1 MLIFSFPLNK
11 KELAIM
17 SPKKNTH
24 EATFPETVIPEELQS
39 NILVDFNSISF
50 PFPNHNVREKLKGS
64 AITSRNIDNLGI
76 GSVNLYGG
84 NTVSYRE
91 VKKDVDLSDFYEATS
106 VEFTKLSSD
115 KSVFSF
121 WEGLKSDKDLKWHHS
136 PLSNSE
142 YLVNHHTGDIY
153 RFSDHWG
160 KVASCEW
167 SLNDDS
173 TEGWSVGVANIQSFK
188 SLPFSRSLVLK
199 GSFVNQL
206 NQVIANL
213 HDIIDSTDIKK
224 TDSALRTLNK
234 RLDDLKS
241 HKASLK
247 DWKVY
252 IENANLIKS
261 KDIPDM
267 AYKKTNASSSASSSY
282 SDAVIQQFAD
292 MMIKRMEDMK
302 ESNWKK
308 GWMDGRGDAGFPRNA
323 LTGRQY
329 NGINPFMLMYDT
341 IKHEYTTSMYL
352 TARQLFSMNESLKD
366 PSTGKIASENLDK
379 VMKINKGEKAFPV
392 YYMIHKYKDM
402 QGKEYSDQEYNDLS
416 EEQRKDIKAYF
427 YPKVHHLFNIDQ
439 TNMKEVNPSLY
450 NSFVDKYTKR
460 PSLPDSEGMYI
471 NEDID
476 SLLAHSKPSVWKS
489 GKDNLSWYC
498 PIEQTD
504 NISSPHYN
512 LSKDFIKVPLKNQY
526 KTSNS
531 KEGIFADGQA
541 FYATLLHEMAH
552 STGPK
557 GRLNR
562 DMNGSFGDK
571 KYAKEELVAELS
583 AALISSTMGFDK
595 RINDNNAKYVSSWL
609 KVLKEEPSF
618 IKTVLSDVGKA
629 SDMIIEKIDEQ
640 RVDLNQ
646 TLLRGSN
653 LKGQDNELSNSS
665 RPERTENEMSLNE
678 LIDYQVETDT
688 DNRTKADTNH
698 YDDKRLYLP
707 LLVDGK
713 TSHLAVETVVPDA
726 ITAPSYQRTVYN
738 FGDEVETKVDNVWQ
752 KWEDISSEYNLSAED
767 ADRSVVD
774 SDAPS
779 LKFRSVDSAVK
790 FADWITA
797 KYAKTEQKSEST
809 ELIYSNG
816 KQRWTSFD
824 SLLKAA
830 KEHQITRSEFMALST
845 FNTVKGS
852 HPHNL
857 TQAAIEYLQQ
867 QRKGFTPEEPIV
879 PGSPLYDAIKMLK
892 EGKVFAEY
900 RGNREVDLISSIKD
914 DEMLSAEEIEKLK
927 AMASDASDGKSK
939 SSNIDNKP
947 LIEKVPYGEFYLP
960 DWSIPYFKDGKEEGL
975 SAEQLKTI
983 KDFEKDFPSKLS
995 IEITESS
1002 IEGNH
1007 NTELGPA
1014 TTVVKAKIYYFEQ
1027 HISDLFPTDEST
1039 RDRLDKDLSEDNKNR
1054 KTLSDLQAQYSN
1066 INVQYPAAVND
1077 ERTRQIAKR
1086 IRQAEQIIT
1095 AYNANVE
1102 AVYDHDFMF
1111 SEEATKVMIPQS
1123 IYSGQL
1129 KPLSVVQDQ
1138 EANQEKKVSV
1148 PESLQVPVWE
1158 AYEKE
1163 KSQTGDFTY
1172 QDTAEEY
1179 GNMLLKGVEN
1189 ILPRIKGTLT
1199 INQWG
1204 SDVLSAEIE
1213 NDPRIFET
1221 YIIPEPLKAWLEV
1234 SPKEESH
1241 SNMQGSSTVKNVD
1254 IVAAYVFSTILLQK
1268 ENQEIDLSFT
1278 IDGKQWDNYNEVMQG
1293 NSDHSISDEAFVA
1306 AWALQSSMGI
1316 SKHDLSKNAVAVLN
1330 DPIAT
1335 TEHYG
1340 TLTLNGSKGGIEL
1353 LQSGKVSADYSVKG
1367 QQITVEASPKS
1378 EEELHTEQEKK
1389 VSIPESLKGITKGD
1403 MPKADLQSQWGN
1415 IKKQINTIA
1424 KEERQSVNYDLTKD
1438 TSLARDYIANNFQV
1452 SRETF
1457 DKFSDSDKER
1467 LVSLY
1472 SNYSSSL
1479 LTTFTEQQKVEKE
1492 ISNFILLG
1500 GLLDPENAQKV
1511 LEKGYEKMN
1520 LLRETPNVNLAVLKS
1535 SVLSLAN
1542 NQHRESNSIAYG
1554 QYDIPIWAVK
1564 HLSEGK
1570 DSSLSEAKLSEI
1582 ESFKSQLP
1590 NNSFFEFKESNVFY
1604 SEKPAFGPATNVIKA
1619 HIYVSRDQHQEE
1631 SVSINKSVNDI
1642 EEYTMAR
1649 RLPQQDSKKNEEIF
1663 YSSVASITSG
1673 EDFHLFDSMRE
1684 KGHLNKMLKVA
1695 AEYDSG
1701 DAISLDTTHKSPLQ
1715 NSGDEVL
1722 RENKNYAVVYNNSV
1736 GGAYEIFRKSPQSEI
1751 LNSIERYG
1759 LSDTASEDV
1768 KSLSGRKDYSSDH
1781 DLYEATQHEDHDAL
1795 KFAAASRGMTPKQME
1810 ESLAA
1815 GTEERLPASSE
1826 LDKKRGLDDREKEI
1840 ELKNE
1845 ELSGE
1850 VSSKQELQD
1859 KNAEARRKEESQ
1871 REAEK
1876 KEKEKQESQK
1886 KDDSSA
1892 KIITAAF
1899 LRSSLLSTALLSAKD
1914 NNRVWLNAGGKKSP
1928 TFHQASWDVSP
1939 YNQIFMSLNSDKNGY
1954 ATNVYTTFKH
1964 EDSLAV
1970 KKGSE
1975 SLPYSWTDWSMYKS
1989 KGPEPKSI
1997 TSNQYEN
2004 LSPDEK
2010 EHFMKAPVK
2019 YDRKIFNIDQTV
2031 LKGANPEQYNAV
2043 LKEHDT
2049 HYKEMQT
2056 IASTDSVDLVSDRV
2070 SKIKKQH
2077 PNHLVLFAHNG
2088 VYNAFGKDAKT
2099 IHQLAKDSVTLDS
2112 FNNSKSNRKTS
2123 IAYLKPS
2130 DLDKVLKAVVSSG
2143 QRVAVAD
2150 NFEVLNAPKEATKI
2164 LSKAESVLDNYSK
2177 STGINV
2183 QKSLTQPTIYD
2194 KETDTIILNNKKPVN
2209 PGSELRTAVE
2219 NSNAIYFAISQ
2230 SVANNKRLDISN
2242 QFSMPEKD
2250 IESVKQLI
2258 ATVSA
2263 GVLSLKQAHPATLS
2277 DQVSNESVESWV
2289 QDIKNNPHLLSSLER
2304 NVNNTVN
2311 TIEKLV
2317 KGEQVDY
2324 AVINGKSSY
2333 NKAESFN
2340 LVSEL
2345 NEVVNTSTMSAA
2357 VIRNNDGKS
2366 ASVILSK
2373 GIESISENGVLNNEA
2388 FRQALLKQGIKEV
2401 KFFNPGGTLGLNKGD
2416 SYFEDKSIQIVNFDG
2431 KEVVPQQE
2439 LHLNEQSQNVEYNF
2453 EDVSAVKDDN
2463 NRWHLYIKEKDQPYF
2478 IIQPKMRD
2486 MSRLFEAFKSQ
2497 DQQAIYDTKT
2507 SLGEKYTKLVQQR
2520 PELKVDFL
2528 MPKVPA
2534 EDITRIERANIAR
2547 DAQDKNKYLIFATI
2561 DGKGYHHEISREDF
2575 RRMWKVDNMQSYKS
2589 ALAAKVFSNIL
2600 HEGQTVSEAPSVEE
2614 NQQIKETNSE
2624 KVDSP
2629 KQSTESEESL
2639 SPRVG
2644 RSH

>member
-1 MLIFSFPLNK
+1 
-11 KELAIM
+11 M

-24 EATFPETVIPEELQS
+24 EATFSEAVIPEELQS
-39 NILVDFNSISF
+39 TSLVDINSFSL
-50 PFPNHNVREKLKGS
+50 PSPNHNVREKLKGS

-106 VEFTKLSSD
+106 AEFTKISSD

-167 SLNDDS
+167 SLNDEP
-173 TEGWSVGVANIQSFK
+173 TEGWSIGVANIQSFK

-213 HDIIDSTDIKK
+213 YDIIDSTDIKK

-241 HKASLK
+241 HKASLN

-252 IENANLIKS
+252 VENANLIKS
-261 KDIPDM
+261 KDISDM
-267 AYKKTNASSSASSSY
+267 AYKKTNASSSVSSSY

-329 NGINPFMLMYDT
+329 NGINPFMLMYNT
-341 IKHEYTTSMYL
+341 IEHEYTTSMYL

-366 PSTGKIASENLDK
+366 PSTGKIALENLDK

-460 PSLPDSEGMYI
+460 PSLPDSDGMYF

-498 PIEQTD
+498 PIDQTAD
-504 NISSPHYN
+504 ISSPHYN

-526 KTSNS
+526 KSSDS
-531 KEGIFADGQA
+531 KEGVFADGQE

-562 DMNGSFGDK
+562 DLSGSFGDK

-640 RVDLNQ
+640 RIDLNQ
-646 TLLRGSN
+646 TLLRDSN
-653 LKGQDNELSNSS
+653 LKGQDNELSNPS
-665 RPERTENEMSLNE
+665 RPERTENDMSLNE

-688 DNRTKADTNH
+688 GNRTKADTNH

-726 ITAPSYQRTVYN
+726 ITDPSYQQSVYD
-738 FGDEVETKVDNVWQ
+738 FGDEVEAKVDNVWQ
-752 KWEDISSEYNLSAED
+752 KWEDISNEYNLSVED

-797 KYAKTEQKSEST
+797 KYVKTEQKSDSLST
-809 ELIYSNG
+809 EERRETNG
-816 KQRWTSFD
+816 K
-824 SLLKAA
+824 
-830 KEHQITRSEFMALST
+830 
-845 FNTVKGS
+845 
-852 HPHNL
+852 
-857 TQAAIEYLQQ
+857 Y
-867 QRKGFTPEEPIV
+867 
-879 PGSPLYDAIKMLK
+879 
-892 EGKVFAEY
+892 
-900 RGNREVDLISSIKD
+900 
-914 DEMLSAEEIEKLK
+914 
-927 AMASDASDGKSK
+927 
-939 SSNIDNKP
+939 
-947 LIEKVPYGEFYLP
+947 
-960 DWSIPYFKDGKEEGL
+960 
-975 SAEQLKTI
+975 
-983 KDFEKDFPSKLS
+983 
-995 IEITESS
+995 
-1002 IEGNH
+1002 
-1007 NTELGPA
+1007 
-1014 TTVVKAKIYYFEQ
+1014 
-1027 HISDLFPTDEST
+1027 
-1039 RDRLDKDLSEDNKNR
+1039 
-1054 KTLSDLQAQYSN
+1054 KTLYDLQAQYSN
-1066 INVQYPAAVND
+1066 INALYPAAVND
-1077 ERTRQIAKR
+1077 ERTHQIAKR

-1102 AVYDHDFMF
+1102 AVYGESFMF
-1111 SEEATKVMIPQS
+1111 SPEAQTMLIPQT
-1123 IYSGQL
+1123 IYSGRERSAL
-1129 KPLSVVQDQ
+1129 DKTNATPID
-1138 EANQEKKVSV
+1138 
-1148 PESLQVPVWE
+1148 ESLST
-1158 AYEKE
+1158 
-1163 KSQTGDFTY
+1163 KS
-1172 QDTAEEY
+1172 
-1179 GNMLLKGVEN
+1179 
-1189 ILPRIKGTLT
+1189 
-1199 INQWG
+1199 
-1204 SDVLSAEIE
+1204 
-1213 NDPRIFET
+1213 ET
-1221 YIIPEPLKAWLEV
+1221 FV
-1234 SPKEESH
+1234 SPE
-1241 SNMQGSSTVKNVD
+1241 G
-1254 IVAAYVFSTILLQK
+1254 
-1268 ENQEIDLSFT
+1268 
-1278 IDGKQWDNYNEVMQG
+1278 
-1293 NSDHSISDEAFVA
+1293 
-1306 AWALQSSMGI
+1306 
-1316 SKHDLSKNAVAVLN
+1316 
-1330 DPIAT
+1330 
-1335 TEHYG
+1335 
-1340 TLTLNGSKGGIEL
+1340 
-1353 LQSGKVSADYSVKG
+1353 
-1367 QQITVEASPKS
+1367 
-1378 EEELHTEQEKK
+1378 
-1389 VSIPESLKGITKGD
+1389 
-1403 MPKADLQSQWGN
+1403 MPKVDLQSQWEN
-1415 IKKQINTIA
+1415 IKKQLNTVA
-1424 KEERQSVNYDLTKD
+1424 KDERQSSNYDLTKD

-1457 DKFSDSDKER
+1457 DKFSDSNKER

-1511 LEKGYEKMN
+1511 LEKGYEKMT

-1535 SVLSLAN
+1535 SVLSLAD
-1542 NQHRESNSIAYG
+1542 NQHRQSTPIAYG

-1590 NNSFFEFKESNVFY
+1590 NNSFFEFKDSNVSY

-1631 SVSINKSVNDI
+1631 SVSINNNVNDS

-1649 RLPQQDSKKNEEIF
+1649 KLPQQDSKKNEEIF
-1663 YSSVASITSG
+1663 YSSVVSIKSG
-1673 EDFHLFDSMRE
+1673 EDLQLFDSMRE

-1695 AEYDSG
+1695 AEYDYG
-1701 DAISLDTTHKSPLQ
+1701 EDISLDATHKSPLQ

-1722 RENKNYAVVYNNSV
+1722 RENKNYAVVYNNSA

-1751 LNSIERYG
+1751 LNSINRYG
-1759 LSDTASEDV
+1759 LPDTASEDV
-1768 KSLSGRKDYSSDH
+1768 KRLSGRKDYSSDH

-1795 KFAAASRGMTPKQME
+1795 NFAAASRGMTPKQME
-1810 ESLAA
+1810 ESLSE
-1815 GTEERLPASSE
+1815 GTEEKLPDFSE
-1826 LDKKRGLDDREKEI
+1826 QDKKRGLEDRDNEVEI
-1840 ELKNE
+1840 KNE
-1845 ELSGE
+1845 ELSGGL
-1850 VSSKQELQD
+1850 SSKGNLQD
-1859 KNAEARRKEESQ
+1859 NNAENRRKEESR
-1871 REAEK
+1871 REAER

-1886 KDDSSA
+1886 KDDSST

-1899 LRSSLLSTALLSAKD
+1899 LRASLLSTALLSAKD
-1914 NNRVWLNAGGKKSP
+1914 NNRVWLNADAKTAPSFYK
-1928 TFHQASWDVSP
+1928 TNWEISP
-1939 YNQIFMSLNSDKNGY
+1939 YNQLFMSLNSDKNGY

-1964 EDSLAV
+1964 EDSIAI
-1970 KKGSE
+1970 KKGSQ

-1989 KGPEPKSI
+1989 KGSDPKLI
-1997 TSNQYEN
+1997 TANQYEN
-2004 LSPDEK
+2004 LPPSEK
-2010 EHFMKAPVK
+2010 ELYRKEPVK
-2019 YDRKIFNIDQTV
+2019 FDRKVFNIDQSL
-2031 LKGANPEQYNAV
+2031 LKETDRKSYNALLGDNIMHLNDKQILASSDGV
-2043 LKEHDT
+2043 SFIHDD
-2049 HYKEMQT
+2049 YAKFRN
-2056 IASTDSVDLVSDRV
+2056 S
-2070 SKIKKQH
+2070 H
-2077 PNHLVLFAHNG
+2077 PNHIAITQLMGNYAVIGRDSKYIQKLNIDNVELSHIIR
-2088 VYNAFGKDAKT
+2088 GKDRMPYADIKS
-2099 IHQLAKDSVTLDS
+2099 KDLDAAIKAIVSSGKKVAIWNPSQSLNLPNAIQEIVSNAETTLDS
-2112 FNNSKSNRKTS
+2112 FSKN
-2123 IAYLKPS
+2123 
-2130 DLDKVLKAVVSSG
+2130 
-2143 QRVAVAD
+2143 
-2150 NFEVLNAPKEATKI
+2150 
-2164 LSKAESVLDNYSK
+2164 
-2177 STGINV
+2177 TGIKV
-2183 QKSLTQPTIYD
+2183 QKSLTQPTSYD
-2194 KETDTIILNNKKPVN
+2194 KETDTIILNNKKSVN
-2209 PGSELRTAVE
+2209 PGNELRAAVE

-2263 GVLSLKQAHPATLS
+2263 GVLSLKQAHPAVLS
-2277 DQVSNESVESWV
+2277 DQVSHESVESWA
-2289 QDIKNNPHLLSSLER
+2289 QDIKNDPHLLSSLER

-2324 AVINGKSSY
+2324 AAINGKSLHD
-2333 NKAESFN
+2333 KTKSFN
-2340 LVSEL
+2340 YVSEL
-2345 NEVVNTSTMSAA
+2345 NEIAKTDPMSA
-2357 VIRNNDGKS
+2357 VIIRDKNNAS
-2366 ASVILSK
+2366 TSVILST
-2373 GIESISENGVLNNEA
+2373 GIETVSENGVLNNNK
-2388 FRQALLKQGIKEV
+2388 FRQALLQQGDKDIK
-2401 KFFNPGGTLGLNKGD
+2401 FYQSGGTLGLNKDD
-2416 SYFEDKSIQIVNFDG
+2416 SFFKDKIMQIVSFNG
-2431 KEVVPQQE
+2431 KDVLPQQD
-2439 LHLNEQSQNVEYNF
+2439 LHINDHSQNVSHSF

-2463 NRWHLYIKEKDQPYF
+2463 NRWHLYIKEKGQPYF
-2478 IIQPKMRD
+2478 IIQPDKRD
-2486 MSRLFEAFKSQ
+2486 LSRLFEAFKSH
-2497 DQQAIYDTKT
+2497 DQQSIYDAKT
-2507 SLGEKYTKLVQQR
+2507 SLGEKYIHLAQSH

-2528 MPKVPA
+2528 MPKVPSQ
-2534 EDITRIERANIAR
+2534 DIARIQRAGITR
-2547 DAQDKNKYLIFATI
+2547 DAQDRNKYLIFATI
-2561 DGKGYHHEISREDF
+2561 DGKNYHQEISREDF
-2575 RRMWKVDNMQSYKS
+2575 RRMWKVDNMQSYKN
-2589 ALAAKVFSNIL
+2589 ALAAKIFSNVL
-2600 HEGQTVSEAPSVEE
+2600 HEGQSISDTPLKEE
-2614 NQQIKETNSE
+2614 KEQIKLSTVE
-2624 KVDSP
+2624 KIDT
-2629 KQSTESEESL
+2629 KQSFENDEDVNSSKGM
-2639 SPRVG
+2639 SRK
-2644 RSH
+2644 

>member
-39 NILVDFNSISF
+39 NILVDFNSIYF

-629 SDMIIEKIDEQ
+629 SDMINEKIDEQ

-688 DNRTKADTNH
+688 GNRTKADTNH

-738 FGDEVETKVDNVWQ
+738 FGDEVEAKVDNVWQ
-752 KWEDISSEYNLSAED
+752 KWEDISNEYNLSVED

-797 KYAKTEQKSEST
+797 KYVKTEQKSDSLST
-809 ELIYSNG
+809 EGLRETNRKDKTNATPIDES
-816 KQRWTSFD
+816 
-824 SLLKAA
+824 
-830 KEHQITRSEFMALST
+830 LST
-845 FNTVKGS
+845 
-852 HPHNL
+852 
-857 TQAAIEYLQQ
+857 
-867 QRKGFTPEEPIV
+867 
-879 PGSPLYDAIKMLK
+879 
-892 EGKVFAEY
+892 
-900 RGNREVDLISSIKD
+900 
-914 DEMLSAEEIEKLK
+914 
-927 AMASDASDGKSK
+927 
-939 SSNIDNKP
+939 
-947 LIEKVPYGEFYLP
+947 
-960 DWSIPYFKDGKEEGL
+960 
-975 SAEQLKTI
+975 
-983 KDFEKDFPSKLS
+983 
-995 IEITESS
+995 
-1002 IEGNH
+1002 
-1007 NTELGPA
+1007 
-1014 TTVVKAKIYYFEQ
+1014 
-1027 HISDLFPTDEST
+1027 
-1039 RDRLDKDLSEDNKNR
+1039 
-1054 KTLSDLQAQYSN
+1054 
-1066 INVQYPAAVND
+1066 
-1077 ERTRQIAKR
+1077 
-1086 IRQAEQIIT
+1086 
-1095 AYNANVE
+1095 
-1102 AVYDHDFMF
+1102 
-1111 SEEATKVMIPQS
+1111 
-1123 IYSGQL
+1123 
-1129 KPLSVVQDQ
+1129 
-1138 EANQEKKVSV
+1138 
-1148 PESLQVPVWE
+1148 
-1158 AYEKE
+1158 
-1163 KSQTGDFTY
+1163 
-1172 QDTAEEY
+1172 
-1179 GNMLLKGVEN
+1179 
-1189 ILPRIKGTLT
+1189 
-1199 INQWG
+1199 
-1204 SDVLSAEIE
+1204 
-1213 NDPRIFET
+1213 
-1221 YIIPEPLKAWLEV
+1221 
-1234 SPKEESH
+1234 
-1241 SNMQGSSTVKNVD
+1241 
-1254 IVAAYVFSTILLQK
+1254 
-1268 ENQEIDLSFT
+1268 
-1278 IDGKQWDNYNEVMQG
+1278 
-1293 NSDHSISDEAFVA
+1293 
-1306 AWALQSSMGI
+1306 
-1316 SKHDLSKNAVAVLN
+1316 
-1330 DPIAT
+1330 
-1335 TEHYG
+1335 
-1340 TLTLNGSKGGIEL
+1340 
-1353 LQSGKVSADYSVKG
+1353 
-1367 QQITVEASPKS
+1367 KS
-1378 EEELHTEQEKK
+1378 ET
-1389 VSIPESLKGITKGD
+1389 GILSSEG
-1403 MPKADLQSQWGN
+1403 MPKVDLQSQWGN
-1415 IKKQINTIA
+1415 IKKQINSIVQ
-1424 KEERQSVNYDLTKD
+1424 KERQGVNFDFTKD
-1438 TSLARDYIANNFQV
+1438 ISLARDYIANNFQV
-1452 SRETF
+1452 SGEIF
-1457 DKFSDSDKER
+1457 DSFSDSDKER

-1479 LTTFTEQQKVEKE
+1479 LSSFTEERKVEKE
-1492 ISNFILLG
+1492 ISDFILLG
-1500 GLLDPENAQKV
+1500 GLLDPENSQKV
-1511 LEKGYEKMN
+1511 LAKGHEKMN

-1535 SVLSLAN
+1535 SVLSLAD

-1590 NNSFFEFKESNVFY
+1590 NNSFFEFKESNVSY
-1604 SEKPAFGPATNVIKA
+1604 SEKPAFGSATNVIKA

-1631 SVSINKSVNDI
+1631 SVSINKSVNDS

-1663 YSSVASITSG
+1663 YSSVVSIKSG
-1673 EDFHLFDSMRE
+1673 EDLQLFDSMRE
-1684 KGHLNKMLKVA
+1684 KGHLNKLLKVA

-1722 RENKNYAVVYNNSV
+1722 RENKNYAVVYNNSA

-1751 LNSIERYG
+1751 LNSVERYG
-1759 LSDTASEDV
+1759 LPSTASEDV

-1815 GTEERLPASSE
+1815 GTEEKLPDSSE

-1850 VSSKQELQD
+1850 VSSKLELQD
-1859 KNAEARRKEESQ
+1859 KNVEARRKEESQ

-2043 LKEHDT
+2043 LKGHDT

-2077 PNHLVLFAHNG
+2077 PDHLVLFAHNG

-2112 FNNSKSNRKTS
+2112 INNSKSNRKTS

-2183 QKSLTQPTIYD
+2183 QKSLTQPTSYD

-2263 GVLSLKQAHPATLS
+2263 GVLSLKQAHPAVLS

-2289 QDIKNNPHLLSSLER
+2289 QDIKNDPHLLSSLER

-2324 AVINGKSSY
+2324 AAINGKSSY
-2333 NKAESFN
+2333 NRAESFN

-2373 GIESISENGVLNNEA
+2373 GIESISKNGVLNNEA

-2439 LHLNEQSQNVEYNF
+2439 LHLNEQSQNVEHNF

-2478 IIQPKMRD
+2478 IIQPEMRD

-2589 ALAAKVFSNIL
+2589 ALAAKVFSNVL

-2639 SPRVG
+2639 SPRLG

>member
-24 EATFPETVIPEELQS
+24 KATFPETVIPEELQS

-64 AITSRNIDNLGI
+64 AVTSRNIDNLGI

-629 SDMIIEKIDEQ
+629 SDMINEKIDEQ

-688 DNRTKADTNH
+688 GNRTKADTNH

-738 FGDEVETKVDNVWQ
+738 FGDEVEAKVDNVWQ
-752 KWEDISSEYNLSAED
+752 KWEDISNEYNLSVED

-779 LKFRSVDSAVK
+779 LIFRSVDSAVK

-816 KQRWTSFD
+816 KQQWTSFD

-857 TQAAIEYLQQ
+857 TQSAIEYLQQ
-867 QRKGFTPEEPIV
+867 QHKHFSPEAPIV

-900 RGNREVDLISSIKD
+900 RGNREVDLNSSIKD
-914 DEMLSAEEIEKLK
+914 DEMLSAVEIEKLK

-939 SSNIDNKP
+939 STNIDNKP

-1066 INVQYPAAVND
+1066 INAQYPAAVND

-1102 AVYDHDFMF
+1102 AVYGESFMF
-1111 SEEATKVMIPQS
+1111 SPESQTVLIPQT
-1123 IYSGQL
+1123 IYSGRERPVL
-1129 KPLSVVQDQ
+1129 DKTNATPID
-1138 EANQEKKVSV
+1138 
-1148 PESLQVPVWE
+1148 ESL
-1158 AYEKE
+1158 
-1163 KSQTGDFTY
+1163 
-1172 QDTAEEY
+1172 
-1179 GNMLLKGVEN
+1179 
-1189 ILPRIKGTLT
+1189 
-1199 INQWG
+1199 
-1204 SDVLSAEIE
+1204 
-1213 NDPRIFET
+1213 
-1221 YIIPEPLKAWLEV
+1221 
-1234 SPKEESH
+1234 
-1241 SNMQGSSTVKNVD
+1241 ST
-1254 IVAAYVFSTILLQK
+1254 
-1268 ENQEIDLSFT
+1268 
-1278 IDGKQWDNYNEVMQG
+1278 
-1293 NSDHSISDEAFVA
+1293 
-1306 AWALQSSMGI
+1306 
-1316 SKHDLSKNAVAVLN
+1316 
-1330 DPIAT
+1330 
-1335 TEHYG
+1335 
-1340 TLTLNGSKGGIEL
+1340 
-1353 LQSGKVSADYSVKG
+1353 
-1367 QQITVEASPKS
+1367 KS
-1378 EEELHTEQEKK
+1378 ET
-1389 VSIPESLKGITKGD
+1389 GILSSEG
-1403 MPKADLQSQWGN
+1403 MPKVDLQSQWGN
-1415 IKKQINTIA
+1415 IKKQINSIVQ
-1424 KEERQSVNYDLTKD
+1424 KERQGVNFDFTKD
-1438 TSLARDYIANNFQV
+1438 ISLARDYIANNFQV
-1452 SRETF
+1452 SGEIF
-1457 DKFSDSDKER
+1457 DSFSDSDKER

-1479 LTTFTEQQKVEKE
+1479 LSSFTEERKVERE
-1492 ISNFILLG
+1492 ISDFILLG
-1500 GLLDPENAQKV
+1500 GLLDPENSQKV
-1511 LEKGYEKMN
+1511 LAKGHEKMN

-1535 SVLSLAN
+1535 SVLSLTD

-1590 NNSFFEFKESNVFY
+1590 NNSFFEFKESNVSY

-1631 SVSINKSVNDI
+1631 SVSINKSVNDS

-1649 RLPQQDSKKNEEIF
+1649 RLPQQDSKNNEEIF
-1663 YSSVASITSG
+1663 YSSVVSIKSG
-1673 EDFHLFDSMRE
+1673 EDLQLFDSMRE
-1684 KGHLNKMLKVA
+1684 KGHLNKLLKVA
-1695 AEYDSG
+1695 AEYDSS

-1722 RENKNYAVVYNNSV
+1722 RENKNYAVVYNNSA

-1751 LNSIERYG
+1751 LNSVERYG
-1759 LSDTASEDV
+1759 LPSTASEDV

-1815 GTEERLPASSE
+1815 GTEERLPDSSE

-1850 VSSKQELQD
+1850 VSSKLELQD
-1859 KNAEARRKEESQ
+1859 KNVEARRKEESQ

-2077 PNHLVLFAHNG
+2077 PDHLVLFAHNG

-2112 FNNSKSNRKTS
+2112 INNSKSNRKMS

-2183 QKSLTQPTIYD
+2183 QKSLTQPTSYD

-2263 GVLSLKQAHPATLS
+2263 GVLSLKQAHPAVLS

-2289 QDIKNNPHLLSSLER
+2289 QDIKNDPHLLSSLER

-2324 AVINGKSSY
+2324 ASINGKSSY

-2388 FRQALLKQGIKEV
+2388 FRQALLKQGVKEV

-2439 LHLNEQSQNVEYNF
+2439 LHLNKQSQNVEHNF

-2478 IIQPKMRD
+2478 IIQPEMRD

-2589 ALAAKVFSNIL
+2589 ALAAKVFSNVL

-2614 NQQIKETNSE
+2614 NQQVKETNSE

-2644 RSH
+2644 RFH

>member
-1 MLIFSFPLNK
+1 
-11 KELAIM
+11 M

-24 EATFPETVIPEELQS
+24 EATFSDAVIPEELQS
-39 NILVDFNSISF
+39 TSLVDINSFSL
-50 PFPNHNVREKLKGS
+50 PSPNHNVREKLKGS
-64 AITSRNIDNLGI
+64 AITFRNIDNLGI
-76 GSVNLYGG
+76 GSVNLYEG

-106 VEFTKLSSD
+106 AEFTKISSD
-115 KSVFSF
+115 KSVISF

-167 SLNDDS
+167 SLNDDP
-173 TEGWSVGVANIQSFK
+173 TEGWSIGVANIKSFK
-188 SLPFSRSLVLK
+188 SLPFSRGLVLK
-199 GSFVNQL
+199 SSFVNQL

-261 KDIPDM
+261 KDISDM
-267 AYKKTNASSSASSSY
+267 AYKKTNAPSSASSSY

-352 TARQLFSMNESLKD
+352 TARQLFSMNDSLKD
-366 PSTGKIASENLDK
+366 PSTGKIALENLDK

-471 NEDID
+471 NEEID

-526 KTSNS
+526 KTSDSN
-531 KEGIFADGQA
+531 EGIFADGQE

-562 DMNGSFGDK
+562 DLNGSFGDK

-688 DNRTKADTNH
+688 GKRTKADTNH

-726 ITAPSYQRTVYN
+726 ITDPSYQQSVYD
-738 FGDEVETKVDNVWQ
+738 FGDEVEAKVDNVWQ
-752 KWEDISSEYNLSAED
+752 KWEDISNEYNLSVED

-797 KYAKTEQKSEST
+797 KYVKTEQKSDSLST
-809 ELIYSNG
+809 EEQRETNG
-816 KQRWTSFD
+816 K
-824 SLLKAA
+824 
-830 KEHQITRSEFMALST
+830 
-845 FNTVKGS
+845 
-852 HPHNL
+852 
-857 TQAAIEYLQQ
+857 Y
-867 QRKGFTPEEPIV
+867 
-879 PGSPLYDAIKMLK
+879 
-892 EGKVFAEY
+892 
-900 RGNREVDLISSIKD
+900 
-914 DEMLSAEEIEKLK
+914 
-927 AMASDASDGKSK
+927 
-939 SSNIDNKP
+939 
-947 LIEKVPYGEFYLP
+947 
-960 DWSIPYFKDGKEEGL
+960 
-975 SAEQLKTI
+975 
-983 KDFEKDFPSKLS
+983 
-995 IEITESS
+995 
-1002 IEGNH
+1002 
-1007 NTELGPA
+1007 
-1014 TTVVKAKIYYFEQ
+1014 
-1027 HISDLFPTDEST
+1027 
-1039 RDRLDKDLSEDNKNR
+1039 
-1054 KTLSDLQAQYSN
+1054 KTLYDLQAQYSN
-1066 INVQYPAAVND
+1066 INAQYPAAVND
-1077 ERTRQIAKR
+1077 ERTHQIAKR

-1102 AVYDHDFMF
+1102 AVYGESFMF
-1111 SEEATKVMIPQS
+1111 SPEAQTMLIPQT
-1123 IYSGQL
+1123 IYSGRERSAL
-1129 KPLSVVQDQ
+1129 DKTNATPID
-1138 EANQEKKVSV
+1138 
-1148 PESLQVPVWE
+1148 ESLST
-1158 AYEKE
+1158 
-1163 KSQTGDFTY
+1163 KS
-1172 QDTAEEY
+1172 
-1179 GNMLLKGVEN
+1179 
-1189 ILPRIKGTLT
+1189 
-1199 INQWG
+1199 
-1204 SDVLSAEIE
+1204 
-1213 NDPRIFET
+1213 ET
-1221 YIIPEPLKAWLEV
+1221 FV
-1234 SPKEESH
+1234 SPE
-1241 SNMQGSSTVKNVD
+1241 G
-1254 IVAAYVFSTILLQK
+1254 
-1268 ENQEIDLSFT
+1268 
-1278 IDGKQWDNYNEVMQG
+1278 
-1293 NSDHSISDEAFVA
+1293 
-1306 AWALQSSMGI
+1306 
-1316 SKHDLSKNAVAVLN
+1316 
-1330 DPIAT
+1330 
-1335 TEHYG
+1335 
-1340 TLTLNGSKGGIEL
+1340 
-1353 LQSGKVSADYSVKG
+1353 
-1367 QQITVEASPKS
+1367 
-1378 EEELHTEQEKK
+1378 
-1389 VSIPESLKGITKGD
+1389 
-1403 MPKADLQSQWGN
+1403 MPKVDLQSQWEN
-1415 IKKQINTIA
+1415 IKKQLNTVD
-1424 KEERQSVNYDLTKD
+1424 KDERQSANYDLTKD

-1535 SVLSLAN
+1535 SVLSLAD
-1542 NQHRESNSIAYG
+1542 NQHRESNPIAYG

-1590 NNSFFEFKESNVFY
+1590 NNSFFEFKESNVSY

-1631 SVSINKSVNDI
+1631 SVSINKSVNNS

-1649 RLPQQDSKKNEEIF
+1649 KEPQQDSKKNEEIF
-1663 YSSVASITSG
+1663 YSSVVSIKSG
-1673 EDFHLFDSMRE
+1673 EDLQLFNSMRE

-1701 DAISLDTTHKSPLQ
+1701 KDISLDATHKSPLQ

-1722 RENKNYAVVYNNSV
+1722 RENKNYAVVYNNSA
-1736 GGAYEIFRKSPQSEI
+1736 GGAYEIFRKSSQSEI
-1751 LNSIERYG
+1751 LNSINRYG
-1759 LSDTASEDV
+1759 LPDTASEDV

-1795 KFAAASRGMTPKQME
+1795 NYAAASRGMTPKQME

-1815 GTEERLPASSE
+1815 GTEERLPDSSE

-1871 REAEK
+1871 REAET

-1914 NNRVWLNAGGKKSP
+1914 NNRVWLNADGKKSP

-1989 KGPEPKSI
+1989 KGPELKSI

-2010 EHFMKAPVK
+2010 EHFKKSPVK

-2031 LKGANPEQYNAV
+2031 LKGANPEQYNAI

-2077 PNHLVLFAHNG
+2077 PDHLVLFAHNG

-2123 IAYLKPS
+2123 IAYFKPS
-2130 DLDKVLKAVVSSG
+2130 DIDKVLKAVVSSG

-2183 QKSLTQPTIYD
+2183 QKSLTQPTSYD
-2194 KETDTIILNNKKPVN
+2194 KETDTIILNNKKSVN

-2230 SVANNKRLDISN
+2230 SVANNKRLDTSN

-2289 QDIKNNPHLLSSLER
+2289 QDIKNDPHLLSSLER

-2324 AVINGKSSY
+2324 AAINGKSSY

-2373 GIESISENGVLNNEA
+2373 GIESNSENGVLNNEA
-2388 FRQALLKQGIKEV
+2388 FRQALLKQGVKEV

-2416 SYFEDKSIQIVNFDG
+2416 SYFEDKSIQIVSFDG

-2439 LHLNEQSQNVEYNF
+2439 LHLNEQSQNVEHNF

-2478 IIQPKMRD
+2478 IIQPEMRD

-2507 SLGEKYTKLVQQR
+2507 SLGEKYTKIVQQR

-2534 EDITRIERANIAR
+2534 EDITRIEKANIAR

-2600 HEGQTVSEAPSVEE
+2600 HEGQTVSAAPSVEE

-2629 KQSTESEESL
+2629 KQSTESEENL

>member
-1 MLIFSFPLNK
+1 
-11 KELAIM
+11 M

-24 EATFPETVIPEELQS
+24 EAMFSEAVIPEELQS
-39 NILVDFNSISF
+39 TSLVDINSFSL
-50 PFPNHNVREKLKGS
+50 PSPNHNVREKLKGS

-106 VEFTKLSSD
+106 AEFTKISSD

-167 SLNDDS
+167 SLNDEP
-173 TEGWSVGVANIQSFK
+173 TEGWSIGVANIQSFK

-213 HDIIDSTDIKK
+213 YDIIDSTDIKK

-261 KDIPDM
+261 KDISDM
-267 AYKKTNASSSASSSY
+267 AYKKTNAPSSASSSY

-352 TARQLFSMNESLKD
+352 TARQLFSMNDSLKD
-366 PSTGKIASENLDK
+366 PSTGKIALENLDK

-392 YYMIHKYKDM
+392 YYMIHKYKDT
-402 QGKEYSDQEYNDLS
+402 QGKEFSDQEYNDLS

-460 PSLPDSEGMYI
+460 PSFPDSDGMYF

-498 PIEQTD
+498 PIDQTAD
-504 NISSPHYN
+504 ISSPHYN

-526 KTSNS
+526 KTSDSN
-531 KEGIFADGQA
+531 EGIFADGQE

-562 DMNGSFGDK
+562 DLNGSFGDK

-665 RPERTENEMSLNE
+665 RPGRTENEMSLNE

-688 DNRTKADTNH
+688 GNRTEADTNH

-774 SDAPS
+774 SDAPL

-790 FADWITA
+790 FVDWITA

-816 KQRWTSFD
+816 KQRWDSFD
-824 SLLKAA
+824 SFLKAA
-830 KEHQITRSEFMALST
+830 KEHQITRSEFMAMSAL
-845 FNTVKGS
+845 NTVKDL
-852 HPHNL
+852 HPHNF
-857 TQAAIEYLQQ
+857 TQSAIEYLQQ
-867 QRKGFTPEEPIV
+867 QHKGFTPEEPIA
-879 PGSPLYDAIKMLK
+879 PGSPLYDAIRLLK

-900 RGNREVDLISSIKD
+900 RENREVDLSSSIKD
-914 DEMLSAEEIEKLK
+914 GEMLSAEEIEKLK
-927 AMASDASDGKSK
+927 AMALDASYGKSK

-960 DWSIPYFKDGKEEGL
+960 DWSISYFKDNIEDGL
-975 SAEQLKTI
+975 SAEQLKTV

-1002 IEGNH
+1002 IEGKH

-1014 TTVVKAKIYYFEQ
+1014 TTVDKAKIYYFEQ

-1039 RDRLDKDLSEDNKNR
+1039 RDRLDKDFSEDNKSR
-1054 KTLSDLQAQYSN
+1054 KTLSDLQAQYSI
-1066 INVQYPAAVND
+1066 INTQYPAAVND
-1077 ERTRQIAKR
+1077 ERTHQLAKR

-1102 AVYDHDFMF
+1102 AVYGHDFMF

-1123 IYSGQL
+1123 IYSGQV
-1129 KPLSVVQDQ
+1129 KPLSVIREEQATPI
-1138 EANQEKKVSV
+1138 E
-1148 PESLQVPVWE
+1148 ESLST
-1158 AYEKE
+1158 K
-1163 KSQTGDFTY
+1163 T
-1172 QDTAEEY
+1172 
-1179 GNMLLKGVEN
+1179 
-1189 ILPRIKGTLT
+1189 
-1199 INQWG
+1199 
-1204 SDVLSAEIE
+1204 
-1213 NDPRIFET
+1213 ET
-1221 YIIPEPLKAWLEV
+1221 
-1234 SPKEESH
+1234 
-1241 SNMQGSSTVKNVD
+1241 
-1254 IVAAYVFSTILLQK
+1254 
-1268 ENQEIDLSFT
+1268 
-1278 IDGKQWDNYNEVMQG
+1278 
-1293 NSDHSISDEAFVA
+1293 
-1306 AWALQSSMGI
+1306 GI
-1316 SKHDLSKNAVAVLN
+1316 SSS
-1330 DPIAT
+1330 
-1335 TEHYG
+1335 E
-1340 TLTLNGSKGGIEL
+1340 GI
-1353 LQSGKVSADYSVKG
+1353 S
-1367 QQITVEASPKS
+1367 
-1378 EEELHTEQEKK
+1378 
-1389 VSIPESLKGITKGD
+1389 
-1403 MPKADLQSQWGN
+1403 KADLQSQWGN
-1415 IKKQINTIA
+1415 IRNQIAIIA
-1424 KEERQSVNYDLTKD
+1424 KKERQNVNYDDVTKD
-1438 TSLARDYIANNFQV
+1438 ISLARDYIANNFQV

-1472 SNYSSSL
+1472 SNYSSSIL
-1479 LTTFTEQQKVEKE
+1479 SSFTEERKVEKE

-1511 LEKGYEKMN
+1511 LEKGYEKMT

-1535 SVLSLAN
+1535 SVLSLAD
-1542 NQHRESNSIAYG
+1542 NQHRESTPITYG

-1570 DSSLSEAKLSEI
+1570 DSSLSETKLSQI

-1590 NNSFFEFKESNVFY
+1590 NNSFFEFKDSNVSY
-1604 SEKPAFGPATNVIKA
+1604 SEKPAFGAATNVIKA
-1619 HIYVSRDQHQEE
+1619 HVYVSRDQHQEE
-1631 SVSINKSVNDI
+1631 SVSINKSVNNS

-1649 RLPQQDSKKNEEIF
+1649 KEPQQDSKKNEEIF
-1663 YSSVASITSG
+1663 YSSVVSIKSG
-1673 EDFHLFDSMRE
+1673 EDLQLFDSMRE

-1701 DAISLDTTHKSPLQ
+1701 KGISLDATHKSPLQ

-1722 RENKNYAVVYNNSV
+1722 RENKNYAVVYNNSA

-1751 LNSIERYG
+1751 LNSINRYG
-1759 LSDTASEDV
+1759 LPDTASEDV

-1795 KFAAASRGMTPKQME
+1795 NYAAASRGMTPKQME

-1815 GTEERLPASSE
+1815 GTEEKLPDSSE

-1840 ELKNE
+1840 SLKNE

-1850 VSSKQELQD
+1850 VSSKLELQD
-1859 KNAEARRKEESQ
+1859 KNVEARRKEESQ

-1914 NNRVWLNAGGKKSP
+1914 NNRVWLNADGKKSP

-1989 KGPEPKSI
+1989 TGPEPKSI

-2010 EHFMKAPVK
+2010 EHFKKAPVK

-2077 PNHLVLFAHNG
+2077 PDHLVLFAHNG
-2088 VYNAFGKDAKT
+2088 VYKAFGKDAKT

-2123 IAYLKPS
+2123 IAYFKPS

-2143 QRVAVAD
+2143 QRVAVAE
-2150 NFEVLNAPKEATKI
+2150 NSEGLNAPKEATKI

-2183 QKSLTQPTIYD
+2183 QKSLTQPTSYD
-2194 KETDTIILNNKKPVN
+2194 KETDTIILNNKKSVN

-2219 NSNAIYFAISQ
+2219 KSNAIYFAISQ

-2289 QDIKNNPHLLSSLER
+2289 QDIKNDPHLLSSLER

-2324 AVINGKSSY
+2324 ATINGKSSY

-2388 FRQALLKQGIKEV
+2388 FRQALLKQGVKEV

-2416 SYFEDKSIQIVNFDG
+2416 SYFEDKSIQIVSFDG

-2439 LHLNEQSQNVEYNF
+2439 LHLNEQSQNVEHDF

-2478 IIQPKMRD
+2478 IIQPEMRD

-2534 EDITRIERANIAR
+2534 EDITRIEKANIAR

-2589 ALAAKVFSNIL
+2589 ALAAKVFSNVL

-2629 KQSTESEESL
+2629 KQSTESEENL

>member
-1 MLIFSFPLNK
+1 
-11 KELAIM
+11 M

-24 EATFPETVIPEELQS
+24 EATFPKTVIPEELQS

-76 GSVNLYGG
+76 GSVNLYEGK
-84 NTVSYRE
+84 TVSYRE
-91 VKKDVDLSDFYEATS
+91 VKKEVDLSDFYEATS
-106 VEFTKLSSD
+106 AEFTKLSSD

-167 SLNDDS
+167 SLNDEP
-173 TEGWSVGVANIQSFK
+173 TEGWSVGVANIRSFK

-199 GSFVNQL
+199 SSFVNQL

-629 SDMIIEKIDEQ
+629 SDMINEKIDEQ

-688 DNRTKADTNH
+688 GNRTKADTNH

-738 FGDEVETKVDNVWQ
+738 FGDEVEAKVDNVWQ
-752 KWEDISSEYNLSAED
+752 KWEDISNEYNLSVED

-779 LKFRSVDSAVK
+779 LRFRSVDSAVK

-797 KYAKTEQKSEST
+797 KYVKTEQKSEST

-900 RGNREVDLISSIKD
+900 RGNREVDLSSSIKD

-1066 INVQYPAAVND
+1066 INAQYPAAVND

-1102 AVYDHDFMF
+1102 AVYGESFMF
-1111 SEEATKVMIPQS
+1111 SPESQTILIPQT
-1123 IYSGQL
+1123 IYSGRERPVL
-1129 KPLSVVQDQ
+1129 DKTNATPID
-1138 EANQEKKVSV
+1138 
-1148 PESLQVPVWE
+1148 ESL
-1158 AYEKE
+1158 
-1163 KSQTGDFTY
+1163 
-1172 QDTAEEY
+1172 
-1179 GNMLLKGVEN
+1179 
-1189 ILPRIKGTLT
+1189 
-1199 INQWG
+1199 
-1204 SDVLSAEIE
+1204 
-1213 NDPRIFET
+1213 
-1221 YIIPEPLKAWLEV
+1221 
-1234 SPKEESH
+1234 
-1241 SNMQGSSTVKNVD
+1241 ST
-1254 IVAAYVFSTILLQK
+1254 
-1268 ENQEIDLSFT
+1268 
-1278 IDGKQWDNYNEVMQG
+1278 
-1293 NSDHSISDEAFVA
+1293 
-1306 AWALQSSMGI
+1306 
-1316 SKHDLSKNAVAVLN
+1316 
-1330 DPIAT
+1330 
-1335 TEHYG
+1335 
-1340 TLTLNGSKGGIEL
+1340 
-1353 LQSGKVSADYSVKG
+1353 
-1367 QQITVEASPKS
+1367 KS
-1378 EEELHTEQEKK
+1378 ET
-1389 VSIPESLKGITKGD
+1389 GILSSEG
-1403 MPKADLQSQWGN
+1403 MPKVDLQSQWGN
-1415 IKKQINTIA
+1415 IKKQINSIVQ
-1424 KEERQSVNYDLTKD
+1424 KERQGVNFDFTKD
-1438 TSLARDYIANNFQV
+1438 ISLARDYIANNFQV
-1452 SRETF
+1452 SGEIF
-1457 DKFSDSDKER
+1457 DSFSDSDKER

-1479 LTTFTEQQKVEKE
+1479 LSSFTEERKVEKE
-1492 ISNFILLG
+1492 ISDFILLG
-1500 GLLDPENAQKV
+1500 GLLDPENSQKV
-1511 LEKGYEKMN
+1511 LAKGHEKMN

-1535 SVLSLAN
+1535 SVLSLTD

-1590 NNSFFEFKESNVFY
+1590 NNSFFEFKESNVSY

-1631 SVSINKSVNDI
+1631 SVSINKSVNDS

-1663 YSSVASITSG
+1663 YSSVVSIKSG
-1673 EDFHLFDSMRE
+1673 EDLQLFDSMRE
-1684 KGHLNKMLKVA
+1684 KGHLNKLLKVA

-1722 RENKNYAVVYNNSV
+1722 RENKNYAVVYNNSA

-1751 LNSIERYG
+1751 LNSVERYG
-1759 LSDTASEDV
+1759 LPSTASEDV

-1815 GTEERLPASSE
+1815 GTEEKLPDSSE

-1850 VSSKQELQD
+1850 VSSKLELQD
-1859 KNAEARRKEESQ
+1859 KNVEARRKEESQ

-2004 LSPDEK
+2004 LSSDEK

-2019 YDRKIFNIDQTV
+2019 YDRKIFNLDQTV

-2077 PNHLVLFAHNG
+2077 PDHLVLFAHNG

-2112 FNNSKSNRKTS
+2112 INNSKSNRKTS
-2123 IAYLKPS
+2123 IAYIKPS

-2183 QKSLTQPTIYD
+2183 QKSLTQPTSYD
-2194 KETDTIILNNKKPVN
+2194 KETDTIILYNKKPVN

-2263 GVLSLKQAHPATLS
+2263 GVLSLKQAHPAVLS

-2289 QDIKNNPHLLSSLER
+2289 QDIKNDPHLLSSLER

-2324 AVINGKSSY
+2324 AAINGKSSY

-2373 GIESISENGVLNNEA
+2373 GIESISENGVLNNED
-2388 FRQALLKQGIKEV
+2388 FRQALLKQGVKEV

-2416 SYFEDKSIQIVNFDG
+2416 SYFEDKSIHIVNFDG

-2439 LHLNEQSQNVEYNF
+2439 LHLNKQSQNVEHNF

-2478 IIQPKMRD
+2478 IIQPEMRD

-2507 SLGEKYTKLVQQR
+2507 LLGEKYTKLLQQR

-2589 ALAAKVFSNIL
+2589 ALAAKVFSNVL

-2614 NQQIKETNSE
+2614 NQQVKETNSE

-2644 RSH
+2644 RFH

>member
-24 EATFPETVIPEELQS
+24 EATFSEAVIPEELQS
-39 NILVDFNSISF
+39 TSLVDINSFSL
-50 PFPNHNVREKLKGS
+50 PSPNHNVREKLKGS

-106 VEFTKLSSD
+106 VEFTKISSD

-167 SLNDDS
+167 SLNDEP
-173 TEGWSVGVANIQSFK
+173 TEGWSIGVANIQSFK

-213 HDIIDSTDIKK
+213 YDIIDSTDIKK

-241 HKASLK
+241 HKASLN

-261 KDIPDM
+261 KDISDM

-282 SDAVIQQFAD
+282 PDAVIQQFAD

-329 NGINPFMLMYDT
+329 NGINPFMLMYNT
-341 IKHEYTTSMYL
+341 IEHEYTTSMYL
-352 TARQLFSMNESLKD
+352 TAHQLFSMNESLKD
-366 PSTGKIASENLDK
+366 PSTGKIALENLDK

-460 PSLPDSEGMYI
+460 PSLPDSDGMYF

-498 PIEQTD
+498 PIDQTAD
-504 NISSPHYN
+504 ISFPHYN

-526 KTSNS
+526 KTSDS
-531 KEGIFADGQA
+531 KEGVFADGQE

-562 DMNGSFGDK
+562 DLNGSFGDK

-646 TLLRGSN
+646 TLLRDSN

-688 DNRTKADTNH
+688 GNRTKADTNH

-726 ITAPSYQRTVYN
+726 ITDPSYQQSVYD
-738 FGDEVETKVDNVWQ
+738 FGDEVEAKVDNVWQ
-752 KWEDISSEYNLSAED
+752 KWEDISNEYNLSVED

-797 KYAKTEQKSEST
+797 KYVKTEQKSDSLST
-809 ELIYSNG
+809 EERRETNG
-816 KQRWTSFD
+816 K
-824 SLLKAA
+824 
-830 KEHQITRSEFMALST
+830 
-845 FNTVKGS
+845 
-852 HPHNL
+852 
-857 TQAAIEYLQQ
+857 Y
-867 QRKGFTPEEPIV
+867 
-879 PGSPLYDAIKMLK
+879 
-892 EGKVFAEY
+892 
-900 RGNREVDLISSIKD
+900 
-914 DEMLSAEEIEKLK
+914 
-927 AMASDASDGKSK
+927 
-939 SSNIDNKP
+939 
-947 LIEKVPYGEFYLP
+947 
-960 DWSIPYFKDGKEEGL
+960 
-975 SAEQLKTI
+975 
-983 KDFEKDFPSKLS
+983 
-995 IEITESS
+995 
-1002 IEGNH
+1002 
-1007 NTELGPA
+1007 
-1014 TTVVKAKIYYFEQ
+1014 
-1027 HISDLFPTDEST
+1027 
-1039 RDRLDKDLSEDNKNR
+1039 
-1054 KTLSDLQAQYSN
+1054 KTLYDLQAQYSN
-1066 INVQYPAAVND
+1066 INAQYPAAVND
-1077 ERTRQIAKR
+1077 ERTHQIAKR

-1102 AVYDHDFMF
+1102 AVYGESFMF
-1111 SEEATKVMIPQS
+1111 SPEAQTMLIPQT
-1123 IYSGQL
+1123 IYSGRERSAL
-1129 KPLSVVQDQ
+1129 DKTNATPID
-1138 EANQEKKVSV
+1138 
-1148 PESLQVPVWE
+1148 ESLST
-1158 AYEKE
+1158 
-1163 KSQTGDFTY
+1163 KS
-1172 QDTAEEY
+1172 
-1179 GNMLLKGVEN
+1179 
-1189 ILPRIKGTLT
+1189 
-1199 INQWG
+1199 
-1204 SDVLSAEIE
+1204 
-1213 NDPRIFET
+1213 ET
-1221 YIIPEPLKAWLEV
+1221 FV
-1234 SPKEESH
+1234 SPE
-1241 SNMQGSSTVKNVD
+1241 G
-1254 IVAAYVFSTILLQK
+1254 
-1268 ENQEIDLSFT
+1268 
-1278 IDGKQWDNYNEVMQG
+1278 
-1293 NSDHSISDEAFVA
+1293 
-1306 AWALQSSMGI
+1306 
-1316 SKHDLSKNAVAVLN
+1316 
-1330 DPIAT
+1330 
-1335 TEHYG
+1335 
-1340 TLTLNGSKGGIEL
+1340 
-1353 LQSGKVSADYSVKG
+1353 
-1367 QQITVEASPKS
+1367 
-1378 EEELHTEQEKK
+1378 
-1389 VSIPESLKGITKGD
+1389 
-1403 MPKADLQSQWGN
+1403 MPKVDLQSQWEN
-1415 IKKQINTIA
+1415 IKKQLNTVA
-1424 KEERQSVNYDLTKD
+1424 KDEWQSANYDLTKD

-1467 LVSLY
+1467 LVSQY

-1511 LEKGYEKMN
+1511 LEKGYEKMT

-1535 SVLSLAN
+1535 SVLSLAD
-1542 NQHRESNSIAYG
+1542 NQHRQSNPIAYG

-1590 NNSFFEFKESNVFY
+1590 NNSFFEFKDSNVSY
-1604 SEKPAFGPATNVIKA
+1604 SEKPAFGPATNVIKV

-1631 SVSINKSVNDI
+1631 SVSINNNVNDS

-1649 RLPQQDSKKNEEIF
+1649 KLPQQDSKKNEEIF
-1663 YSSVASITSG
+1663 YSSVVSIKSG
-1673 EDFHLFDSMRE
+1673 EDLQLFNSMRE

-1701 DAISLDTTHKSPLQ
+1701 KDISLDATHKSPLQ

-1722 RENKNYAVVYNNSV
+1722 RENKNYAVVYNNSA

-1751 LNSIERYG
+1751 LNSINRYG
-1759 LSDTASEDV
+1759 LPDTASEDV
-1768 KSLSGRKDYSSDH
+1768 KRLSGRKDYSSDH
-1781 DLYEATQHEDHDAL
+1781 DLYEATQHEDHNAL
-1795 KFAAASRGMTPKQME
+1795 NFAAASRGMTPKQME
-1810 ESLAA
+1810 ESLSE
-1815 GTEERLPASSE
+1815 GTEEKLPDLPE
-1826 LDKKRGLDDREKEI
+1826 QDKKRGLEDRDNEVEK
-1840 ELKNE
+1840 KNE
-1845 ELSGE
+1845 ELSGGL
-1850 VSSKQELQD
+1850 SSRGNLQD
-1859 KNAEARRKEESQ
+1859 NNAEDRRKEESR
-1871 REAEK
+1871 REAER

-1886 KDDSSA
+1886 KDDSST

-1899 LRSSLLSTALLSAKD
+1899 LRASLLSTALLSAKD
-1914 NNRVWLNAGGKKSP
+1914 NNRVWLNADAKTAPSFYK
-1928 TFHQASWDVSP
+1928 TNWEISP
-1939 YNQIFMSLNSDKNGY
+1939 YNQLFMSLNSDKNDY

-1964 EDSLAV
+1964 EDSIAI
-1970 KKGSE
+1970 KKGSQ

-1989 KGPEPKSI
+1989 KGSDPKLI
-1997 TSNQYEN
+1997 TANQYEN
-2004 LSPDEK
+2004 LPPSEK
-2010 EHFMKAPVK
+2010 ELYRKEPVK
-2019 YDRKIFNIDQTV
+2019 FDRKVFNIDQSL
-2031 LKGANPEQYNAV
+2031 LKETDRKSYNALLGDNITHLNDKQTLASSDGV
-2043 LKEHDT
+2043 SFIHDD
-2049 HYKEMQT
+2049 YAKFRN
-2056 IASTDSVDLVSDRV
+2056 S
-2070 SKIKKQH
+2070 H
-2077 PNHLVLFAHNG
+2077 PNHIVITQLMGNYAVIGRDSKYIQKLNIDNVELSHIIK
-2088 VYNAFGKDAKT
+2088 GKDRMPYADIKS
-2099 IHQLAKDSVTLDS
+2099 KDLDAAIKAIVSSGKKVAIWNPSQSLNLPNAIQEIVSNAETTLDS
-2112 FNNSKSNRKTS
+2112 FSKN
-2123 IAYLKPS
+2123 
-2130 DLDKVLKAVVSSG
+2130 
-2143 QRVAVAD
+2143 
-2150 NFEVLNAPKEATKI
+2150 
-2164 LSKAESVLDNYSK
+2164 
-2177 STGINV
+2177 TGIKV
-2183 QKSLTQPTIYD
+2183 QKSLTQPTSYD
-2194 KETDTIILNNKKPVN
+2194 KETDTIILNNKKSVN
-2209 PGSELRTAVE
+2209 PGNELRAAVE

-2263 GVLSLKQAHPATLS
+2263 GVLSLKQAHPAVLS
-2277 DQVSNESVESWV
+2277 DQVSYESVESWA
-2289 QDIKNNPHLLSSLER
+2289 QDIKNDPHLLSSLER

-2324 AVINGKSSY
+2324 AAINGKSLHD
-2333 NKAESFN
+2333 KTKSFN
-2340 LVSEL
+2340 YVSEL
-2345 NEVVNTSTMSAA
+2345 NEIAKTDPMSA
-2357 VIRNNDGKS
+2357 VIIRDKNNAS
-2366 ASVILSK
+2366 TSVILST
-2373 GIESISENGVLNNEA
+2373 GIETVSENGVLNNNK
-2388 FRQALLKQGIKEV
+2388 FRQALLQQGDKDIK
-2401 KFFNPGGTLGLNKGD
+2401 FYQSGGTLGLNKDD
-2416 SYFEDKSIQIVNFDG
+2416 SFFKDKIMQIVSFNG
-2431 KEVVPQQE
+2431 KDILPQQD
-2439 LHLNEQSQNVEYNF
+2439 LHINDHSQNVSHSF

-2463 NRWHLYIKEKDQPYF
+2463 NRWHLYIKEKGQPYF
-2478 IIQPKMRD
+2478 IIQPDKSD
-2486 MSRLFEAFKSQ
+2486 LSRLFEAFKSH
-2497 DQQAIYDTKT
+2497 DQQSIYDAKT
-2507 SLGEKYTKLVQQR
+2507 SLGEKYIHLAQSH

-2528 MPKVPA
+2528 MPKVPSQ
-2534 EDITRIERANIAR
+2534 DIARIQRAGITR
-2547 DAQDKNKYLIFATI
+2547 DAQDRNKYLIFATI
-2561 DGKGYHHEISREDF
+2561 DGKNYHQEISREDF
-2575 RRMWKVDNMQSYKS
+2575 RRMWKVDNMQSYKN
-2589 ALAAKVFSNIL
+2589 ALAAKIFSNVL
-2600 HEGQTVSEAPSVEE
+2600 HEGQSISDTPLKEEKEQTKLSTV
-2614 NQQIKETNSE
+2614 E
-2624 KVDSP
+2624 KIDT
-2629 KQSTESEESL
+2629 KQSFENDEDVNTSKGMS
-2639 SPRVG
+2639 RK
-2644 RSH
+2644 

>member
-1 MLIFSFPLNK
+1 
-11 KELAIM
+11 M

-24 EATFPETVIPEELQS
+24 KATFPETVIPEELQS

-64 AITSRNIDNLGI
+64 AVTSRNIDNLGI

-629 SDMIIEKIDEQ
+629 SDMINEKIDEQ

-688 DNRTKADTNH
+688 GNRTKADTNH

-738 FGDEVETKVDNVWQ
+738 FGDEVEAKVDNVWQ
-752 KWEDISSEYNLSAED
+752 KWEDISNEYNLSVED

-779 LKFRSVDSAVK
+779 LIFRSVDSAVK

-816 KQRWTSFD
+816 KQQWTSFD

-857 TQAAIEYLQQ
+857 TQSAIEYLQQ
-867 QRKGFTPEEPIV
+867 QHKHFSPEAPIV

-900 RGNREVDLISSIKD
+900 RGNREVDISSSIKD

-939 SSNIDNKP
+939 STNIDNKP

-1066 INVQYPAAVND
+1066 INAQYPAAVND

-1102 AVYDHDFMF
+1102 AVYGESFMF
-1111 SEEATKVMIPQS
+1111 SPESQTVLIPQT
-1123 IYSGQL
+1123 IYSGRERPVL
-1129 KPLSVVQDQ
+1129 DKTNATPID
-1138 EANQEKKVSV
+1138 
-1148 PESLQVPVWE
+1148 ESL
-1158 AYEKE
+1158 
-1163 KSQTGDFTY
+1163 
-1172 QDTAEEY
+1172 
-1179 GNMLLKGVEN
+1179 
-1189 ILPRIKGTLT
+1189 
-1199 INQWG
+1199 
-1204 SDVLSAEIE
+1204 
-1213 NDPRIFET
+1213 
-1221 YIIPEPLKAWLEV
+1221 
-1234 SPKEESH
+1234 
-1241 SNMQGSSTVKNVD
+1241 ST
-1254 IVAAYVFSTILLQK
+1254 
-1268 ENQEIDLSFT
+1268 
-1278 IDGKQWDNYNEVMQG
+1278 
-1293 NSDHSISDEAFVA
+1293 
-1306 AWALQSSMGI
+1306 
-1316 SKHDLSKNAVAVLN
+1316 
-1330 DPIAT
+1330 
-1335 TEHYG
+1335 
-1340 TLTLNGSKGGIEL
+1340 
-1353 LQSGKVSADYSVKG
+1353 
-1367 QQITVEASPKS
+1367 KS
-1378 EEELHTEQEKK
+1378 ET
-1389 VSIPESLKGITKGD
+1389 GILSSEG
-1403 MPKADLQSQWGN
+1403 MPKVDLQSQWGN
-1415 IKKQINTIA
+1415 IKKQINSIVQ
-1424 KEERQSVNYDLTKD
+1424 KERQGVNFDFTKD
-1438 TSLARDYIANNFQV
+1438 ISLARDYIANNFQV
-1452 SRETF
+1452 SGEIF
-1457 DKFSDSDKER
+1457 DSFSDSDKER

-1479 LTTFTEQQKVEKE
+1479 LSSFTEERKVERE
-1492 ISNFILLG
+1492 ISDFILLG
-1500 GLLDPENAQKV
+1500 GLLDPENSQKV
-1511 LEKGYEKMN
+1511 LAKGHEKMN

-1535 SVLSLAN
+1535 SVLSLTD

-1590 NNSFFEFKESNVFY
+1590 NNSFFEFKESNVSY

-1631 SVSINKSVNDI
+1631 SVSINKSVNDS

-1663 YSSVASITSG
+1663 YSSVVSIKSG
-1673 EDFHLFDSMRE
+1673 EDLQLFDSMRE
-1684 KGHLNKMLKVA
+1684 KGHLNKLLKVA
-1695 AEYDSG
+1695 AEYDSS

-1722 RENKNYAVVYNNSV
+1722 RENKNYAVVYNNSA

-1751 LNSIERYG
+1751 LNSVERYG
-1759 LSDTASEDV
+1759 LPSTASEDV

-1815 GTEERLPASSE
+1815 GTEERLPDSSE

-1850 VSSKQELQD
+1850 VSSKLELQD
-1859 KNAEARRKEESQ
+1859 KNVEARRKEESQ

-2077 PNHLVLFAHNG
+2077 PDHLVLFAHNG

-2112 FNNSKSNRKTS
+2112 INNSKSNRKTS

-2183 QKSLTQPTIYD
+2183 QKSLTQPTSYD

-2263 GVLSLKQAHPATLS
+2263 GVLSLKQAHPAVLS

-2289 QDIKNNPHLLSSLER
+2289 QDIKNDPHLLSSLER

-2324 AVINGKSSY
+2324 ASINGKSSY

-2388 FRQALLKQGIKEV
+2388 FRQALLKQGVKEV

-2439 LHLNEQSQNVEYNF
+2439 LHLNKQSQNVEHNF

-2478 IIQPKMRD
+2478 IIQPEMRD

-2589 ALAAKVFSNIL
+2589 ALAAKVFSNVL

-2614 NQQIKETNSE
+2614 NQQVKETNSE

-2644 RSH
+2644 RFH

>member
-1 MLIFSFPLNK
+1 MLIFSFPLNE

-24 EATFPETVIPEELQS
+24 EATFSETVIPEELQS

-557 GRLNR
+557 DRLNR

-629 SDMIIEKIDEQ
+629 SDMINEKIDEQ

-688 DNRTKADTNH
+688 GNRTKADTNH

-738 FGDEVETKVDNVWQ
+738 FGDEVEAKVDNVWQ
-752 KWEDISSEYNLSAED
+752 KWEDISNEYNLSVED

-774 SDAPS
+774 SDTPS

-797 KYAKTEQKSEST
+797 KYVKTEQKSDSLST
-809 ELIYSNG
+809 EGLRETNRKDKTNATPIDES
-816 KQRWTSFD
+816 
-824 SLLKAA
+824 
-830 KEHQITRSEFMALST
+830 LST
-845 FNTVKGS
+845 
-852 HPHNL
+852 
-857 TQAAIEYLQQ
+857 
-867 QRKGFTPEEPIV
+867 
-879 PGSPLYDAIKMLK
+879 
-892 EGKVFAEY
+892 
-900 RGNREVDLISSIKD
+900 
-914 DEMLSAEEIEKLK
+914 
-927 AMASDASDGKSK
+927 
-939 SSNIDNKP
+939 
-947 LIEKVPYGEFYLP
+947 
-960 DWSIPYFKDGKEEGL
+960 
-975 SAEQLKTI
+975 
-983 KDFEKDFPSKLS
+983 
-995 IEITESS
+995 
-1002 IEGNH
+1002 
-1007 NTELGPA
+1007 
-1014 TTVVKAKIYYFEQ
+1014 
-1027 HISDLFPTDEST
+1027 
-1039 RDRLDKDLSEDNKNR
+1039 
-1054 KTLSDLQAQYSN
+1054 
-1066 INVQYPAAVND
+1066 
-1077 ERTRQIAKR
+1077 
-1086 IRQAEQIIT
+1086 
-1095 AYNANVE
+1095 
-1102 AVYDHDFMF
+1102 
-1111 SEEATKVMIPQS
+1111 
-1123 IYSGQL
+1123 
-1129 KPLSVVQDQ
+1129 
-1138 EANQEKKVSV
+1138 
-1148 PESLQVPVWE
+1148 
-1158 AYEKE
+1158 
-1163 KSQTGDFTY
+1163 
-1172 QDTAEEY
+1172 
-1179 GNMLLKGVEN
+1179 
-1189 ILPRIKGTLT
+1189 
-1199 INQWG
+1199 
-1204 SDVLSAEIE
+1204 
-1213 NDPRIFET
+1213 
-1221 YIIPEPLKAWLEV
+1221 
-1234 SPKEESH
+1234 
-1241 SNMQGSSTVKNVD
+1241 
-1254 IVAAYVFSTILLQK
+1254 
-1268 ENQEIDLSFT
+1268 
-1278 IDGKQWDNYNEVMQG
+1278 
-1293 NSDHSISDEAFVA
+1293 
-1306 AWALQSSMGI
+1306 
-1316 SKHDLSKNAVAVLN
+1316 
-1330 DPIAT
+1330 
-1335 TEHYG
+1335 
-1340 TLTLNGSKGGIEL
+1340 
-1353 LQSGKVSADYSVKG
+1353 
-1367 QQITVEASPKS
+1367 KS
-1378 EEELHTEQEKK
+1378 ET
-1389 VSIPESLKGITKGD
+1389 GILSSEG
-1403 MPKADLQSQWGN
+1403 MPKVDLQSQWGN
-1415 IKKQINTIA
+1415 IKKQINSIVQ
-1424 KEERQSVNYDLTKD
+1424 KERQGVNFDFTKD
-1438 TSLARDYIANNFQV
+1438 ISLARDYIANNFQV
-1452 SRETF
+1452 SGEIF
-1457 DKFSDSDKER
+1457 DSFSDSDKER

-1479 LTTFTEQQKVEKE
+1479 LSSFTEERKVEKE
-1492 ISNFILLG
+1492 ISDFILLG
-1500 GLLDPENAQKV
+1500 GLLDPENSQKV
-1511 LEKGYEKMN
+1511 LAKGHEKMN

-1535 SVLSLAN
+1535 SVLSLAD

-1590 NNSFFEFKESNVFY
+1590 NNSFFEFKESNVSY

-1631 SVSINKSVNDI
+1631 NVSINKSVNDS

-1663 YSSVASITSG
+1663 YSSVVSIKSG
-1673 EDFHLFDSMRE
+1673 EDLQLFDSMRE
-1684 KGHLNKMLKVA
+1684 KGHLNKLLKVA

-1722 RENKNYAVVYNNSV
+1722 RENKNYAVVYNNSA

-1751 LNSIERYG
+1751 LNSVERYG
-1759 LSDTASEDV
+1759 LPSTASEDV

-1795 KFAAASRGMTPKQME
+1795 KSAAASRGMTPKQME

-1815 GTEERLPASSE
+1815 GTEEKLPDSSE
-1826 LDKKRGLDDREKEI
+1826 LDKKRGLEDRQKEI

-1850 VSSKQELQD
+1850 VSSKLELQD
-1859 KNAEARRKEESQ
+1859 KNVEARRKEESQ

-2010 EHFMKAPVK
+2010 EHFVKAPVK

-2077 PNHLVLFAHNG
+2077 PDHLVLFAHNG

-2112 FNNSKSNRKTS
+2112 INNSKSNRKTS

-2183 QKSLTQPTIYD
+2183 QKSLTQPTSYD
-2194 KETDTIILNNKKPVN
+2194 KETDTITLNNKKPVN

-2263 GVLSLKQAHPATLS
+2263 GVLSLKQAHPAILS

-2289 QDIKNNPHLLSSLER
+2289 QDIKNDPHLLSSLER

-2311 TIEKLV
+2311 TIEKLI

-2324 AVINGKSSY
+2324 SVINGKSSY

-2388 FRQALLKQGIKEV
+2388 FRQALLKQGVKEV

-2431 KEVVPQQE
+2431 KEVIPQQE
-2439 LHLNEQSQNVEYNF
+2439 LHLNEQSQNVEHNF

-2478 IIQPKMRD
+2478 IIQPEMRD

-2497 DQQAIYDTKT
+2497 NQQAIYDTKT

-2589 ALAAKVFSNIL
+2589 ALAAKVFSNVL

-2614 NQQIKETNSE
+2614 NQQVKETNSE

-2629 KQSTESEESL
+2629 KQSTESEENL

>member
-1 MLIFSFPLNK
+1 
-11 KELAIM
+11 M
-17 SPKKNTH
+17 SPTNNSIKKKNT
-24 EATFPETVIPEELQS
+24 ETVIPEELQLHS
-39 NILVDFNSISF
+39 LVGINSFSL
-50 PFPNHNVREKLKGS
+50 PSPNHNVREKLKGG

-76 GSVNLYGG
+76 GSVDLYGG

-106 VEFTKLSSD
+106 VEFTKISSD

-167 SLNDDS
+167 SLNDEP
-173 TEGWSVGVANIQSFK
+173 TEGWSIGVANIRSFK

-199 GSFVNQL
+199 SSFVNQL

-366 PSTGKIASENLDK
+366 PSTGKIALENLDK

-498 PIEQTD
+498 PIDQTD

-526 KTSNS
+526 KTSTS
-531 KEGIFADGQA
+531 KEGIFADGQE

-562 DMNGSFGDK
+562 DLNGSFGDK

-665 RPERTENEMSLNE
+665 RPGRTENEISLNE

-688 DNRTKADTNH
+688 GNRTEADMNH

-713 TSHLAVETVVPDA
+713 TSQLAVETVVPDA

-774 SDAPS
+774 SDAPL

-790 FADWITA
+790 FVDWITA

-857 TQAAIEYLQQ
+857 TQSAIEYLQQ
-867 QRKGFTPEEPIV
+867 QHKHFSPEAPIV
-879 PGSPLYDAIKMLK
+879 PGSTLYEAIKLLK
-892 EGKVFAEY
+892 EDKVFAEY
-900 RGNREVDLISSIKD
+900 RGNREVNLSSSIKE

-1014 TTVVKAKIYYFEQ
+1014 TTVDKAKIYYFEQ

-1066 INVQYPAAVND
+1066 INAQYSNINAQYPAAVND

-1102 AVYDHDFMF
+1102 AVYGHDFMF

-1129 KPLSVVQDQ
+1129 KPLSVIREEQA
-1138 EANQEKKVSV
+1138 EREKKLIAS
-1148 PESLQVPVWE
+1148 
-1158 AYEKE
+1158 
-1163 KSQTGDFTY
+1163 GHF
-1172 QDTAEEY
+1172 
-1179 GNMLLKGVEN
+1179 
-1189 ILPRIKGTLT
+1189 
-1199 INQWG
+1199 
-1204 SDVLSAEIE
+1204 
-1213 NDPRIFET
+1213 
-1221 YIIPEPLKAWLEV
+1221 IIP
-1234 SPKEESH
+1234 
-1241 SNMQGSSTVKNVD
+1241 
-1254 IVAAYVFSTILLQK
+1254 
-1268 ENQEIDLSFT
+1268 
-1278 IDGKQWDNYNEVMQG
+1278 
-1293 NSDHSISDEAFVA
+1293 
-1306 AWALQSSMGI
+1306 
-1316 SKHDLSKNAVAVLN
+1316 
-1330 DPIAT
+1330 
-1335 TEHYG
+1335 
-1340 TLTLNGSKGGIEL
+1340 
-1353 LQSGKVSADYSVKG
+1353 VSADYEGKRGKDRDNIWHVPVDEYEDKLSIAFEDILPRVKG
-1367 QQITVEASPKS
+1367 TLHRNLVGELTLTAKIEGYDKEFKS
-1378 EEELHTEQEKK
+1378 
-1389 VSIPESLKGITKGD
+1389 SFIPEHLRAFIDVSLNKEEYRSMQGTIKGKFVDLVAADVFSPILMEKENQSLPVSFTSEGNTHQDFDEVKKTRQDDHLSVGEYAVLSALQSLKGITKGD
-1403 MPKADLQSQWGN
+1403 MPKADLQSLWGN
-1415 IKKQINTIA
+1415 IQKQINSIVQ
-1424 KEERQSVNYDLTKD
+1424 KERQGVNFDFTKD
-1438 TSLARDYIANNFQV
+1438 ISLARDYIANNFQV
-1452 SRETF
+1452 SGEIF
-1457 DKFSDSDKER
+1457 DSFSDSDKER

-1479 LTTFTEQQKVEKE
+1479 LSSFTEERKVEKE
-1492 ISNFILLG
+1492 ISDFILLG

-1535 SVLSLAN
+1535 SVLSLAD

-1570 DSSLSEAKLSEI
+1570 DSSLSETKLSEI

-1590 NNSFFEFKESNVFY
+1590 NNSFFEFKESNVSY

-1631 SVSINKSVNDI
+1631 SVSINKSVNDS

-1663 YSSVASITSG
+1663 YSSVVSIKSG
-1673 EDFHLFDSMRE
+1673 EDLQLFDSMRE
-1684 KGHLNKMLKVA
+1684 KGHLNKLLKVA

-1722 RENKNYAVVYNNSV
+1722 RENKNYAVVYNNSA

-1759 LSDTASEDV
+1759 LPETVSEDV
-1768 KSLSGRKDYSSDH
+1768 KSLSVRKDYSSDH

-1795 KFAAASRGMTPKQME
+1795 RSAAASRGMTPKQME

-1815 GTEERLPASSE
+1815 GTEEKLSDSSE
-1826 LDKKRGLDDREKEI
+1826 LDKKRGLDDRENEI
-1840 ELKNE
+1840 SLKNE

-1850 VSSKQELQD
+1850 VSSKLELQD
-1859 KNAEARRKEESQ
+1859 KNVEARRKEENQ

-1939 YNQIFMSLNSDKNGY
+1939 YNQIFMSLNSDKKGY

-1997 TSNQYEN
+1997 TSNQYEK

-2010 EHFMKAPVK
+2010 VHFQKAPVK

-2031 LKGANPEQYNAV
+2031 LKGANPEQYNAI

-2056 IASTDSVDLVSDRV
+2056 IASTESVDLISDRV

-2077 PNHLVLFAHNG
+2077 PDHLVLFAHNG

-2112 FNNSKSNRKTS
+2112 INNSKSNRKTS

-2130 DLDKVLKAVVSSG
+2130 DLDKVLKAVLSSG

-2177 STGINV
+2177 STGIKV
-2183 QKSLTQPTIYD
+2183 QKSLTQPTSYD
-2194 KETDTIILNNKKPVN
+2194 KETDTITLNNKKPVN

-2263 GVLSLKQAHPATLS
+2263 GVLSLKQAHPAILS

-2289 QDIKNNPHLLSSLER
+2289 QDIKNDPHLLSSLER

-2324 AVINGKSSY
+2324 AAINGKSSY

-2388 FRQALLKQGIKEV
+2388 FRQALLKQGVKEV

-2416 SYFEDKSIQIVNFDG
+2416 SYFEDKSIQIFNFDG

-2439 LHLNEQSQNVEYNF
+2439 LHLNEQSQNVEHYF

-2478 IIQPKMRD
+2478 IIQPEMRD
-2486 MSRLFEAFKSQ
+2486 MSRLFEAFKSH

-2507 SLGEKYTKLVQQR
+2507 SLGEKYTNLVQQR

-2589 ALAAKVFSNIL
+2589 ALAAKVFSNVL

-2614 NQQIKETNSE
+2614 NQQVKETNSE

-2629 KQSTESEESL
+2629 KQSTESEENL

>member
-50 PFPNHNVREKLKGS
+50 PLPNHNVREKLKGS

-460 PSLPDSEGMYI
+460 PSLPDSESMYI

-629 SDMIIEKIDEQ
+629 SDMINEKIDEQ

-688 DNRTKADTNH
+688 GNRTKADTNH

-738 FGDEVETKVDNVWQ
+738 FGDEVEAKVDNVWQ
-752 KWEDISSEYNLSAED
+752 KWEDISNEYNLSVED

-797 KYAKTEQKSEST
+797 KYVKTEQKSDSLST
-809 ELIYSNG
+809 EGLRETNRKDKTNATPIDES
-816 KQRWTSFD
+816 
-824 SLLKAA
+824 
-830 KEHQITRSEFMALST
+830 LST
-845 FNTVKGS
+845 
-852 HPHNL
+852 
-857 TQAAIEYLQQ
+857 
-867 QRKGFTPEEPIV
+867 
-879 PGSPLYDAIKMLK
+879 
-892 EGKVFAEY
+892 
-900 RGNREVDLISSIKD
+900 
-914 DEMLSAEEIEKLK
+914 
-927 AMASDASDGKSK
+927 
-939 SSNIDNKP
+939 
-947 LIEKVPYGEFYLP
+947 
-960 DWSIPYFKDGKEEGL
+960 
-975 SAEQLKTI
+975 
-983 KDFEKDFPSKLS
+983 
-995 IEITESS
+995 
-1002 IEGNH
+1002 
-1007 NTELGPA
+1007 
-1014 TTVVKAKIYYFEQ
+1014 
-1027 HISDLFPTDEST
+1027 
-1039 RDRLDKDLSEDNKNR
+1039 
-1054 KTLSDLQAQYSN
+1054 
-1066 INVQYPAAVND
+1066 
-1077 ERTRQIAKR
+1077 
-1086 IRQAEQIIT
+1086 
-1095 AYNANVE
+1095 
-1102 AVYDHDFMF
+1102 
-1111 SEEATKVMIPQS
+1111 
-1123 IYSGQL
+1123 
-1129 KPLSVVQDQ
+1129 
-1138 EANQEKKVSV
+1138 
-1148 PESLQVPVWE
+1148 
-1158 AYEKE
+1158 
-1163 KSQTGDFTY
+1163 
-1172 QDTAEEY
+1172 
-1179 GNMLLKGVEN
+1179 
-1189 ILPRIKGTLT
+1189 
-1199 INQWG
+1199 
-1204 SDVLSAEIE
+1204 
-1213 NDPRIFET
+1213 
-1221 YIIPEPLKAWLEV
+1221 
-1234 SPKEESH
+1234 
-1241 SNMQGSSTVKNVD
+1241 
-1254 IVAAYVFSTILLQK
+1254 
-1268 ENQEIDLSFT
+1268 
-1278 IDGKQWDNYNEVMQG
+1278 
-1293 NSDHSISDEAFVA
+1293 
-1306 AWALQSSMGI
+1306 
-1316 SKHDLSKNAVAVLN
+1316 
-1330 DPIAT
+1330 
-1335 TEHYG
+1335 
-1340 TLTLNGSKGGIEL
+1340 
-1353 LQSGKVSADYSVKG
+1353 
-1367 QQITVEASPKS
+1367 KS
-1378 EEELHTEQEKK
+1378 ET
-1389 VSIPESLKGITKGD
+1389 GILSSEG
-1403 MPKADLQSQWGN
+1403 MPKVDLQSQWGN
-1415 IKKQINTIA
+1415 IKKQINSIVQ
-1424 KEERQSVNYDLTKD
+1424 KERQGVNFDFTKD
-1438 TSLARDYIANNFQV
+1438 ISLARDYIANNFQV
-1452 SRETF
+1452 SGEIF
-1457 DKFSDSDKER
+1457 DSFSDSDKER

-1479 LTTFTEQQKVEKE
+1479 LSSFTEERKVEKE
-1492 ISNFILLG
+1492 ISDFILLG
-1500 GLLDPENAQKV
+1500 GLLDPENSQKV
-1511 LEKGYEKMN
+1511 LAKGHEKMN

-1535 SVLSLAN
+1535 SVLSLAD

-1590 NNSFFEFKESNVFY
+1590 NNSFFEFKESNVSY
-1604 SEKPAFGPATNVIKA
+1604 SEKPAFGSATNVIKA

-1631 SVSINKSVNDI
+1631 SVSINKSVNDS

-1663 YSSVASITSG
+1663 YSSVVSIKSG
-1673 EDFHLFDSMRE
+1673 EDLQLFDSMRE
-1684 KGHLNKMLKVA
+1684 KGHLNKLLKVA

-1722 RENKNYAVVYNNSV
+1722 RENKNYAVVYNNSA

-1751 LNSIERYG
+1751 LNSVERYG
-1759 LSDTASEDV
+1759 LPSTASEDV

-1815 GTEERLPASSE
+1815 GTEEKLPDSSE

-1850 VSSKQELQD
+1850 VSSKLELQD
-1859 KNAEARRKEESQ
+1859 KNVEARRKEESQ

-2077 PNHLVLFAHNG
+2077 PDHLVLFAHNG

-2112 FNNSKSNRKTS
+2112 INNSKSNRKTS

-2183 QKSLTQPTIYD
+2183 QKSLTQPTSYD

-2263 GVLSLKQAHPATLS
+2263 GVLSLKQAHPAVLS

-2289 QDIKNNPHLLSSLER
+2289 QDIKNDPHLLSSLER

-2324 AVINGKSSY
+2324 AAINGKSSY
-2333 NKAESFN
+2333 NRAESFN

-2373 GIESISENGVLNNEA
+2373 GIESISKNGVLNNEA

-2439 LHLNEQSQNVEYNF
+2439 LHLNELSQNVEHNF

-2478 IIQPKMRD
+2478 IIQPEMRD

-2589 ALAAKVFSNIL
+2589 ALAAKVFSNVL

-2639 SPRVG
+2639 SPRLG

>member
-1 MLIFSFPLNK
+1 
-11 KELAIM
+11 M

-24 EATFPETVIPEELQS
+24 EATFSETVIPEELQS
-39 NILVDFNSISF
+39 TSLVDINSFSF

-91 VKKDVDLSDFYEATS
+91 VKKEVDLSDFYEATAA
-106 VEFTKLSSD
+106 EFTKISSD

-121 WEGLKSDKDLKWHHS
+121 WEGLKTDKDLKWHHS

-167 SLNDDS
+167 SLNDDP
-173 TEGWSVGVANIQSFK
+173 TEGWSIGVANIKSFK
-188 SLPFSRSLVLK
+188 SLPFSRGLVLK
-199 GSFVNQL
+199 SSFVNQL

-261 KDIPDM
+261 KDISDM
-267 AYKKTNASSSASSSY
+267 AYKKTNAPSSASSSY

-352 TARQLFSMNESLKD
+352 TARQLFSMNDSLKD
-366 PSTGKIASENLDK
+366 PSTGKIALENLDK

-392 YYMIHKYKDM
+392 YYMIHKYKDT
-402 QGKEYSDQEYNDLS
+402 QGKEFSDQEYNDLS

-471 NEDID
+471 NEEID

-526 KTSNS
+526 KTSDSN
-531 KEGIFADGQA
+531 EGIFADGQE

-562 DMNGSFGDK
+562 DLNGSFGDK

-665 RPERTENEMSLNE
+665 RPGRTENEMSLNE

-688 DNRTKADTNH
+688 GNRTEADTNH

-774 SDAPS
+774 SDAPL

-816 KQRWTSFD
+816 KQRWDSFD
-824 SLLKAA
+824 SFLKAA
-830 KEHQITRSEFMALST
+830 KEHQITRSEFMAMSAL
-845 FNTVKGS
+845 NTVKDL
-852 HPHNL
+852 HPHNF
-857 TQAAIEYLQQ
+857 TQSAIEYLQQ
-867 QRKGFTPEEPIV
+867 QHKGFTPEEPIA
-879 PGSPLYDAIKMLK
+879 PGSPLYDAIRLLK

-900 RGNREVDLISSIKD
+900 RENREVDLSSSIKD
-914 DEMLSAEEIEKLK
+914 GEMLSAEEIEKLK
-927 AMASDASDGKSK
+927 AMALDASYGKSK

-960 DWSIPYFKDGKEEGL
+960 DWSIPYFKDNIEDGL
-975 SAEQLKTI
+975 SAEQLKTV

-1002 IEGNH
+1002 IEGKH

-1014 TTVVKAKIYYFEQ
+1014 TTVDKAKIYYFEQ
-1027 HISDLFPTDEST
+1027 HISDLFSTDEST
-1039 RDRLDKDLSEDNKNR
+1039 RDRLDKDFSEDNKSR

-1066 INVQYPAAVND
+1066 INAQYPAAVND
-1077 ERTRQIAKR
+1077 ERTHQLAKR
-1086 IRQAEQIIT
+1086 IRQAEQFIT

-1102 AVYDHDFMF
+1102 AVYGHDFMF

-1129 KPLSVVQDQ
+1129 KPLSVIREEQATPI
-1138 EANQEKKVSV
+1138 E
-1148 PESLQVPVWE
+1148 ESLST
-1158 AYEKE
+1158 K
-1163 KSQTGDFTY
+1163 T
-1172 QDTAEEY
+1172 
-1179 GNMLLKGVEN
+1179 
-1189 ILPRIKGTLT
+1189 
-1199 INQWG
+1199 
-1204 SDVLSAEIE
+1204 
-1213 NDPRIFET
+1213 ET
-1221 YIIPEPLKAWLEV
+1221 
-1234 SPKEESH
+1234 
-1241 SNMQGSSTVKNVD
+1241 
-1254 IVAAYVFSTILLQK
+1254 
-1268 ENQEIDLSFT
+1268 
-1278 IDGKQWDNYNEVMQG
+1278 
-1293 NSDHSISDEAFVA
+1293 
-1306 AWALQSSMGI
+1306 GI
-1316 SKHDLSKNAVAVLN
+1316 SSS
-1330 DPIAT
+1330 
-1335 TEHYG
+1335 E
-1340 TLTLNGSKGGIEL
+1340 GI
-1353 LQSGKVSADYSVKG
+1353 S
-1367 QQITVEASPKS
+1367 
-1378 EEELHTEQEKK
+1378 
-1389 VSIPESLKGITKGD
+1389 
-1403 MPKADLQSQWGN
+1403 KADLQSQWGN
-1415 IKKQINTIA
+1415 IRNQIAIIA
-1424 KEERQSVNYDLTKD
+1424 KKERQNVNYDDVTKD
-1438 TSLARDYIANNFQV
+1438 ISLARDYIANNFQV
-1452 SRETF
+1452 SREAF

-1472 SNYSSSL
+1472 SNYSSSIL
-1479 LTTFTEQQKVEKE
+1479 SSFTEERKVEKE

-1511 LEKGYEKMN
+1511 LEKGYEKMT

-1535 SVLSLAN
+1535 SVLSLAD
-1542 NQHRESNSIAYG
+1542 NQHRESNPITYG

-1570 DSSLSEAKLSEI
+1570 DSSLSETKLSEI

-1590 NNSFFEFKESNVFY
+1590 NNSFFEFKDSNVSY

-1619 HIYVSRDQHQEE
+1619 HVYVSRDQHQEE
-1631 SVSINKSVNDI
+1631 SVSINKSVNNS

-1649 RLPQQDSKKNEEIF
+1649 KEPQQDSKKNEEIF
-1663 YSSVASITSG
+1663 YSSVVSIKSG
-1673 EDFHLFDSMRE
+1673 EDLQLFNSMRE

-1701 DAISLDTTHKSPLQ
+1701 KDISLDATHKSPLQ

-1722 RENKNYAVVYNNSV
+1722 RENKNYAVVYNNSA

-1751 LNSIERYG
+1751 LNSINRYG
-1759 LSDTASEDV
+1759 LPDTASEDV

-1795 KFAAASRGMTPKQME
+1795 NYAAASRGMTPKQME

-1815 GTEERLPASSE
+1815 GTEERLPDSSE

-1914 NNRVWLNAGGKKSP
+1914 NNRVWLNADGKKSP

-1989 KGPEPKSI
+1989 TGPEPKSI

-2010 EHFMKAPVK
+2010 EHFKKAPVK
-2019 YDRKIFNIDQTV
+2019 FDRKIFNIDQTV

-2077 PNHLVLFAHNG
+2077 PDHLVLFAHNG

-2123 IAYLKPS
+2123 IAYFKPS

-2183 QKSLTQPTIYD
+2183 QKSLTQPTSYD
-2194 KETDTIILNNKKPVN
+2194 KETDTIILNNKKSVN

-2289 QDIKNNPHLLSSLER
+2289 QDIKNDPHLLSSLER

-2324 AVINGKSSY
+2324 ATINGKSSY

-2373 GIESISENGVLNNEA
+2373 GIESISENGVLYNEA
-2388 FRQALLKQGIKEV
+2388 FRQALLKQGVKEV

-2416 SYFEDKSIQIVNFDG
+2416 SYFEDKSIQIVSFDG

-2439 LHLNEQSQNVEYNF
+2439 LHLNEQSQNVEHDF

-2478 IIQPKMRD
+2478 IIQPEMRD

-2534 EDITRIERANIAR
+2534 EDITRIEKANIAR

-2600 HEGQTVSEAPSVEE
+2600 HEGQTIPEAPSVEE

-2629 KQSTESEESL
+2629 KQSTESEENL

>member
-526 KTSNS
+526 KTSTS

-629 SDMIIEKIDEQ
+629 SDMINEKIDEQ

-688 DNRTKADTNH
+688 GNRTKADTNH

-738 FGDEVETKVDNVWQ
+738 FGDEVEAKVDNVWQ
-752 KWEDISSEYNLSAED
+752 KWEDISNEYNLSVED

-797 KYAKTEQKSEST
+797 KYVKTEQKSDSLST
-809 ELIYSNG
+809 EERRETNG
-816 KQRWTSFD
+816 K
-824 SLLKAA
+824 
-830 KEHQITRSEFMALST
+830 
-845 FNTVKGS
+845 
-852 HPHNL
+852 
-857 TQAAIEYLQQ
+857 Y
-867 QRKGFTPEEPIV
+867 
-879 PGSPLYDAIKMLK
+879 
-892 EGKVFAEY
+892 
-900 RGNREVDLISSIKD
+900 
-914 DEMLSAEEIEKLK
+914 
-927 AMASDASDGKSK
+927 
-939 SSNIDNKP
+939 
-947 LIEKVPYGEFYLP
+947 
-960 DWSIPYFKDGKEEGL
+960 
-975 SAEQLKTI
+975 
-983 KDFEKDFPSKLS
+983 
-995 IEITESS
+995 
-1002 IEGNH
+1002 
-1007 NTELGPA
+1007 
-1014 TTVVKAKIYYFEQ
+1014 
-1027 HISDLFPTDEST
+1027 
-1039 RDRLDKDLSEDNKNR
+1039 
-1054 KTLSDLQAQYSN
+1054 KTLYDLQAQYSN
-1066 INVQYPAAVND
+1066 INAQYPAAVND
-1077 ERTRQIAKR
+1077 ERTHQIAKR

-1102 AVYDHDFMF
+1102 AVYGESFMF
-1111 SEEATKVMIPQS
+1111 SPEAQTMLIPQT
-1123 IYSGQL
+1123 IYSGRERSAL
-1129 KPLSVVQDQ
+1129 DKTNATPI
-1138 EANQEKKVSV
+1138 E
-1148 PESLQVPVWE
+1148 ESLST
-1158 AYEKE
+1158 K
-1163 KSQTGDFTY
+1163 T
-1172 QDTAEEY
+1172 
-1179 GNMLLKGVEN
+1179 
-1189 ILPRIKGTLT
+1189 
-1199 INQWG
+1199 
-1204 SDVLSAEIE
+1204 
-1213 NDPRIFET
+1213 ET
-1221 YIIPEPLKAWLEV
+1221 
-1234 SPKEESH
+1234 
-1241 SNMQGSSTVKNVD
+1241 
-1254 IVAAYVFSTILLQK
+1254 
-1268 ENQEIDLSFT
+1268 
-1278 IDGKQWDNYNEVMQG
+1278 
-1293 NSDHSISDEAFVA
+1293 
-1306 AWALQSSMGI
+1306 GI
-1316 SKHDLSKNAVAVLN
+1316 SSS
-1330 DPIAT
+1330 
-1335 TEHYG
+1335 E
-1340 TLTLNGSKGGIEL
+1340 GI
-1353 LQSGKVSADYSVKG
+1353 S
-1367 QQITVEASPKS
+1367 
-1378 EEELHTEQEKK
+1378 
-1389 VSIPESLKGITKGD
+1389 
-1403 MPKADLQSQWGN
+1403 KADLQSQWGN
-1415 IKKQINTIA
+1415 IRNQIAIIA
-1424 KEERQSVNYDLTKD
+1424 KKERQNVNYDDVTKD
-1438 TSLARDYIANNFQV
+1438 ISLARDYIANNFQV

-1472 SNYSSSL
+1472 SNYSSSIL
-1479 LTTFTEQQKVEKE
+1479 SSFTEERKVEKE

-1511 LEKGYEKMN
+1511 LEKGYEKMT

-1535 SVLSLAN
+1535 SVLSLAD
-1542 NQHRESNSIAYG
+1542 NQHRESSSIAYG

-1570 DSSLSEAKLSEI
+1570 DTSLSEAKLSEI

-1590 NNSFFEFKESNVFY
+1590 NNSFFEFKESNVSY

-1631 SVSINKSVNDI
+1631 SVSINNNVNDS

-1649 RLPQQDSKKNEEIF
+1649 KEPQQDSKKNEEIF
-1663 YSSVASITSG
+1663 YSSVVSIKSG
-1673 EDFHLFDSMRE
+1673 EDLQLFNSMRE

-1701 DAISLDTTHKSPLQ
+1701 KDISLDATHKSPVQ

-1722 RENKNYAVVYNNSV
+1722 RENKNYAVVYNNSA

-1751 LNSIERYG
+1751 LNSINRYG
-1759 LSDTASEDV
+1759 LPDTASEDV

-1795 KFAAASRGMTPKQME
+1795 NYAAASRGMTPKQME

-1815 GTEERLPASSE
+1815 GTEERLPDSSE

-1845 ELSGE
+1845 EISGE

-1914 NNRVWLNAGGKKSP
+1914 NNRVWLNADGKKSP

-1964 EDSLAV
+1964 EDSLAI

-1989 KGPEPKSI
+1989 TGSEPKSI

-2010 EHFMKAPVK
+2010 EHFKKAPVK
-2019 YDRKIFNIDQTV
+2019 FDRKIFNIDQTV

-2056 IASTDSVDLVSDRV
+2056 IDSTDSVDLVSDRV

-2077 PNHLVLFAHNG
+2077 PDHLVLFAHNG

-2123 IAYLKPS
+2123 IAYFKPS

-2183 QKSLTQPTIYD
+2183 QKSLTQPTSYD
-2194 KETDTIILNNKKPVN
+2194 KETDTIILNNKKSVN

-2289 QDIKNNPHLLSSLER
+2289 QDIKNDPHLLSSLER

-2324 AVINGKSSY
+2324 AAINGKSSY
-2333 NKAESFN
+2333 IKAESFN

-2373 GIESISENGVLNNEA
+2373 GIESNSENGVLNNEA
-2388 FRQALLKQGIKEV
+2388 FRQALLKQGVKEV

-2439 LHLNEQSQNVEYNF
+2439 LHLNEQSQNVEHNF

-2478 IIQPKMRD
+2478 IIQPEMRD
-2486 MSRLFEAFKSQ
+2486 MSRLFEAFKSH

-2507 SLGEKYTKLVQQR
+2507 SLGEKYTKIVQQR

-2534 EDITRIERANIAR
+2534 EDITRIEKANIAR

-2589 ALAAKVFSNIL
+2589 SLAAKVFSNVL

-2629 KQSTESEESL
+2629 KQSTESEENL

>member
-1 MLIFSFPLNK
+1 MLIFSFPLKK

-17 SPKKNTH
+17 SPTKNSIKKNNT
-24 EATFPETVIPEELQS
+24 ETVIPEELQPHS
-39 NILVDFNSISF
+39 LIGVNSFSL
-50 PFPNHNVREKLKGS
+50 PFPNHNVREKLKGG

-76 GSVNLYGG
+76 GSVDLYGG

-106 VEFTKLSSD
+106 VEFTNLSSD
-115 KSVFSF
+115 KSIFSF
-121 WEGLKSDKDLKWHHS
+121 WESLKSNKDLKWHQS

-167 SLNDDS
+167 SLKDKPA
-173 TEGWSVGVANIQSFK
+173 EGWSVGVANIQSFK

-199 GSFVNQL
+199 SSFVKQL
-206 NQVIANL
+206 NQTIANL
-213 HDIIDSTDIKK
+213 QDIIDSTDIKK
-224 TDSALRTLNK
+224 TDSALRTLNY

-261 KDIPDM
+261 KDISDM

-282 SDAVIQQFAD
+282 PDAVIQQFAD

-329 NGINPFMLMYDT
+329 NGINPFMLMYNT
-341 IKHEYTTSMYL
+341 IEREYTTSMYL

-366 PSTGKIASENLDK
+366 LSTGKIALENLDK

-450 NSFVDKYTKR
+450 NSFVDKYTKH
-460 PSLPDSEGMYI
+460 PSLPDSDGMYF

-498 PIEQTD
+498 PIDQTAD
-504 NISSPHYN
+504 ISFPHYN

-526 KTSNS
+526 KTSDS
-531 KEGIFADGQA
+531 KEGVFADGQE

-562 DMNGSFGDK
+562 DLNGSFGDK

-646 TLLRGSN
+646 TLLRDSS

-688 DNRTKADTNH
+688 GNRTKADTNH

-726 ITAPSYQRTVYN
+726 ITDPSYQQSVYD
-738 FGDEVETKVDNVWQ
+738 FGDEVEAKVDNVWQ
-752 KWEDISSEYNLSAED
+752 KWEDISNEYNLSVED

-797 KYAKTEQKSEST
+797 KYVKTEQKSDSLST
-809 ELIYSNG
+809 EERRETNG
-816 KQRWTSFD
+816 K
-824 SLLKAA
+824 
-830 KEHQITRSEFMALST
+830 
-845 FNTVKGS
+845 
-852 HPHNL
+852 
-857 TQAAIEYLQQ
+857 Y
-867 QRKGFTPEEPIV
+867 
-879 PGSPLYDAIKMLK
+879 
-892 EGKVFAEY
+892 
-900 RGNREVDLISSIKD
+900 
-914 DEMLSAEEIEKLK
+914 
-927 AMASDASDGKSK
+927 
-939 SSNIDNKP
+939 
-947 LIEKVPYGEFYLP
+947 
-960 DWSIPYFKDGKEEGL
+960 
-975 SAEQLKTI
+975 
-983 KDFEKDFPSKLS
+983 
-995 IEITESS
+995 
-1002 IEGNH
+1002 
-1007 NTELGPA
+1007 
-1014 TTVVKAKIYYFEQ
+1014 
-1027 HISDLFPTDEST
+1027 
-1039 RDRLDKDLSEDNKNR
+1039 
-1054 KTLSDLQAQYSN
+1054 KTLYDLQAQYSN
-1066 INVQYPAAVND
+1066 INAQYPAAVND
-1077 ERTRQIAKR
+1077 ERTHQIAKR

-1102 AVYDHDFMF
+1102 AVYGESFMF
-1111 SEEATKVMIPQS
+1111 SPEAQTMLIPQT
-1123 IYSGQL
+1123 IYSGRERSAL
-1129 KPLSVVQDQ
+1129 DKTNATPID
-1138 EANQEKKVSV
+1138 
-1148 PESLQVPVWE
+1148 ESLST
-1158 AYEKE
+1158 
-1163 KSQTGDFTY
+1163 KS
-1172 QDTAEEY
+1172 
-1179 GNMLLKGVEN
+1179 
-1189 ILPRIKGTLT
+1189 
-1199 INQWG
+1199 
-1204 SDVLSAEIE
+1204 
-1213 NDPRIFET
+1213 ET
-1221 YIIPEPLKAWLEV
+1221 FV
-1234 SPKEESH
+1234 SPE
-1241 SNMQGSSTVKNVD
+1241 G
-1254 IVAAYVFSTILLQK
+1254 
-1268 ENQEIDLSFT
+1268 
-1278 IDGKQWDNYNEVMQG
+1278 
-1293 NSDHSISDEAFVA
+1293 
-1306 AWALQSSMGI
+1306 
-1316 SKHDLSKNAVAVLN
+1316 
-1330 DPIAT
+1330 
-1335 TEHYG
+1335 
-1340 TLTLNGSKGGIEL
+1340 
-1353 LQSGKVSADYSVKG
+1353 
-1367 QQITVEASPKS
+1367 
-1378 EEELHTEQEKK
+1378 
-1389 VSIPESLKGITKGD
+1389 
-1403 MPKADLQSQWGN
+1403 MPKVDLQSQCEN
-1415 IKKQINTIA
+1415 IKKQLNTVA
-1424 KEERQSVNYDLTKD
+1424 KDERQSANYDLTKD

-1511 LEKGYEKMN
+1511 LEKGYEKMT

-1535 SVLSLAN
+1535 SVLSLAD
-1542 NQHRESNSIAYG
+1542 NQHRQSNPIAYG

-1590 NNSFFEFKESNVFY
+1590 NNSFFEFKDSNVSY

-1631 SVSINKSVNDI
+1631 SVSINNNVNDS

-1649 RLPQQDSKKNEEIF
+1649 KLPQQDSKKNEEIF
-1663 YSSVASITSG
+1663 YSSVVSIKSG
-1673 EDFHLFDSMRE
+1673 EDLQLFDSMRE

-1695 AEYDSG
+1695 AEYDYG
-1701 DAISLDTTHKSPLQ
+1701 EDISLDATHKSPLQ

-1722 RENKNYAVVYNNSV
+1722 RENKNYAVVYNNSA

-1751 LNSIERYG
+1751 LNSINRYG
-1759 LSDTASEDV
+1759 LPDTASEDV
-1768 KSLSGRKDYSSDH
+1768 KRLSGRKDYSSDH

-1795 KFAAASRGMTPKQME
+1795 NFAAASRGMTPKQME
-1810 ESLAA
+1810 ESLSE
-1815 GTEERLPASSE
+1815 GTEEKLPDFSE
-1826 LDKKRGLDDREKEI
+1826 QDKKRGLEDRDNEVEK
-1840 ELKNE
+1840 KNE
-1845 ELSGE
+1845 ELSGG
-1850 VSSKQELQD
+1850 VSSKGNLQD
-1859 KNAEARRKEESQ
+1859 NNAEDRRKEESR
-1871 REAEK
+1871 REAER
-1876 KEKEKQESQK
+1876 KEKEKQDSQK
-1886 KDDSSA
+1886 KDDSST

-1899 LRSSLLSTALLSAKD
+1899 LRASLLSTALLSAKD
-1914 NNRVWLNAGGKKSP
+1914 NNRVWLNADAKTAPSFYK
-1928 TFHQASWDVSP
+1928 TNWEISP
-1939 YNQIFMSLNSDKNGY
+1939 YNQLFMSLNSDKNGY

-1964 EDSLAV
+1964 EDSIAI
-1970 KKGSE
+1970 KKGSQ

-1989 KGPEPKSI
+1989 KGSDPKLI
-1997 TSNQYEN
+1997 TANQYEN
-2004 LSPDEK
+2004 LPPSEK
-2010 EHFMKAPVK
+2010 ELYRKEPVK
-2019 YDRKIFNIDQTV
+2019 FDRKVFNIDQSL
-2031 LKGANPEQYNAV
+2031 LKETDRKSYNALLGDNITHLNDKQTLASSDGV
-2043 LKEHDT
+2043 SFIHDD
-2049 HYKEMQT
+2049 YAKFRN
-2056 IASTDSVDLVSDRV
+2056 S
-2070 SKIKKQH
+2070 H
-2077 PNHLVLFAHNG
+2077 PNHIVITQLMGNYAVIGRDSKYIQKLNIDNVELSHIIKDKDRMPYADIKSKDLDAAIKAIVSSGKKVAIWNPSQSLNLP
-2088 VYNAFGKDAKT
+2088 NAIQEIVSNAET
-2099 IHQLAKDSVTLDS
+2099 TLDS
-2112 FNNSKSNRKTS
+2112 FSKN
-2123 IAYLKPS
+2123 
-2130 DLDKVLKAVVSSG
+2130 
-2143 QRVAVAD
+2143 
-2150 NFEVLNAPKEATKI
+2150 
-2164 LSKAESVLDNYSK
+2164 
-2177 STGINV
+2177 TGIKV
-2183 QKSLTQPTIYD
+2183 QKSLTQPTSYD
-2194 KETDTIILNNKKPVN
+2194 KETDTIILNNKKSVN
-2209 PGSELRTAVE
+2209 PGNELRAAVE

-2263 GVLSLKQAHPATLS
+2263 GVLSLKQAHPAVLS
-2277 DQVSNESVESWV
+2277 DQVSHESVESWA
-2289 QDIKNNPHLLSSLER
+2289 QDIKNDPHLLSSLER

-2324 AVINGKSSY
+2324 AAINGKSLHD
-2333 NKAESFN
+2333 KTKSFN
-2340 LVSEL
+2340 YVSEL
-2345 NEVVNTSTMSAA
+2345 NEIAKTDPMSA
-2357 VIRNNDGKS
+2357 VIIRDKNNAS
-2366 ASVILSK
+2366 TSVILST
-2373 GIESISENGVLNNEA
+2373 GIETVSENGVLNNNK
-2388 FRQALLKQGIKEV
+2388 FRQALLQQGDKDIK
-2401 KFFNPGGTLGLNKGD
+2401 FYQSGGTLGLNKDD
-2416 SYFEDKSIQIVNFDG
+2416 SFFKDKIMQIVSFNG
-2431 KEVVPQQE
+2431 KDVLPQQD
-2439 LHLNEQSQNVEYNF
+2439 LHINDHSQNVSHSF

-2463 NRWHLYIKEKDQPYF
+2463 NRWHLYIKEKGQPYF
-2478 IIQPKMRD
+2478 IIQPDKSD
-2486 MSRLFEAFKSQ
+2486 LSRLFEAFKSH
-2497 DQQAIYDTKT
+2497 DQQSIYDAKT
-2507 SLGEKYTKLVQQR
+2507 SLGEKYIHLAQSH

-2528 MPKVPA
+2528 MPKVPSQ
-2534 EDITRIERANIAR
+2534 DIARIQRAGITR
-2547 DAQDKNKYLIFATI
+2547 DAQDRNKYLIFATI
-2561 DGKGYHHEISREDF
+2561 DGKNYHQEISREDF
-2575 RRMWKVDNMQSYKS
+2575 RRMWKVDNMQSYKN
-2589 ALAAKVFSNIL
+2589 ALAAKIFSNVL
-2600 HEGQTVSEAPSVEE
+2600 HEGQSISDTPLKEE
-2614 NQQIKETNSE
+2614 KEQIKLSTVE
-2624 KVDSP
+2624 KIDT
-2629 KQSTESEESL
+2629 KQSFENDEDVNSSKGM
-2639 SPRVG
+2639 SRK
-2644 RSH
+2644 

>member
-1 MLIFSFPLNK
+1 
-11 KELAIM
+11 M

-24 EATFPETVIPEELQS
+24 EATFSEAVIPEELQS
-39 NILVDFNSISF
+39 TSLVDINSFSL
-50 PFPNHNVREKLKGS
+50 PSPNHNVREKLKGS

-106 VEFTKLSSD
+106 AEFTKISSD

-167 SLNDDS
+167 SLNDEP
-173 TEGWSVGVANIQSFK
+173 TEGWSIGVANIQSFK

-213 HDIIDSTDIKK
+213 YDIIDSTDIKK

-241 HKASLK
+241 HKASLN

-252 IENANLIKS
+252 VENANLIKS
-261 KDIPDM
+261 KDISDM
-267 AYKKTNASSSASSSY
+267 AYKKTNASSSVSSSY

-329 NGINPFMLMYDT
+329 NGINPFMLMYNT
-341 IKHEYTTSMYL
+341 IEHEYTTSMYL

-366 PSTGKIASENLDK
+366 PSTGKIALENLDK

-460 PSLPDSEGMYI
+460 PSLPDSDGMYF

-498 PIEQTD
+498 PIDQTAD
-504 NISSPHYN
+504 ISSPHYN

-526 KTSNS
+526 KSSDS
-531 KEGIFADGQA
+531 KEGVFADGQE

-562 DMNGSFGDK
+562 DLSGSFGDK

-640 RVDLNQ
+640 RIDLNQ
-646 TLLRGSN
+646 TLLRDSN
-653 LKGQDNELSNSS
+653 LKGQDNELSNPS
-665 RPERTENEMSLNE
+665 RPERTENDMSLNE

-688 DNRTKADTNH
+688 GNRTKADTNH

-726 ITAPSYQRTVYN
+726 ITDPSYQQSVYD
-738 FGDEVETKVDNVWQ
+738 FGDEVEAKVDNVWQ
-752 KWEDISSEYNLSAED
+752 KWEDISNEYNLSVED

-797 KYAKTEQKSEST
+797 KYVKTEQKSDSLST
-809 ELIYSNG
+809 EERRETNG
-816 KQRWTSFD
+816 K
-824 SLLKAA
+824 
-830 KEHQITRSEFMALST
+830 
-845 FNTVKGS
+845 
-852 HPHNL
+852 
-857 TQAAIEYLQQ
+857 Y
-867 QRKGFTPEEPIV
+867 
-879 PGSPLYDAIKMLK
+879 
-892 EGKVFAEY
+892 
-900 RGNREVDLISSIKD
+900 
-914 DEMLSAEEIEKLK
+914 
-927 AMASDASDGKSK
+927 
-939 SSNIDNKP
+939 
-947 LIEKVPYGEFYLP
+947 
-960 DWSIPYFKDGKEEGL
+960 
-975 SAEQLKTI
+975 
-983 KDFEKDFPSKLS
+983 
-995 IEITESS
+995 
-1002 IEGNH
+1002 
-1007 NTELGPA
+1007 
-1014 TTVVKAKIYYFEQ
+1014 
-1027 HISDLFPTDEST
+1027 
-1039 RDRLDKDLSEDNKNR
+1039 
-1054 KTLSDLQAQYSN
+1054 KTLYDLQAQYSN
-1066 INVQYPAAVND
+1066 INALYPAAVND
-1077 ERTRQIAKR
+1077 ERTHQIAKR

-1102 AVYDHDFMF
+1102 AVYGESFMF
-1111 SEEATKVMIPQS
+1111 SPEAQTMLIPQT
-1123 IYSGQL
+1123 IYSGRERSAL
-1129 KPLSVVQDQ
+1129 DKTNATPID
-1138 EANQEKKVSV
+1138 
-1148 PESLQVPVWE
+1148 ESLST
-1158 AYEKE
+1158 
-1163 KSQTGDFTY
+1163 KS
-1172 QDTAEEY
+1172 
-1179 GNMLLKGVEN
+1179 
-1189 ILPRIKGTLT
+1189 
-1199 INQWG
+1199 
-1204 SDVLSAEIE
+1204 
-1213 NDPRIFET
+1213 ET
-1221 YIIPEPLKAWLEV
+1221 FV
-1234 SPKEESH
+1234 SPE
-1241 SNMQGSSTVKNVD
+1241 G
-1254 IVAAYVFSTILLQK
+1254 
-1268 ENQEIDLSFT
+1268 
-1278 IDGKQWDNYNEVMQG
+1278 
-1293 NSDHSISDEAFVA
+1293 
-1306 AWALQSSMGI
+1306 
-1316 SKHDLSKNAVAVLN
+1316 
-1330 DPIAT
+1330 
-1335 TEHYG
+1335 
-1340 TLTLNGSKGGIEL
+1340 
-1353 LQSGKVSADYSVKG
+1353 
-1367 QQITVEASPKS
+1367 
-1378 EEELHTEQEKK
+1378 
-1389 VSIPESLKGITKGD
+1389 
-1403 MPKADLQSQWGN
+1403 MPKVDLQSQWEN
-1415 IKKQINTIA
+1415 IKKQLNTVA
-1424 KEERQSVNYDLTKD
+1424 KDERQSSNYDLTKD

-1457 DKFSDSDKER
+1457 DKFSDSNKER

-1511 LEKGYEKMN
+1511 LEKGYEKMT

-1535 SVLSLAN
+1535 SVLSLAD
-1542 NQHRESNSIAYG
+1542 NQHRQSTPIAYG

-1590 NNSFFEFKESNVFY
+1590 NNSFFEFKDSNVSY

-1631 SVSINKSVNDI
+1631 SVSINNNVNDS

-1649 RLPQQDSKKNEEIF
+1649 KLPQQDSKKNEEIF
-1663 YSSVASITSG
+1663 YSSVVSIKSG
-1673 EDFHLFDSMRE
+1673 EDLQLFDSMRE

-1695 AEYDSG
+1695 AEYDYG
-1701 DAISLDTTHKSPLQ
+1701 EDISLDATHKSPLQ

-1722 RENKNYAVVYNNSV
+1722 RENKNYAVVYNNSA

-1751 LNSIERYG
+1751 LNSINRYG
-1759 LSDTASEDV
+1759 LPDTASEDV
-1768 KSLSGRKDYSSDH
+1768 KRLSGRKDYSSDH

-1795 KFAAASRGMTPKQME
+1795 NFAAASRGMTPKQME
-1810 ESLAA
+1810 ESLSE
-1815 GTEERLPASSE
+1815 GTEEKLPDFSE
-1826 LDKKRGLDDREKEI
+1826 QDKKRGLEDRDNEVEI
-1840 ELKNE
+1840 KNE
-1845 ELSGE
+1845 ELSGGL
-1850 VSSKQELQD
+1850 SSKGNLQD
-1859 KNAEARRKEESQ
+1859 NNAENRRKEESR
-1871 REAEK
+1871 REAER

-1886 KDDSSA
+1886 KDDSST

-1899 LRSSLLSTALLSAKD
+1899 LRASLLSTALLSAKD
-1914 NNRVWLNAGGKKSP
+1914 NNRVWLNADAKTAPSFYK
-1928 TFHQASWDVSP
+1928 TNWEISP
-1939 YNQIFMSLNSDKNGY
+1939 YNQLFMSLNSDKNGY

-1964 EDSLAV
+1964 EDSIAI
-1970 KKGSE
+1970 KKGSQ

-1989 KGPEPKSI
+1989 KGSDPKLI
-1997 TSNQYEN
+1997 TANQYEN
-2004 LSPDEK
+2004 LPPLEK
-2010 EHFMKAPVK
+2010 ELYRKEPVK
-2019 YDRKIFNIDQTV
+2019 FDRKVFNIDQSL
-2031 LKGANPEQYNAV
+2031 LKETDRKSYNALLGDNITHLNDKQILASSDGV
-2043 LKEHDT
+2043 SFIHDD
-2049 HYKEMQT
+2049 YAKFRN
-2056 IASTDSVDLVSDRV
+2056 S
-2070 SKIKKQH
+2070 H
-2077 PNHLVLFAHNG
+2077 PNHIAITQLMGNYAVIGRDSKYIQKLNIDNVELSHIIR
-2088 VYNAFGKDAKT
+2088 GKDRMPYADIKS
-2099 IHQLAKDSVTLDS
+2099 KDLDAAIKAIVSSGKKVAIWNPSQSLNLPNAIQEIVSNAETTLDS
-2112 FNNSKSNRKTS
+2112 FSKN
-2123 IAYLKPS
+2123 
-2130 DLDKVLKAVVSSG
+2130 
-2143 QRVAVAD
+2143 
-2150 NFEVLNAPKEATKI
+2150 
-2164 LSKAESVLDNYSK
+2164 
-2177 STGINV
+2177 TGIKV
-2183 QKSLTQPTIYD
+2183 QKSLTQPTSYD
-2194 KETDTIILNNKKPVN
+2194 KETDTIILNNKKSVN
-2209 PGSELRTAVE
+2209 PGNELRAAVE

-2263 GVLSLKQAHPATLS
+2263 GVLSLKQAHPAVLS
-2277 DQVSNESVESWV
+2277 DQVSHESVESWA
-2289 QDIKNNPHLLSSLER
+2289 QDIKNDPHLLSSLER

-2324 AVINGKSSY
+2324 AAINGKSLHD
-2333 NKAESFN
+2333 KTKSFN
-2340 LVSEL
+2340 YVSEL
-2345 NEVVNTSTMSAA
+2345 NEIAKTDPMSA
-2357 VIRNNDGKS
+2357 VIIRDKNNAS
-2366 ASVILSK
+2366 TSVILST
-2373 GIESISENGVLNNEA
+2373 GIETVSENGVLNNNK
-2388 FRQALLKQGIKEV
+2388 FRQALLQQGDKDIK
-2401 KFFNPGGTLGLNKGD
+2401 FYQSGGTLGLNKDD
-2416 SYFEDKSIQIVNFDG
+2416 SFFKDKIMQIVSFNG
-2431 KEVVPQQE
+2431 KDVLPQQN
-2439 LHLNEQSQNVEYNF
+2439 LHINDHSQNVSHSF

-2463 NRWHLYIKEKDQPYF
+2463 NRWHLYIKEKGQPYF
-2478 IIQPKMRD
+2478 IIQPDKRD
-2486 MSRLFEAFKSQ
+2486 LSRLFEAFKSH
-2497 DQQAIYDTKT
+2497 DQQSIYDAKT
-2507 SLGEKYTKLVQQR
+2507 SLGEKYIHLAQSH

-2528 MPKVPA
+2528 MPKVPSQ
-2534 EDITRIERANIAR
+2534 DIARIQRAGITR
-2547 DAQDKNKYLIFATI
+2547 DAQDRNKYLIFATI
-2561 DGKGYHHEISREDF
+2561 DGKNYHQEISREDF
-2575 RRMWKVDNMQSYKS
+2575 RRMWKVDNMQSYKN
-2589 ALAAKVFSNIL
+2589 ALAAKIFSNVL
-2600 HEGQTVSEAPSVEE
+2600 HEGQSISDTPLKEE
-2614 NQQIKETNSE
+2614 KEQIKLSTVE
-2624 KVDSP
+2624 KIDT
-2629 KQSTESEESL
+2629 KQSFENDEDVNSSKGM
-2639 SPRVG
+2639 SRK
-2644 RSH
+2644 

>member
-1 MLIFSFPLNK
+1 
-11 KELAIM
+11 M

-24 EATFPETVIPEELQS
+24 EATFSEAVIPEELQS
-39 NILVDFNSISF
+39 TSLVDINSFSL
-50 PFPNHNVREKLKGS
+50 PSPNHNVREKLKGS
-64 AITSRNIDNLGI
+64 AITFRNIDNLGI
-76 GSVNLYGG
+76 GSVNLYEG

-106 VEFTKLSSD
+106 AEFTKISSD
-115 KSVFSF
+115 KSVISF

-167 SLNDDS
+167 SLNDDP
-173 TEGWSVGVANIQSFK
+173 TEGWSIGVANIKSFK
-188 SLPFSRSLVLK
+188 SLPFSRGLVLK
-199 GSFVNQL
+199 SSFVNQL

-261 KDIPDM
+261 KDISDM
-267 AYKKTNASSSASSSY
+267 AYKKTNAPSSASSSY

-352 TARQLFSMNESLKD
+352 TARQLFSMNDSLKD
-366 PSTGKIASENLDK
+366 PSTGKIALENLDK

-392 YYMIHKYKDM
+392 YYMIHKYKDT
-402 QGKEYSDQEYNDLS
+402 QGKEFSDQEYNDLS

-471 NEDID
+471 NEEID

-526 KTSNS
+526 KTSDSN
-531 KEGIFADGQA
+531 EGIFADGQE

-562 DMNGSFGDK
+562 DLNGSFGDK

-665 RPERTENEMSLNE
+665 RPGKTENEMSLNE

-688 DNRTKADTNH
+688 GNRTEADTNH

-738 FGDEVETKVDNVWQ
+738 FGDEVETNVDNVWQ

-774 SDAPS
+774 SDAPL

-845 FNTVKGS
+845 FNTVKES

-857 TQAAIEYLQQ
+857 TQSAIEYLQQ
-867 QRKGFTPEEPIV
+867 QHKHFSPEAPIV

-900 RGNREVDLISSIKD
+900 RGNREVDLSSSIKD

-927 AMASDASDGKSK
+927 AMASDTSDGKNK
-939 SSNIDNKP
+939 STNIDNKP

-1054 KTLSDLQAQYSN
+1054 KTLSDLQTQYSN
-1066 INVQYPAAVND
+1066 INAQYPAAVND
-1077 ERTRQIAKR
+1077 ERTHQLAKR

-1102 AVYDHDFMF
+1102 AVYGHDFMF

-1129 KPLSVVQDQ
+1129 KPLSVIREEQ
-1138 EANQEKKVSV
+1138 AT
-1148 PESLQVPVWE
+1148 PI
-1158 AYEKE
+1158 E
-1163 KSQTGDFTY
+1163 KS
-1172 QDTAEEY
+1172 
-1179 GNMLLKGVEN
+1179 
-1189 ILPRIKGTLT
+1189 
-1199 INQWG
+1199 
-1204 SDVLSAEIE
+1204 LSTKT
-1213 NDPRIFET
+1213 ET
-1221 YIIPEPLKAWLEV
+1221 
-1234 SPKEESH
+1234 
-1241 SNMQGSSTVKNVD
+1241 
-1254 IVAAYVFSTILLQK
+1254 
-1268 ENQEIDLSFT
+1268 
-1278 IDGKQWDNYNEVMQG
+1278 
-1293 NSDHSISDEAFVA
+1293 
-1306 AWALQSSMGI
+1306 GI
-1316 SKHDLSKNAVAVLN
+1316 SSS
-1330 DPIAT
+1330 
-1335 TEHYG
+1335 E
-1340 TLTLNGSKGGIEL
+1340 GI
-1353 LQSGKVSADYSVKG
+1353 S
-1367 QQITVEASPKS
+1367 
-1378 EEELHTEQEKK
+1378 
-1389 VSIPESLKGITKGD
+1389 
-1403 MPKADLQSQWGN
+1403 KADLQSQWGN
-1415 IKKQINTIA
+1415 IRNQIAIIA
-1424 KEERQSVNYDLTKD
+1424 KKERQNVNYDDVTKD
-1438 TSLARDYIANNFQV
+1438 ISLARDYIANNFQV
-1452 SRETF
+1452 SREAF

-1472 SNYSSSL
+1472 SNYSSSIL
-1479 LTTFTEQQKVEKE
+1479 SSFTEERKVEKE

-1511 LEKGYEKMN
+1511 LEKGYEKMT

-1535 SVLSLAN
+1535 SVLSLAD

-1570 DSSLSEAKLSEI
+1570 DSSLSETKLSEI

-1590 NNSFFEFKESNVFY
+1590 NNSFFEFKNSNVSY

-1631 SVSINKSVNDI
+1631 SVSINKSVSDS

-1663 YSSVASITSG
+1663 YSSVVSIKAG
-1673 EDFHLFDSMRE
+1673 EDLQLFDSMRE
-1684 KGHLNKMLKVA
+1684 KGHLNKLLKVA

-1722 RENKNYAVVYNNSV
+1722 RENKNYAVVYNNSA

-1751 LNSIERYG
+1751 LNSVERYG
-1759 LSDTASEDV
+1759 LPSTASEDV

-1795 KFAAASRGMTPKQME
+1795 NYAAASRGMTPKQME

-1815 GTEERLPASSE
+1815 GTEEKLPDSSE

-1914 NNRVWLNAGGKKSP
+1914 NNRVWLNADGKKSP
-1928 TFHQASWDVSP
+1928 TFHQASWDISP

-1964 EDSLAV
+1964 ENSLAV

-2056 IASTDSVDLVSDRV
+2056 IASTESVDLVSDRV

-2077 PNHLVLFAHNG
+2077 PDHLVLFAHNG

-2123 IAYLKPS
+2123 IAYFKPS

-2150 NFEVLNAPKEATKI
+2150 NFEVLNAPKETTKI

-2183 QKSLTQPTIYD
+2183 QKSLTQPTSYD
-2194 KETDTIILNNKKPVN
+2194 KETDTIILNKKKSVN

-2289 QDIKNNPHLLSSLER
+2289 QDIKNDPHLLSSLER

-2311 TIEKLV
+2311 TIERLV

-2324 AVINGKSSY
+2324 ATINGKSSY

-2388 FRQALLKQGIKEV
+2388 FRQALLKQGVKEV
-2401 KFFNPGGTLGLNKGD
+2401 NFFNPGGTLGLNKGD

-2431 KEVVPQQE
+2431 KEVIPQQE
-2439 LHLNEQSQNVEYNF
+2439 LHLNEQSQNVEHNF

-2478 IIQPKMRD
+2478 IIQPEMRD

-2507 SLGEKYTKLVQQR
+2507 SLGEKYTKIVQQR

-2534 EDITRIERANIAR
+2534 EDITRIEKANIAR

-2589 ALAAKVFSNIL
+2589 ALAAKVFSNVL

-2629 KQSTESEESL
+2629 KQSTESEENL

>member
-76 GSVNLYGG
+76 GSVNLYGD

-261 KDIPDM
+261 KDISDM

-341 IKHEYTTSMYL
+341 IEHEYTTSMYL

-366 PSTGKIASENLDK
+366 PSTGKIALENLDK

-629 SDMIIEKIDEQ
+629 SDMINEKIDEQ

-688 DNRTKADTNH
+688 GNRTKADTNH

-726 ITAPSYQRTVYN
+726 ITVPSYQRTVYN
-738 FGDEVETKVDNVWQ
+738 FGDEVEAKVDNVWQ
-752 KWEDISSEYNLSAED
+752 KWEDISNEYNLSVED

-797 KYAKTEQKSEST
+797 KYVKTEQKSDSLST
-809 ELIYSNG
+809 EERRETNG
-816 KQRWTSFD
+816 K
-824 SLLKAA
+824 
-830 KEHQITRSEFMALST
+830 
-845 FNTVKGS
+845 
-852 HPHNL
+852 
-857 TQAAIEYLQQ
+857 Y
-867 QRKGFTPEEPIV
+867 
-879 PGSPLYDAIKMLK
+879 
-892 EGKVFAEY
+892 
-900 RGNREVDLISSIKD
+900 
-914 DEMLSAEEIEKLK
+914 
-927 AMASDASDGKSK
+927 
-939 SSNIDNKP
+939 
-947 LIEKVPYGEFYLP
+947 
-960 DWSIPYFKDGKEEGL
+960 
-975 SAEQLKTI
+975 
-983 KDFEKDFPSKLS
+983 
-995 IEITESS
+995 
-1002 IEGNH
+1002 
-1007 NTELGPA
+1007 
-1014 TTVVKAKIYYFEQ
+1014 
-1027 HISDLFPTDEST
+1027 
-1039 RDRLDKDLSEDNKNR
+1039 
-1054 KTLSDLQAQYSN
+1054 KTLYDLQAQYSN
-1066 INVQYPAAVND
+1066 INAQYPAAVND
-1077 ERTRQIAKR
+1077 ERTHQIAKR

-1102 AVYDHDFMF
+1102 AVYGESFMF
-1111 SEEATKVMIPQS
+1111 SPEAQTILIPQT
-1123 IYSGQL
+1123 IYSGRERPVL
-1129 KPLSVVQDQ
+1129 DKTNATPID
-1138 EANQEKKVSV
+1138 
-1148 PESLQVPVWE
+1148 ESL
-1158 AYEKE
+1158 
-1163 KSQTGDFTY
+1163 
-1172 QDTAEEY
+1172 
-1179 GNMLLKGVEN
+1179 
-1189 ILPRIKGTLT
+1189 
-1199 INQWG
+1199 
-1204 SDVLSAEIE
+1204 
-1213 NDPRIFET
+1213 
-1221 YIIPEPLKAWLEV
+1221 
-1234 SPKEESH
+1234 
-1241 SNMQGSSTVKNVD
+1241 ST
-1254 IVAAYVFSTILLQK
+1254 
-1268 ENQEIDLSFT
+1268 
-1278 IDGKQWDNYNEVMQG
+1278 
-1293 NSDHSISDEAFVA
+1293 
-1306 AWALQSSMGI
+1306 
-1316 SKHDLSKNAVAVLN
+1316 
-1330 DPIAT
+1330 
-1335 TEHYG
+1335 
-1340 TLTLNGSKGGIEL
+1340 
-1353 LQSGKVSADYSVKG
+1353 
-1367 QQITVEASPKS
+1367 KS
-1378 EEELHTEQEKK
+1378 ET
-1389 VSIPESLKGITKGD
+1389 GILSSEG
-1403 MPKADLQSQWGN
+1403 MPKVDLQSQWGN
-1415 IKKQINTIA
+1415 IKKQINSIVQ
-1424 KEERQSVNYDLTKD
+1424 KERQGVNFDFTKD
-1438 TSLARDYIANNFQV
+1438 ISLARDYIANNFQV
-1452 SRETF
+1452 SGEIF
-1457 DKFSDSDKER
+1457 DSFSDSDKER

-1479 LTTFTEQQKVEKE
+1479 LSSFTEERKVEKE
-1492 ISNFILLG
+1492 ISDFILLG
-1500 GLLDPENAQKV
+1500 GLLDPENSQKV
-1511 LEKGYEKMN
+1511 LAKGHEKMN

-1535 SVLSLAN
+1535 SVLSLAD

-1590 NNSFFEFKESNVFY
+1590 NNSFFEFKESNVSY

-1619 HIYVSRDQHQEE
+1619 HVYVSRDQHQEE
-1631 SVSINKSVNDI
+1631 SVSINKSVNNS

-1649 RLPQQDSKKNEEIF
+1649 KEPQQDSKKNEEIF
-1663 YSSVASITSG
+1663 YSSVVSIKSG
-1673 EDFHLFDSMRE
+1673 EDLQLFNSMRE

-1701 DAISLDTTHKSPLQ
+1701 KDISLDATHKSPLQ

-1722 RENKNYAVVYNNSV
+1722 RENKNYAVVYNNSA

-1751 LNSIERYG
+1751 LNSINRYG
-1759 LSDTASEDV
+1759 LPNTASEDV

-1795 KFAAASRGMTPKQME
+1795 KSAAASRGMTPKQME

-1815 GTEERLPASSE
+1815 GTEEKLPDSSE

-2010 EHFMKAPVK
+2010 EHFKKAPVK
-2019 YDRKIFNIDQTV
+2019 FDRKIFNIDQTV

-2077 PNHLVLFAHNG
+2077 PDHLVLFAHNG

-2099 IHQLAKDSVTLDS
+2099 IHQLAKDSITLDS

-2123 IAYLKPS
+2123 IAYFKPS

-2183 QKSLTQPTIYD
+2183 QKSLTQPTSYD

-2289 QDIKNNPHLLSSLER
+2289 QDIKNDPYLLSSLER

-2324 AVINGKSSY
+2324 AAINGKSSY

-2373 GIESISENGVLNNEA
+2373 GIESNSENGVLNNEA
-2388 FRQALLKQGIKEV
+2388 FRQALLKQGVKEV

-2439 LHLNEQSQNVEYNF
+2439 LHLNEQSQNVEHNF

-2478 IIQPKMRD
+2478 IIQPEMRD

-2589 ALAAKVFSNIL
+2589 ALAAKVFSNVL

-2614 NQQIKETNSE
+2614 NQQVKETNSE

-2629 KQSTESEESL
+2629 KQSTESEENL

-2644 RSH
+2644 RFH

>member
-24 EATFPETVIPEELQS
+24 ETTFPETVIPEELQS

-76 GSVNLYGG
+76 GSVNLYEGK
-84 NTVSYRE
+84 TVSYRE
-91 VKKDVDLSDFYEATS
+91 VKKEVDLSDFYEATS
-106 VEFTKLSSD
+106 AEFTKLSSD

-167 SLNDDS
+167 SLNDEP
-173 TEGWSVGVANIQSFK
+173 TEGWSIGVANIQSFK

-199 GSFVNQL
+199 SSFVNQL

-352 TARQLFSMNESLKD
+352 TARQLFSMNDSLKD
-366 PSTGKIASENLDK
+366 PSTGKIALENLDK

-498 PIEQTD
+498 PIDQTD

-526 KTSNS
+526 KTSTS
-531 KEGIFADGQA
+531 KEGIFADGQE

-629 SDMIIEKIDEQ
+629 SDMINEKIDEQ

-665 RPERTENEMSLNE
+665 RPGKTENEMSLNE

-688 DNRTKADTNH
+688 GNRTEADTNH

-774 SDAPS
+774 SDAPL

-816 KQRWTSFD
+816 KQQWTSFD

-857 TQAAIEYLQQ
+857 TQSAIEYLQQ
-867 QRKGFTPEEPIV
+867 QHKHFSPEAPIV

-900 RGNREVDLISSIKD
+900 RGNREVDLSSSIKD

-939 SSNIDNKP
+939 STNIDNKP

-1066 INVQYPAAVND
+1066 INAQYPAAVND

-1095 AYNANVE
+1095 AYNSNVE
-1102 AVYDHDFMF
+1102 AVYGESFMF
-1111 SEEATKVMIPQS
+1111 SPESQTVLIPQT
-1123 IYSGQL
+1123 IYSGRERPVL
-1129 KPLSVVQDQ
+1129 DKTNATPID
-1138 EANQEKKVSV
+1138 
-1148 PESLQVPVWE
+1148 ESL
-1158 AYEKE
+1158 
-1163 KSQTGDFTY
+1163 
-1172 QDTAEEY
+1172 
-1179 GNMLLKGVEN
+1179 
-1189 ILPRIKGTLT
+1189 
-1199 INQWG
+1199 
-1204 SDVLSAEIE
+1204 
-1213 NDPRIFET
+1213 
-1221 YIIPEPLKAWLEV
+1221 
-1234 SPKEESH
+1234 
-1241 SNMQGSSTVKNVD
+1241 ST
-1254 IVAAYVFSTILLQK
+1254 
-1268 ENQEIDLSFT
+1268 
-1278 IDGKQWDNYNEVMQG
+1278 
-1293 NSDHSISDEAFVA
+1293 
-1306 AWALQSSMGI
+1306 
-1316 SKHDLSKNAVAVLN
+1316 
-1330 DPIAT
+1330 
-1335 TEHYG
+1335 
-1340 TLTLNGSKGGIEL
+1340 
-1353 LQSGKVSADYSVKG
+1353 
-1367 QQITVEASPKS
+1367 KS
-1378 EEELHTEQEKK
+1378 ET
-1389 VSIPESLKGITKGD
+1389 GILSSEG
-1403 MPKADLQSQWGN
+1403 MPKVDLQSQWGN
-1415 IKKQINTIA
+1415 IKKQINSIVQ
-1424 KEERQSVNYDLTKD
+1424 KERQGVNFDFTKD
-1438 TSLARDYIANNFQV
+1438 ISLARDYIANNFQV
-1452 SRETF
+1452 SGEIF
-1457 DKFSDSDKER
+1457 DSFSDSDKER

-1479 LTTFTEQQKVEKE
+1479 LSSFTEERKVERE
-1492 ISNFILLG
+1492 ISDFILLG
-1500 GLLDPENAQKV
+1500 GLLDPENSQKV
-1511 LEKGYEKMN
+1511 LAKGHEKMN

-1535 SVLSLAN
+1535 SVLSLTD
-1542 NQHRESNSIAYG
+1542 NQHRESNSIVYG

-1590 NNSFFEFKESNVFY
+1590 NNSFFEFKESNVSY

-1631 SVSINKSVNDI
+1631 SVSINKSVNDS

-1663 YSSVASITSG
+1663 YSSVVSIKSG
-1673 EDFHLFDSMRE
+1673 EDLQLFDSMRE
-1684 KGHLNKMLKVA
+1684 KGHLNKLLKVA

-1722 RENKNYAVVYNNSV
+1722 RENKNYAVVYNNSA

-1751 LNSIERYG
+1751 LNSVERYG
-1759 LSDTASEDV
+1759 LPSTASEDV

-1815 GTEERLPASSE
+1815 GTEERLPDSSE

-1850 VSSKQELQD
+1850 VSSKLELQD
-1859 KNAEARRKEESQ
+1859 KNVEARRKEESQ

-1964 EDSLAV
+1964 EDSLSV

-2077 PNHLVLFAHNG
+2077 PDHLVLFAHNG

-2112 FNNSKSNRKTS
+2112 INNSKSNRKTS

-2183 QKSLTQPTIYD
+2183 QKSLTQPTSYD

-2263 GVLSLKQAHPATLS
+2263 GVLSLKQAHPAFLS

-2289 QDIKNNPHLLSSLER
+2289 QDIKNDPHLLSSLER

-2324 AVINGKSSY
+2324 ASINGKSSY

-2388 FRQALLKQGIKEV
+2388 FRQALLKQGVKEV

-2439 LHLNEQSQNVEYNF
+2439 LHLNKQSQNVEHNF

-2478 IIQPKMRD
+2478 IIQPEMRD

-2589 ALAAKVFSNIL
+2589 ALAAKVFSNVL

-2614 NQQIKETNSE
+2614 NQQVKETNSE

-2644 RSH
+2644 RFH

>member
-1 MLIFSFPLNK
+1 LLIFSFPLNK

-24 EATFPETVIPEELQS
+24 EATFSETVIPEELQS

-167 SLNDDS
+167 SLNDES

-282 SDAVIQQFAD
+282 SDAVIEQFAD

-629 SDMIIEKIDEQ
+629 SDMINEKIDEQ

-688 DNRTKADTNH
+688 GNRTKADTNH

-738 FGDEVETKVDNVWQ
+738 FGDEVEAKVDNVWQ
-752 KWEDISSEYNLSAED
+752 KWEDISNEYNLSVED

-774 SDAPS
+774 SDAP
-779 LKFRSVDSAVK
+779 LVKFRSVDSAVK

-797 KYAKTEQKSEST
+797 KYVKTEQKSDSLST
-809 ELIYSNG
+809 EGLRETNRKDKTNATPIDES
-816 KQRWTSFD
+816 
-824 SLLKAA
+824 
-830 KEHQITRSEFMALST
+830 LST
-845 FNTVKGS
+845 
-852 HPHNL
+852 
-857 TQAAIEYLQQ
+857 
-867 QRKGFTPEEPIV
+867 
-879 PGSPLYDAIKMLK
+879 
-892 EGKVFAEY
+892 
-900 RGNREVDLISSIKD
+900 
-914 DEMLSAEEIEKLK
+914 
-927 AMASDASDGKSK
+927 
-939 SSNIDNKP
+939 
-947 LIEKVPYGEFYLP
+947 
-960 DWSIPYFKDGKEEGL
+960 
-975 SAEQLKTI
+975 
-983 KDFEKDFPSKLS
+983 
-995 IEITESS
+995 
-1002 IEGNH
+1002 
-1007 NTELGPA
+1007 
-1014 TTVVKAKIYYFEQ
+1014 
-1027 HISDLFPTDEST
+1027 
-1039 RDRLDKDLSEDNKNR
+1039 
-1054 KTLSDLQAQYSN
+1054 
-1066 INVQYPAAVND
+1066 
-1077 ERTRQIAKR
+1077 
-1086 IRQAEQIIT
+1086 
-1095 AYNANVE
+1095 
-1102 AVYDHDFMF
+1102 
-1111 SEEATKVMIPQS
+1111 
-1123 IYSGQL
+1123 
-1129 KPLSVVQDQ
+1129 
-1138 EANQEKKVSV
+1138 
-1148 PESLQVPVWE
+1148 
-1158 AYEKE
+1158 
-1163 KSQTGDFTY
+1163 
-1172 QDTAEEY
+1172 
-1179 GNMLLKGVEN
+1179 
-1189 ILPRIKGTLT
+1189 
-1199 INQWG
+1199 
-1204 SDVLSAEIE
+1204 
-1213 NDPRIFET
+1213 
-1221 YIIPEPLKAWLEV
+1221 
-1234 SPKEESH
+1234 
-1241 SNMQGSSTVKNVD
+1241 
-1254 IVAAYVFSTILLQK
+1254 
-1268 ENQEIDLSFT
+1268 
-1278 IDGKQWDNYNEVMQG
+1278 
-1293 NSDHSISDEAFVA
+1293 
-1306 AWALQSSMGI
+1306 
-1316 SKHDLSKNAVAVLN
+1316 
-1330 DPIAT
+1330 
-1335 TEHYG
+1335 
-1340 TLTLNGSKGGIEL
+1340 
-1353 LQSGKVSADYSVKG
+1353 
-1367 QQITVEASPKS
+1367 KS
-1378 EEELHTEQEKK
+1378 ET
-1389 VSIPESLKGITKGD
+1389 GILSSEG
-1403 MPKADLQSQWGN
+1403 MPKVDLQSQWGN
-1415 IKKQINTIA
+1415 IKKQINSIVQ
-1424 KEERQSVNYDLTKD
+1424 KERQGVNFDFTKD
-1438 TSLARDYIANNFQV
+1438 ISLARDYIANNFQV
-1452 SRETF
+1452 SGEIF
-1457 DKFSDSDKER
+1457 DSFSDSDKER

-1479 LTTFTEQQKVEKE
+1479 LSSFTEERKVEKE
-1492 ISNFILLG
+1492 ISDFILLG
-1500 GLLDPENAQKV
+1500 GLLDPENSQKV
-1511 LEKGYEKMN
+1511 LAKGHEKMN

-1535 SVLSLAN
+1535 SVLSLAD

-1570 DSSLSEAKLSEI
+1570 DSSLSETKLSEI

-1590 NNSFFEFKESNVFY
+1590 NNSFFEFKNSNVSY

-1631 SVSINKSVNDI
+1631 SVSINKSVNDS

-1663 YSSVASITSG
+1663 YSSVVSIKSG
-1673 EDFHLFDSMRE
+1673 EDLQLFDSMRE
-1684 KGHLNKMLKVA
+1684 KGHLNKLLKVA

-1722 RENKNYAVVYNNSV
+1722 RENKNYAVVYNNSA

-1751 LNSIERYG
+1751 LNSVERYG
-1759 LSDTASEDV
+1759 LPSTASEDV

-1815 GTEERLPASSE
+1815 GTEERLPDSSE

-1850 VSSKQELQD
+1850 VSSKLELQD
-1859 KNAEARRKEESQ
+1859 KNVEARRKEESQ

-1892 KIITAAF
+1892 KIITADF

-2077 PNHLVLFAHNG
+2077 PDHLVLFAHNG

-2112 FNNSKSNRKTS
+2112 INNSKSNRKTS

-2164 LSKAESVLDNYSK
+2164 LSKAESVLDNYTK

-2183 QKSLTQPTIYD
+2183 QKSLTQPTSYD

-2263 GVLSLKQAHPATLS
+2263 GVLSLKQAHPAVLS

-2289 QDIKNNPHLLSSLER
+2289 QDIKNDPHLLSSLER

-2324 AVINGKSSY
+2324 AAINGKSSY

-2388 FRQALLKQGIKEV
+2388 FRQALLKQGVKEV

-2439 LHLNEQSQNVEYNF
+2439 LHLNKQSQNAEHNF

-2478 IIQPKMRD
+2478 IIQPEMRD

-2589 ALAAKVFSNIL
+2589 ALAAKVFSNVL

-2614 NQQIKETNSE
+2614 NQQVKETNSE

-2644 RSH
+2644 RFH

>member
-1 MLIFSFPLNK
+1 
-11 KELAIM
+11 M

-24 EATFPETVIPEELQS
+24 ETTFPETVIPEELQS

-76 GSVNLYGG
+76 GSVNLYEGK
-84 NTVSYRE
+84 TVSYRE
-91 VKKDVDLSDFYEATS
+91 VKKEVDLSDFYEATS
-106 VEFTKLSSD
+106 AEFTKLSSD

-167 SLNDDS
+167 SLNDVP
-173 TEGWSVGVANIQSFK
+173 TEGWSVGVANIRSFK

-199 GSFVNQL
+199 SSFVNQL

-498 PIEQTD
+498 PIDQTD

-512 LSKDFIKVPLKNQY
+512 LSKDFIKVPFKNQY
-526 KTSNS
+526 KTSTS
-531 KEGIFADGQA
+531 KEGIFADGQE

-646 TLLRGSN
+646 TLLRDSN

-688 DNRTKADTNH
+688 GNRTKADTNH

-726 ITAPSYQRTVYN
+726 ITDPSYQQSVYD
-738 FGDEVETKVDNVWQ
+738 FGDEVEAKADNVWQ
-752 KWEDISSEYNLSAED
+752 KWEDISNEYNLSVED

-774 SDAPS
+774 SDAPL

-790 FADWITA
+790 FVDWITA

-867 QRKGFTPEEPIV
+867 QHKHFSPEAPIV

-900 RGNREVDLISSIKD
+900 RGNREVDLSSSIKD
-914 DEMLSAEEIEKLK
+914 VEMLSAEEIEKLK

-1002 IEGNH
+1002 IEGDH

-1066 INVQYPAAVND
+1066 INAQYPAAVND

-1102 AVYDHDFMF
+1102 AVYGESFMF
-1111 SEEATKVMIPQS
+1111 SPESQTVLIPQT
-1123 IYSGQL
+1123 IYSGRERPVL
-1129 KPLSVVQDQ
+1129 DKTNATPID
-1138 EANQEKKVSV
+1138 
-1148 PESLQVPVWE
+1148 ESL
-1158 AYEKE
+1158 
-1163 KSQTGDFTY
+1163 
-1172 QDTAEEY
+1172 
-1179 GNMLLKGVEN
+1179 
-1189 ILPRIKGTLT
+1189 
-1199 INQWG
+1199 
-1204 SDVLSAEIE
+1204 
-1213 NDPRIFET
+1213 
-1221 YIIPEPLKAWLEV
+1221 
-1234 SPKEESH
+1234 
-1241 SNMQGSSTVKNVD
+1241 ST
-1254 IVAAYVFSTILLQK
+1254 
-1268 ENQEIDLSFT
+1268 
-1278 IDGKQWDNYNEVMQG
+1278 
-1293 NSDHSISDEAFVA
+1293 
-1306 AWALQSSMGI
+1306 
-1316 SKHDLSKNAVAVLN
+1316 
-1330 DPIAT
+1330 
-1335 TEHYG
+1335 
-1340 TLTLNGSKGGIEL
+1340 
-1353 LQSGKVSADYSVKG
+1353 
-1367 QQITVEASPKS
+1367 KS
-1378 EEELHTEQEKK
+1378 ET
-1389 VSIPESLKGITKGD
+1389 GILSSEG
-1403 MPKADLQSQWGN
+1403 MPKVDLQSQWGN
-1415 IKKQINTIA
+1415 IKKQINSIVQ
-1424 KEERQSVNYDLTKD
+1424 KERQGVNFDFTKD
-1438 TSLARDYIANNFQV
+1438 ISLARDYIANNFQV
-1452 SRETF
+1452 SGEIF
-1457 DKFSDSDKER
+1457 DRFSDSDKER

-1479 LTTFTEQQKVEKE
+1479 LSSFTEERKVERE
-1492 ISNFILLG
+1492 ISDFILLG
-1500 GLLDPENAQKV
+1500 GLSDPEFSQKV
-1511 LEKGYEKMN
+1511 LDRGIEKMN
-1520 LLRETPNVNLAVLKS
+1520 LIRETPNLNLAVLKS
-1535 SVLSLAN
+1535 AVLSLVDK
-1542 NQHRESNSIAYG
+1542 QQTESSSISYG
-1554 QYDIPIWAVK
+1554 QYDIPTWAVK

-1590 NNSFFEFKESNVFY
+1590 HNSFFEFKDSNVSY
-1604 SEKPAFGPATNVIKA
+1604 SGKPAFGSATNVIKA
-1619 HIYVSRDQHQEE
+1619 HVYVSLDQHQGE
-1631 SVSINKSVNDI
+1631 SVSINNNVN
-1642 EEYTMAR
+1642 ESAEYIMAR
-1649 RLPQQDSKKNEEIF
+1649 KLPQQDSKKNEEIF
-1663 YSSVASITSG
+1663 YSSVVSIKSG
-1673 EDFHLFDSMRE
+1673 EDLHLFDSMRE

-1701 DAISLDTTHKSPLQ
+1701 EGISLDTTHKSPLQ

-1722 RENKNYAVVYNNSV
+1722 RENKNYAVVYNNSA

-1751 LNSIERYG
+1751 LNSVERYG
-1759 LSDTASEDV
+1759 LPSTASEDV

-1815 GTEERLPASSE
+1815 GTEEKLPDSSE

-1850 VSSKQELQD
+1850 VSSKLELQD
-1859 KNAEARRKEESQ
+1859 KNVEARRKEESQ

-2004 LSPDEK
+2004 LSPNEK

-2077 PNHLVLFAHNG
+2077 PDHLVLFAHNG

-2112 FNNSKSNRKTS
+2112 INNSKSNRKTS

-2183 QKSLTQPTIYD
+2183 QKSLTQPTSYD

-2263 GVLSLKQAHPATLS
+2263 GVLSLKQAHPAVLS

-2289 QDIKNNPHLLSSLER
+2289 QDIKNDPHLLSSLER

-2311 TIEKLV
+2311 TIEKIV

-2324 AVINGKSSY
+2324 AAINGKSSY

-2373 GIESISENGVLNNEA
+2373 GIESNSENGVLNNEA
-2388 FRQALLKQGIKEV
+2388 FRQALLKQGVKEV
-2401 KFFNPGGTLGLNKGD
+2401 KFFNPGGTLGLNKAD

-2439 LHLNEQSQNVEYNF
+2439 LHLNEQSQNVEHNF

-2478 IIQPKMRD
+2478 IIQPEMRD

-2589 ALAAKVFSNIL
+2589 ALAAKVFSNVL

-2614 NQQIKETNSE
+2614 NQQVKETNSE

-2644 RSH
+2644 RFH

>member
-1 MLIFSFPLNK
+1 
-11 KELAIM
+11 M

-24 EATFPETVIPEELQS
+24 EATFSEAVIPEELQS
-39 NILVDFNSISF
+39 TSLVDINSFSL
-50 PFPNHNVREKLKGS
+50 PSPNHNVREKLKGS

-106 VEFTKLSSD
+106 AEFTKISSD

-167 SLNDDS
+167 SLNDEP
-173 TEGWSVGVANIQSFK
+173 TEGWSIGVANIQSFK

-213 HDIIDSTDIKK
+213 YDIIDSTDIKK

-241 HKASLK
+241 HKASLN

-252 IENANLIKS
+252 VENANLIKS
-261 KDIPDM
+261 KDISDM
-267 AYKKTNASSSASSSY
+267 AYKKTNASSSVSSSY

-329 NGINPFMLMYDT
+329 NGINPFMLMYNT
-341 IKHEYTTSMYL
+341 IEHEYTTSMYL

-366 PSTGKIASENLDK
+366 PSTGKIALENLDK

-460 PSLPDSEGMYI
+460 PSLPDSDGMYF

-498 PIEQTD
+498 PIDQTAD
-504 NISSPHYN
+504 ISSPHYN

-526 KTSNS
+526 KSSDS
-531 KEGIFADGQA
+531 KEGVFADGQE

-562 DMNGSFGDK
+562 DLSGSFGDK

-640 RVDLNQ
+640 RIDLNQ
-646 TLLRGSN
+646 TLLRDSN
-653 LKGQDNELSNSS
+653 LKGQDNELSNPS
-665 RPERTENEMSLNE
+665 RPERTENDMSLNE

-688 DNRTKADTNH
+688 GNRTKADTNH

-726 ITAPSYQRTVYN
+726 ITDPSYQQSVYD
-738 FGDEVETKVDNVWQ
+738 FGDEVEAKVDNVWQ
-752 KWEDISSEYNLSAED
+752 KWEDISNEYNLSVED

-797 KYAKTEQKSEST
+797 KYVKTEQKSDSLST
-809 ELIYSNG
+809 EERRETNG
-816 KQRWTSFD
+816 K
-824 SLLKAA
+824 
-830 KEHQITRSEFMALST
+830 
-845 FNTVKGS
+845 
-852 HPHNL
+852 
-857 TQAAIEYLQQ
+857 Y
-867 QRKGFTPEEPIV
+867 
-879 PGSPLYDAIKMLK
+879 
-892 EGKVFAEY
+892 
-900 RGNREVDLISSIKD
+900 
-914 DEMLSAEEIEKLK
+914 
-927 AMASDASDGKSK
+927 
-939 SSNIDNKP
+939 
-947 LIEKVPYGEFYLP
+947 
-960 DWSIPYFKDGKEEGL
+960 
-975 SAEQLKTI
+975 
-983 KDFEKDFPSKLS
+983 
-995 IEITESS
+995 
-1002 IEGNH
+1002 
-1007 NTELGPA
+1007 
-1014 TTVVKAKIYYFEQ
+1014 
-1027 HISDLFPTDEST
+1027 
-1039 RDRLDKDLSEDNKNR
+1039 
-1054 KTLSDLQAQYSN
+1054 KTLYDLQAQYSN
-1066 INVQYPAAVND
+1066 INALYPAAVND
-1077 ERTRQIAKR
+1077 ERTHQIAKR

-1102 AVYDHDFMF
+1102 AVYGESFMF
-1111 SEEATKVMIPQS
+1111 SPEAQTMLIPQT
-1123 IYSGQL
+1123 IYSGRERSAL
-1129 KPLSVVQDQ
+1129 DKTNATPID
-1138 EANQEKKVSV
+1138 
-1148 PESLQVPVWE
+1148 ESLST
-1158 AYEKE
+1158 
-1163 KSQTGDFTY
+1163 KS
-1172 QDTAEEY
+1172 
-1179 GNMLLKGVEN
+1179 
-1189 ILPRIKGTLT
+1189 
-1199 INQWG
+1199 
-1204 SDVLSAEIE
+1204 
-1213 NDPRIFET
+1213 ET
-1221 YIIPEPLKAWLEV
+1221 FV
-1234 SPKEESH
+1234 SPE
-1241 SNMQGSSTVKNVD
+1241 G
-1254 IVAAYVFSTILLQK
+1254 
-1268 ENQEIDLSFT
+1268 
-1278 IDGKQWDNYNEVMQG
+1278 
-1293 NSDHSISDEAFVA
+1293 
-1306 AWALQSSMGI
+1306 
-1316 SKHDLSKNAVAVLN
+1316 
-1330 DPIAT
+1330 
-1335 TEHYG
+1335 
-1340 TLTLNGSKGGIEL
+1340 
-1353 LQSGKVSADYSVKG
+1353 
-1367 QQITVEASPKS
+1367 
-1378 EEELHTEQEKK
+1378 
-1389 VSIPESLKGITKGD
+1389 
-1403 MPKADLQSQWGN
+1403 MPKVDLQSQWEN
-1415 IKKQINTIA
+1415 IKKQLNTVA
-1424 KEERQSVNYDLTKD
+1424 KDERQSSNYDLTKD

-1457 DKFSDSDKER
+1457 DKFSDSNKER

-1511 LEKGYEKMN
+1511 LEKGYEKMT

-1535 SVLSLAN
+1535 SVLSLAD
-1542 NQHRESNSIAYG
+1542 NQHRQSTPIAYG

-1590 NNSFFEFKESNVFY
+1590 NNSFFEFKDSNVSY

-1631 SVSINKSVNDI
+1631 SVSINNNVNDS

-1649 RLPQQDSKKNEEIF
+1649 KLPQQDSKKNEEIF
-1663 YSSVASITSG
+1663 YSSVVSIKSG
-1673 EDFHLFDSMRE
+1673 EDLQLFDSMRE

-1695 AEYDSG
+1695 AEYDYG
-1701 DAISLDTTHKSPLQ
+1701 EDISLDATHKSPLQ

-1722 RENKNYAVVYNNSV
+1722 RENKNYAVVYNNSA

-1751 LNSIERYG
+1751 LNSINRYG
-1759 LSDTASEDV
+1759 LPDTASEDV
-1768 KSLSGRKDYSSDH
+1768 KRLSGRKDYSSDH

-1795 KFAAASRGMTPKQME
+1795 NFAAASRGMTPKQME
-1810 ESLAA
+1810 ESLSE
-1815 GTEERLPASSE
+1815 GTEEKLPDFSE
-1826 LDKKRGLDDREKEI
+1826 QDKKRGLEDRDNEVEI
-1840 ELKNE
+1840 KNE
-1845 ELSGE
+1845 ELSGGL
-1850 VSSKQELQD
+1850 SSKGNLQD
-1859 KNAEARRKEESQ
+1859 NNAENRRKEESR
-1871 REAEK
+1871 REAER

-1886 KDDSSA
+1886 KDDSST

-1899 LRSSLLSTALLSAKD
+1899 LRASLLSTALLSAKD
-1914 NNRVWLNAGGKKSP
+1914 NNRVWLNADAKTAPSFYK
-1928 TFHQASWDVSP
+1928 TNWEISP
-1939 YNQIFMSLNSDKNGY
+1939 YNQLFMSLNSDKNGY

-1964 EDSLAV
+1964 EDSIAI
-1970 KKGSE
+1970 KKGSQ

-1989 KGPEPKSI
+1989 KGSDPKLI
-1997 TSNQYEN
+1997 TANQYEN
-2004 LSPDEK
+2004 LPPSEK
-2010 EHFMKAPVK
+2010 ELYRKEPVK
-2019 YDRKIFNIDQTV
+2019 FDRKVFNIDQSL
-2031 LKGANPEQYNAV
+2031 LKETDRKSYNALLGDNITHLNDKQILASSDGV
-2043 LKEHDT
+2043 SFIHDD
-2049 HYKEMQT
+2049 YAKFRN
-2056 IASTDSVDLVSDRV
+2056 S
-2070 SKIKKQH
+2070 H
-2077 PNHLVLFAHNG
+2077 PNHIAITQLMGNYAVIGRDSKYIQKLNIDNVELSHIIR
-2088 VYNAFGKDAKT
+2088 GKDRMPYADIKS
-2099 IHQLAKDSVTLDS
+2099 KDLDAAIKAIVSSGKKVAIWNPSQSLNLPNAIQEIVSNAETTLDS
-2112 FNNSKSNRKTS
+2112 FSKN
-2123 IAYLKPS
+2123 
-2130 DLDKVLKAVVSSG
+2130 
-2143 QRVAVAD
+2143 
-2150 NFEVLNAPKEATKI
+2150 
-2164 LSKAESVLDNYSK
+2164 
-2177 STGINV
+2177 TGIKV
-2183 QKSLTQPTIYD
+2183 QKSLTQPTSYD
-2194 KETDTIILNNKKPVN
+2194 KETDTIILNNKKSVN
-2209 PGSELRTAVE
+2209 PGNELRAAVE

-2263 GVLSLKQAHPATLS
+2263 GVLSLKQAHPAVLS
-2277 DQVSNESVESWV
+2277 DQVSHESVESWA
-2289 QDIKNNPHLLSSLER
+2289 QDIKNDPHLLSSLER

-2324 AVINGKSSY
+2324 AAINGKSLHD
-2333 NKAESFN
+2333 KTKSFN
-2340 LVSEL
+2340 YVSEL
-2345 NEVVNTSTMSAA
+2345 NEIAKTDPMSA
-2357 VIRNNDGKS
+2357 VIIRDKNNAS
-2366 ASVILSK
+2366 TSVILST
-2373 GIESISENGVLNNEA
+2373 GIETVSENGVLNNNK
-2388 FRQALLKQGIKEV
+2388 FRQALLQQGDKDIK
-2401 KFFNPGGTLGLNKGD
+2401 FYQSGGTLGLNKDD
-2416 SYFEDKSIQIVNFDG
+2416 SFFKDKIMQIVSFNG
-2431 KEVVPQQE
+2431 KDVLPQQD
-2439 LHLNEQSQNVEYNF
+2439 LHINDHSQNVSHSF

-2463 NRWHLYIKEKDQPYF
+2463 NRWHLYIKEKGQPYF
-2478 IIQPKMRD
+2478 IIQPDKRD
-2486 MSRLFEAFKSQ
+2486 LSRLFEAFKSH
-2497 DQQAIYDTKT
+2497 DQQSIYDAKT
-2507 SLGEKYTKLVQQR
+2507 SLGEKYIHLAQSH

-2528 MPKVPA
+2528 MPKVPSQ
-2534 EDITRIERANIAR
+2534 DIARIQRAGITR
-2547 DAQDKNKYLIFATI
+2547 DAQDRNKYLIFATI
-2561 DGKGYHHEISREDF
+2561 DGKNYHQEISREDF
-2575 RRMWKVDNMQSYKS
+2575 RRMWKVDNMQSYKN
-2589 ALAAKVFSNIL
+2589 ALAAKIFSNVL
-2600 HEGQTVSEAPSVEE
+2600 HEGQSISDTPLKEE
-2614 NQQIKETNSE
+2614 KEQIKLSTVE
-2624 KVDSP
+2624 KIDT
-2629 KQSTESEESL
+2629 KQSFENDEDVNSSKGM
-2639 SPRVG
+2639 SRK
-2644 RSH
+2644 

>member
-1 MLIFSFPLNK
+1 
-11 KELAIM
+11 M

-24 EATFPETVIPEELQS
+24 ETMFPKTVIPEELQS
-39 NILVDFNSISF
+39 NSLVDINSLSF
-50 PFPNHNVREKLKGS
+50 PSPNHNVRKKLKGS

-76 GSVNLYGG
+76 GSVNLYEGK
-84 NTVSYRE
+84 TVSYRE
-91 VKKDVDLSDFYEATS
+91 VKKEVDLSDFYEATS
-106 VEFTKLSSD
+106 AEFTKLSSD

-142 YLVNHHTGDIY
+142 YLVNHYTGDIY

-173 TEGWSVGVANIQSFK
+173 TEGWSIGVANIQSFK

-199 GSFVNQL
+199 SSFVNQL

-224 TDSALRTLNK
+224 TNSALRTLNK

-261 KDIPDM
+261 KDISDM
-267 AYKKTNASSSASSSY
+267 AYKKTNAPSSASSSY

-352 TARQLFSMNESLKD
+352 TARQLFSMNDSLKD
-366 PSTGKIASENLDK
+366 PSTGKIALENLDK

-471 NEDID
+471 NEEID

-489 GKDNLSWYC
+489 EKDNLSWYC

-526 KTSNS
+526 KTSDS

-562 DMNGSFGDK
+562 DLNSSFGDK

-665 RPERTENEMSLNE
+665 RPGKTENEISLNE

-688 DNRTKADTNH
+688 GNRTKADTNH

-752 KWEDISSEYNLSAED
+752 KWEDISNEYNLSAED

-774 SDAPS
+774 SDAPL

-816 KQRWTSFD
+816 KQRWDSFD
-824 SLLKAA
+824 S
-830 KEHQITRSEFMALST
+830 F
-845 FNTVKGS
+845 
-852 HPHNL
+852 
-857 TQAAIEYLQQ
+857 
-867 QRKGFTPEEPIV
+867 
-879 PGSPLYDAIKMLK
+879 
-892 EGKVFAEY
+892 
-900 RGNREVDLISSIKD
+900 
-914 DEMLSAEEIEKLK
+914 
-927 AMASDASDGKSK
+927 
-939 SSNIDNKP
+939 IDNKP

-975 SAEQLKTI
+975 SAEQQKI
-983 KDFEKDFPSKLS
+983 VKDFEKDFPSKLS

-1014 TTVVKAKIYYFEQ
+1014 TTVDKAKIYYFEQ

-1039 RDRLDKDLSEDNKNR
+1039 RNRLNKDLSEDNKNR
-1054 KTLSDLQAQYSN
+1054 KTLSDLQAQYSI
-1066 INVQYPAAVND
+1066 INAQYPAAVND
-1077 ERTRQIAKR
+1077 ERTHQLAKR

-1129 KPLSVVQDQ
+1129 KPLSVIREEQA
-1138 EANQEKKVSV
+1138 EREKKLIAS
-1148 PESLQVPVWE
+1148 
-1158 AYEKE
+1158 
-1163 KSQTGDFTY
+1163 GHF
-1172 QDTAEEY
+1172 
-1179 GNMLLKGVEN
+1179 
-1189 ILPRIKGTLT
+1189 
-1199 INQWG
+1199 
-1204 SDVLSAEIE
+1204 
-1213 NDPRIFET
+1213 
-1221 YIIPEPLKAWLEV
+1221 IIP
-1234 SPKEESH
+1234 
-1241 SNMQGSSTVKNVD
+1241 
-1254 IVAAYVFSTILLQK
+1254 
-1268 ENQEIDLSFT
+1268 
-1278 IDGKQWDNYNEVMQG
+1278 
-1293 NSDHSISDEAFVA
+1293 
-1306 AWALQSSMGI
+1306 
-1316 SKHDLSKNAVAVLN
+1316 
-1330 DPIAT
+1330 
-1335 TEHYG
+1335 
-1340 TLTLNGSKGGIEL
+1340 
-1353 LQSGKVSADYSVKG
+1353 VSADYEGKRGKDRDNIWHVPVDEYEDKLSIAFEDILPRVKG
-1367 QQITVEASPKS
+1367 TLHRNLVGELTLTAKIEGYEKEFKS
-1378 EEELHTEQEKK
+1378 
-1389 VSIPESLKGITKGD
+1389 SFIPEHLRAFIDVSLNKEEYRSMQGTIKGKFVDLVAADVFSPILMEKENQSLPVSFTSEGNAHQDFDEVKKTRQDDHLSVGEYAVLSALQSHKGITKGD

-1415 IKKQINTIA
+1415 IKLQFDSIVQ
-1424 KEERQSVNYDLTKD
+1424 EERQSVDFDLKKEV
-1438 TSLARDYIANNFQV
+1438 SLDRDFIADNFHV
-1452 SRETF
+1452 SGEIF
-1457 DKFSDSDKER
+1457 DRFSDSDKER
-1467 LVSLY
+1467 LDSLY
-1472 SNYSSSL
+1472 SNYVSSFLSSL
-1479 LTTFTEQQKVEKE
+1479 TKERKLEKE
-1492 ISNFILLG
+1492 ISNYILSG
-1500 GLLDPENAQKV
+1500 GLSDPEFSQKV
-1511 LEKGYEKMN
+1511 LDRGTEKMN
-1520 LLRETPNVNLAVLKS
+1520 LIRETPSLNLAVLKS
-1535 SVLSLAN
+1535 AVLSLVDK
-1542 NQHRESNSIAYG
+1542 QQTESSLISYG
-1554 QYDIPIWAVK
+1554 QYDIPTWAVK

-1570 DSSLSEAKLSEI
+1570 DSSLSEAKLSKI

-1590 NNSFFEFKESNVFY
+1590 HNSFFEFNDSNVSY
-1604 SEKPAFGPATNVIKA
+1604 SEKPAFGSSTNVIKA
-1619 HIYVSRDQHQEE
+1619 HVYVSRDQHQGE
-1631 SVSINKSVNDI
+1631 SVSINKSVNDS
-1642 EEYTMAR
+1642 EEYIMAR
-1649 RLPQQDSKKNEEIF
+1649 KLPQQDSKKNEEVF
-1663 YSSVASITSG
+1663 YSSVVSIKSG

-1701 DAISLDTTHKSPLQ
+1701 EVISLDTTHKSPLQ

-1722 RENKNYAVVYNNSV
+1722 RENKNYAVVYNHSA

-1759 LSDTASEDV
+1759 LPETASEDV

-1815 GTEERLPASSE
+1815 GTEEKLPDSSE

-1840 ELKNE
+1840 SLKNE

-1850 VSSKQELQD
+1850 VSSKLELQD
-1859 KNAEARRKEESQ
+1859 KNVEARRKEESQ

-1886 KDDSSA
+1886 KDDTSA
-1892 KIITAAF
+1892 KIISAAF

-1914 NNRVWLNAGGKKSP
+1914 NNRVWLNADAKTAPS
-1928 TFHQASWDVSP
+1928 FHNASWEVTP
-1939 YNQIFMSLNSDKNGY
+1939 YNQLFMSLNSDKNGY

-1975 SLPYSWTDWSMYKS
+1975 SLPYSWTDWSMYTS

-2010 EHFMKAPVK
+2010 EHFKKASVK

-2077 PNHLVLFAHNG
+2077 PDHLVLFAHNG

-2099 IHQLAKDSVTLDS
+2099 IHQLAKDSVTLNS
-2112 FNNSKSNRKTS
+2112 INNSKSNRKTS
-2123 IAYLKPS
+2123 IAYFKPS

-2150 NFEVLNAPKEATKI
+2150 NFEVLNAPKEATRI

-2183 QKSLTQPTIYD
+2183 QKSLTQPTSYD
-2194 KETDTIILNNKKPVN
+2194 KETDTIILNNKKSVN

-2250 IESVKQLI
+2250 VESVKQLI

-2263 GVLSLKQAHPATLS
+2263 GVLSLKQAHPAILP

-2289 QDIKNNPHLLSSLER
+2289 QDVKNDPHLLSSLER

-2311 TIEKLV
+2311 IIEKLI

-2324 AVINGKSSY
+2324 AAINGKSSY
-2333 NKAESFN
+2333 NRAESFN

-2345 NEVVNTSTMSAA
+2345 NEIVNTSTMSAA
-2357 VIRNNDGKS
+2357 VISNNDGKS

-2373 GIESISENGVLNNEA
+2373 GIESTSENGVLNNED

-2401 KFFNPGGTLGLNKGD
+2401 KFFNPGGTLGLNKED
-2416 SYFEDKSIQIVNFDG
+2416 SYFEDKNIQIVNFDG

-2439 LHLNEQSQNVEYNF
+2439 LHLNEQSQNVKHNF

-2478 IIQPKMRD
+2478 IIQPEIRD
-2486 MSRLFEAFKSQ
+2486 MSRLFEAFKSH
-2497 DQQAIYDTKT
+2497 DQQVIYDTKT
-2507 SLGEKYTKLVQQR
+2507 SLGEKYIKLAQQR

-2528 MPKVPA
+2528 MPKVPT
-2534 EDITRIERANIAR
+2534 EDISKIEKANIAR

-2561 DGKGYHHEISREDF
+2561 NGKGYHHEISREDF
-2575 RRMWKVDNMQSYKS
+2575 RRMWKVDNMQNYKS

-2600 HEGQTVSEAPSVEE
+2600 HEGQTVSEAPSVED

-2629 KQSTESEESL
+2629 KQSSENEESL
-2639 SPRVG
+2639 SPRMG

>member
-1 MLIFSFPLNK
+1 
-11 KELAIM
+11 M

-24 EATFPETVIPEELQS
+24 EATFSEAVIPEELQS
-39 NILVDFNSISF
+39 TSLVDINSFSL
-50 PFPNHNVREKLKGS
+50 PSPNHNVREKLKGS

-106 VEFTKLSSD
+106 VEFTKISSD

-167 SLNDDS
+167 SLNDEP
-173 TEGWSVGVANIQSFK
+173 TEGWSIGVANIQSFK

-213 HDIIDSTDIKK
+213 YDIIDSTDIKK

-241 HKASLK
+241 HKASLN

-261 KDIPDM
+261 KDISDM

-282 SDAVIQQFAD
+282 PDAVIQQFAD

-329 NGINPFMLMYDT
+329 NGINPFMLMYNT
-341 IKHEYTTSMYL
+341 IEHEYTTSMYL
-352 TARQLFSMNESLKD
+352 TAHQLFSMNESLKD
-366 PSTGKIASENLDK
+366 PSTGKIALENLDK

-460 PSLPDSEGMYI
+460 PSLPDSDGMYF

-498 PIEQTD
+498 PIDQTAD
-504 NISSPHYN
+504 ISFPHYN

-526 KTSNS
+526 KTSDS
-531 KEGIFADGQA
+531 KEGVFADGQE

-562 DMNGSFGDK
+562 DLNGSFGDK

-646 TLLRGSN
+646 TLLRDSN

-688 DNRTKADTNH
+688 GNRTKADTNH

-726 ITAPSYQRTVYN
+726 ITDPSYQQSVYD
-738 FGDEVETKVDNVWQ
+738 FGDEVEAKVDNVWQ
-752 KWEDISSEYNLSAED
+752 KWEDISNEYNLSVED

-797 KYAKTEQKSEST
+797 KYVKTEQKSDSLST
-809 ELIYSNG
+809 EERRETNG
-816 KQRWTSFD
+816 K
-824 SLLKAA
+824 
-830 KEHQITRSEFMALST
+830 
-845 FNTVKGS
+845 
-852 HPHNL
+852 
-857 TQAAIEYLQQ
+857 Y
-867 QRKGFTPEEPIV
+867 
-879 PGSPLYDAIKMLK
+879 
-892 EGKVFAEY
+892 
-900 RGNREVDLISSIKD
+900 
-914 DEMLSAEEIEKLK
+914 
-927 AMASDASDGKSK
+927 
-939 SSNIDNKP
+939 
-947 LIEKVPYGEFYLP
+947 
-960 DWSIPYFKDGKEEGL
+960 
-975 SAEQLKTI
+975 
-983 KDFEKDFPSKLS
+983 
-995 IEITESS
+995 
-1002 IEGNH
+1002 
-1007 NTELGPA
+1007 
-1014 TTVVKAKIYYFEQ
+1014 
-1027 HISDLFPTDEST
+1027 
-1039 RDRLDKDLSEDNKNR
+1039 
-1054 KTLSDLQAQYSN
+1054 KTLYDLQAQYSN
-1066 INVQYPAAVND
+1066 INAQYPAAVND
-1077 ERTRQIAKR
+1077 ERTHQIAKR

-1102 AVYDHDFMF
+1102 AVYGESFMF
-1111 SEEATKVMIPQS
+1111 SPEAQTMLIPQT
-1123 IYSGQL
+1123 IYSGRERSAL
-1129 KPLSVVQDQ
+1129 DKTNATPID
-1138 EANQEKKVSV
+1138 
-1148 PESLQVPVWE
+1148 ESLST
-1158 AYEKE
+1158 
-1163 KSQTGDFTY
+1163 KS
-1172 QDTAEEY
+1172 
-1179 GNMLLKGVEN
+1179 
-1189 ILPRIKGTLT
+1189 
-1199 INQWG
+1199 
-1204 SDVLSAEIE
+1204 
-1213 NDPRIFET
+1213 ET
-1221 YIIPEPLKAWLEV
+1221 FV
-1234 SPKEESH
+1234 SPE
-1241 SNMQGSSTVKNVD
+1241 G
-1254 IVAAYVFSTILLQK
+1254 
-1268 ENQEIDLSFT
+1268 
-1278 IDGKQWDNYNEVMQG
+1278 
-1293 NSDHSISDEAFVA
+1293 
-1306 AWALQSSMGI
+1306 
-1316 SKHDLSKNAVAVLN
+1316 
-1330 DPIAT
+1330 
-1335 TEHYG
+1335 
-1340 TLTLNGSKGGIEL
+1340 
-1353 LQSGKVSADYSVKG
+1353 
-1367 QQITVEASPKS
+1367 
-1378 EEELHTEQEKK
+1378 
-1389 VSIPESLKGITKGD
+1389 
-1403 MPKADLQSQWGN
+1403 MPKVDLQSQWEN
-1415 IKKQINTIA
+1415 IKKQLNTVA
-1424 KEERQSVNYDLTKD
+1424 KDEWQSANYDLTKD

-1467 LVSLY
+1467 LVSQY

-1511 LEKGYEKMN
+1511 LEKGYEKMT

-1535 SVLSLAN
+1535 SVLSLAD
-1542 NQHRESNSIAYG
+1542 NQHRQSNPIAYG

-1590 NNSFFEFKESNVFY
+1590 NNSFFEFKDSNVSY
-1604 SEKPAFGPATNVIKA
+1604 SEKPAFGPATNVIKV

-1631 SVSINKSVNDI
+1631 SVSINNNVNDS

-1649 RLPQQDSKKNEEIF
+1649 KLPQQDSKKNEEIF
-1663 YSSVASITSG
+1663 YSSVVSIKSG
-1673 EDFHLFDSMRE
+1673 EDLQLFNSMRE

-1701 DAISLDTTHKSPLQ
+1701 KDISLDATHKSPLQ

-1722 RENKNYAVVYNNSV
+1722 RENKNYAVVYNNSA

-1751 LNSIERYG
+1751 LNSINRYG
-1759 LSDTASEDV
+1759 LPDTASEDV
-1768 KSLSGRKDYSSDH
+1768 KRLSGRKDYSSDH
-1781 DLYEATQHEDHDAL
+1781 DLYEATQHEDHNAL
-1795 KFAAASRGMTPKQME
+1795 NFAAASRGMTPKQME
-1810 ESLAA
+1810 ESLSE
-1815 GTEERLPASSE
+1815 GTEEKLPDLPE
-1826 LDKKRGLDDREKEI
+1826 QDKKRGLEDRDNEVEK
-1840 ELKNE
+1840 KNE
-1845 ELSGE
+1845 ELSGGL
-1850 VSSKQELQD
+1850 SSRGNLQD
-1859 KNAEARRKEESQ
+1859 NNAEDRRKEESR
-1871 REAEK
+1871 REAER

-1886 KDDSSA
+1886 KDDSST

-1899 LRSSLLSTALLSAKD
+1899 LRASLLSTALLSAKD
-1914 NNRVWLNAGGKKSP
+1914 NNRVWLNADAKTAPSFYK
-1928 TFHQASWDVSP
+1928 TNWEISP
-1939 YNQIFMSLNSDKNGY
+1939 YNQLFMSLNSDKNDY

-1964 EDSLAV
+1964 EDSIAI
-1970 KKGSE
+1970 KKGSQ

-1989 KGPEPKSI
+1989 KGSDPKLI
-1997 TSNQYEN
+1997 TANQYEN
-2004 LSPDEK
+2004 LPPSEK
-2010 EHFMKAPVK
+2010 ELYRKEPVK
-2019 YDRKIFNIDQTV
+2019 FDRKVFNIDQSL
-2031 LKGANPEQYNAV
+2031 LKETDRKSYNALLGDNITHLNDKQTLASSDGV
-2043 LKEHDT
+2043 SFIHDD
-2049 HYKEMQT
+2049 YAKFRN
-2056 IASTDSVDLVSDRV
+2056 S
-2070 SKIKKQH
+2070 H
-2077 PNHLVLFAHNG
+2077 PNHIVITQLMGNYAVIGRDSKYIQKLNIDNVELSHIIK
-2088 VYNAFGKDAKT
+2088 GKDRMPYADIKS
-2099 IHQLAKDSVTLDS
+2099 KDLDAAIKAIVSSGKKVAIWNPSQSLNLPNAIQEIVSNAETTLDS
-2112 FNNSKSNRKTS
+2112 FSKN
-2123 IAYLKPS
+2123 
-2130 DLDKVLKAVVSSG
+2130 
-2143 QRVAVAD
+2143 
-2150 NFEVLNAPKEATKI
+2150 
-2164 LSKAESVLDNYSK
+2164 
-2177 STGINV
+2177 TGIKV
-2183 QKSLTQPTIYD
+2183 QKSLTQPTSYD
-2194 KETDTIILNNKKPVN
+2194 KETDTIILNNKKSVN
-2209 PGSELRTAVE
+2209 PGNELRAAVE

-2263 GVLSLKQAHPATLS
+2263 GVLSLKQAHPAVLS
-2277 DQVSNESVESWV
+2277 DQVSHESVESWA
-2289 QDIKNNPHLLSSLER
+2289 QDIKNDPHLLSSLER

-2324 AVINGKSSY
+2324 AAINGKSLHD
-2333 NKAESFN
+2333 KTKSFN
-2340 LVSEL
+2340 YVSEL
-2345 NEVVNTSTMSAA
+2345 NEIAKTDPMSA
-2357 VIRNNDGKS
+2357 VIIRDKNNAS
-2366 ASVILSK
+2366 TSVILST
-2373 GIESISENGVLNNEA
+2373 GIETVSENGVLNNNK
-2388 FRQALLKQGIKEV
+2388 FRQALLQQGDKDIK
-2401 KFFNPGGTLGLNKGD
+2401 FYQSGGTLGLNKDD
-2416 SYFEDKSIQIVNFDG
+2416 SFFKDKIMQIVSFNG
-2431 KEVVPQQE
+2431 KDILPQQD
-2439 LHLNEQSQNVEYNF
+2439 LHINDHSQNVSHSF

-2463 NRWHLYIKEKDQPYF
+2463 NRWHLYIKEKGQPYF
-2478 IIQPKMRD
+2478 IIQPDKSD
-2486 MSRLFEAFKSQ
+2486 LSRLFEAFKSH
-2497 DQQAIYDTKT
+2497 DQQSIYDAKT
-2507 SLGEKYTKLVQQR
+2507 SLGEKYIHLAQSH

-2528 MPKVPA
+2528 MPKVPSQ
-2534 EDITRIERANIAR
+2534 DIARIQRAGITR
-2547 DAQDKNKYLIFATI
+2547 DAQDRNKYLIFATI
-2561 DGKGYHHEISREDF
+2561 DGKNYHQEISREDF
-2575 RRMWKVDNMQSYKS
+2575 RRMWKVDNMQSYKN
-2589 ALAAKVFSNIL
+2589 ALAAKIFSNVL
-2600 HEGQTVSEAPSVEE
+2600 HEGQSISDTPLKEEKEQTKLSTV
-2614 NQQIKETNSE
+2614 E
-2624 KVDSP
+2624 KIDT
-2629 KQSTESEESL
+2629 KQSFENDEDVNTSKGMS
-2639 SPRVG
+2639 RK
-2644 RSH
+2644 

>member
-24 EATFPETVIPEELQS
+24 EATFSEAVIPEELQS
-39 NILVDFNSISF
+39 TSLVDINSFSL
-50 PFPNHNVREKLKGS
+50 PSPNHNVREKLKGS

-106 VEFTKLSSD
+106 AEFTKISSD

-167 SLNDDS
+167 SLNDEP
-173 TEGWSVGVANIQSFK
+173 TEGWSIGVANIQSFK

-213 HDIIDSTDIKK
+213 YDIIDSTDIKK

-241 HKASLK
+241 HKASLN

-252 IENANLIKS
+252 VENANLIKS
-261 KDIPDM
+261 KDISDM
-267 AYKKTNASSSASSSY
+267 AYKKTNASSSVSSSY

-329 NGINPFMLMYDT
+329 NGINPFMLMYNT
-341 IKHEYTTSMYL
+341 IEHEYTTSMYL

-366 PSTGKIASENLDK
+366 PSTGKIALENLDK

-460 PSLPDSEGMYI
+460 PSLPDSDGMYF

-498 PIEQTD
+498 PIDQTAD
-504 NISSPHYN
+504 ISSPHYN

-526 KTSNS
+526 KSSDS
-531 KEGIFADGQA
+531 KEGVFADGQE

-562 DMNGSFGDK
+562 DLSGSFGDK

-640 RVDLNQ
+640 RIDLNQ
-646 TLLRGSN
+646 TLLRDSN
-653 LKGQDNELSNSS
+653 LKGQDNELSNPS
-665 RPERTENEMSLNE
+665 RPERTENDMSLNE
-678 LIDYQVETDT
+678 LIAYQVETDT
-688 DNRTKADTNH
+688 GNRTKADTNH

-726 ITAPSYQRTVYN
+726 ITDPSYQQSVYD
-738 FGDEVETKVDNVWQ
+738 FGDEVEAKVDNVWQ
-752 KWEDISSEYNLSAED
+752 KWEDISNEYNLSVED

-797 KYAKTEQKSEST
+797 KYVKTEQKSDSLST
-809 ELIYSNG
+809 EERRETNG
-816 KQRWTSFD
+816 K
-824 SLLKAA
+824 
-830 KEHQITRSEFMALST
+830 
-845 FNTVKGS
+845 
-852 HPHNL
+852 
-857 TQAAIEYLQQ
+857 Y
-867 QRKGFTPEEPIV
+867 
-879 PGSPLYDAIKMLK
+879 
-892 EGKVFAEY
+892 
-900 RGNREVDLISSIKD
+900 
-914 DEMLSAEEIEKLK
+914 
-927 AMASDASDGKSK
+927 
-939 SSNIDNKP
+939 
-947 LIEKVPYGEFYLP
+947 
-960 DWSIPYFKDGKEEGL
+960 
-975 SAEQLKTI
+975 
-983 KDFEKDFPSKLS
+983 
-995 IEITESS
+995 
-1002 IEGNH
+1002 
-1007 NTELGPA
+1007 
-1014 TTVVKAKIYYFEQ
+1014 
-1027 HISDLFPTDEST
+1027 
-1039 RDRLDKDLSEDNKNR
+1039 
-1054 KTLSDLQAQYSN
+1054 KTLYDLQAQYSN
-1066 INVQYPAAVND
+1066 INALYPAAVND
-1077 ERTRQIAKR
+1077 ERTHQIAKR

-1102 AVYDHDFMF
+1102 AVYGESFMF
-1111 SEEATKVMIPQS
+1111 SPEAQTMLIPQT
-1123 IYSGQL
+1123 IYSGRERSAL
-1129 KPLSVVQDQ
+1129 DKTNATPID
-1138 EANQEKKVSV
+1138 
-1148 PESLQVPVWE
+1148 ESLST
-1158 AYEKE
+1158 
-1163 KSQTGDFTY
+1163 KS
-1172 QDTAEEY
+1172 
-1179 GNMLLKGVEN
+1179 
-1189 ILPRIKGTLT
+1189 
-1199 INQWG
+1199 
-1204 SDVLSAEIE
+1204 
-1213 NDPRIFET
+1213 ET
-1221 YIIPEPLKAWLEV
+1221 FV
-1234 SPKEESH
+1234 SPE
-1241 SNMQGSSTVKNVD
+1241 G
-1254 IVAAYVFSTILLQK
+1254 
-1268 ENQEIDLSFT
+1268 
-1278 IDGKQWDNYNEVMQG
+1278 
-1293 NSDHSISDEAFVA
+1293 
-1306 AWALQSSMGI
+1306 
-1316 SKHDLSKNAVAVLN
+1316 
-1330 DPIAT
+1330 
-1335 TEHYG
+1335 
-1340 TLTLNGSKGGIEL
+1340 
-1353 LQSGKVSADYSVKG
+1353 
-1367 QQITVEASPKS
+1367 
-1378 EEELHTEQEKK
+1378 
-1389 VSIPESLKGITKGD
+1389 
-1403 MPKADLQSQWGN
+1403 MPKVDLQSQWEN
-1415 IKKQINTIA
+1415 IKKQLNTVA
-1424 KEERQSVNYDLTKD
+1424 KDERQSSNYDLTKD

-1457 DKFSDSDKER
+1457 DKFSDSNKER

-1479 LTTFTEQQKVEKE
+1479 LTTFTELQKVEKE

-1511 LEKGYEKMN
+1511 LEKGYEKMT

-1535 SVLSLAN
+1535 SVLSLAD
-1542 NQHRESNSIAYG
+1542 NQHRQSTPIAYG

-1590 NNSFFEFKESNVFY
+1590 NNSFFEFKDSNVSY

-1631 SVSINKSVNDI
+1631 SVSINNNVNDS

-1649 RLPQQDSKKNEEIF
+1649 KLPQQDSKKNEEIF
-1663 YSSVASITSG
+1663 YSSVVSIKSG
-1673 EDFHLFDSMRE
+1673 EDLQLFDSMRE

-1695 AEYDSG
+1695 AEYDYG
-1701 DAISLDTTHKSPLQ
+1701 EDISLDATHKSPLQ

-1722 RENKNYAVVYNNSV
+1722 RENKNYAVVYNNSA

-1751 LNSIERYG
+1751 LNSINRYG
-1759 LSDTASEDV
+1759 LPDTASEDV
-1768 KSLSGRKDYSSDH
+1768 KRLSGRKDYSSDH

-1795 KFAAASRGMTPKQME
+1795 NFAAASRGMTPKQME
-1810 ESLAA
+1810 ESLSE
-1815 GTEERLPASSE
+1815 GTEEKLPDFSE
-1826 LDKKRGLDDREKEI
+1826 QDKKRGLEDRDNEVEI
-1840 ELKNE
+1840 KNE
-1845 ELSGE
+1845 ELSGGL
-1850 VSSKQELQD
+1850 SSKGNLQD
-1859 KNAEARRKEESQ
+1859 NNAENRRKEESR
-1871 REAEK
+1871 REAER

-1886 KDDSSA
+1886 KDDSST

-1899 LRSSLLSTALLSAKD
+1899 LRASLLSTALLSAKD
-1914 NNRVWLNAGGKKSP
+1914 NNRVWLNADAKTAPSFYK
-1928 TFHQASWDVSP
+1928 TNWEISP
-1939 YNQIFMSLNSDKNGY
+1939 YNQLFMSLNSDKNGY

-1964 EDSLAV
+1964 EDSIAI
-1970 KKGSE
+1970 KKGSQ

-1989 KGPEPKSI
+1989 KGSDPKLI
-1997 TSNQYEN
+1997 TANQYEN
-2004 LSPDEK
+2004 LPPSEK
-2010 EHFMKAPVK
+2010 ELYRKEPVK
-2019 YDRKIFNIDQTV
+2019 FDRKVFNIDQSL
-2031 LKGANPEQYNAV
+2031 LKETDRKSYNALLGDNITHLNDKQILASSDGV
-2043 LKEHDT
+2043 SFIHDD
-2049 HYKEMQT
+2049 YAKFRN
-2056 IASTDSVDLVSDRV
+2056 S
-2070 SKIKKQH
+2070 H
-2077 PNHLVLFAHNG
+2077 PNHIAITQLMGNYAVIGRDSKYIQKLNIDNVELSHIIR
-2088 VYNAFGKDAKT
+2088 GKDRMPYADIKS
-2099 IHQLAKDSVTLDS
+2099 KDLDAAIKAIVSSGKKVAIWNPSQSLNLPNAIQEIVSNAETTLDS
-2112 FNNSKSNRKTS
+2112 FSKN
-2123 IAYLKPS
+2123 
-2130 DLDKVLKAVVSSG
+2130 
-2143 QRVAVAD
+2143 
-2150 NFEVLNAPKEATKI
+2150 
-2164 LSKAESVLDNYSK
+2164 
-2177 STGINV
+2177 TGIKV
-2183 QKSLTQPTIYD
+2183 QKSLTQPTSYD
-2194 KETDTIILNNKKPVN
+2194 KETDTIILNNKKSVN
-2209 PGSELRTAVE
+2209 PGNELRAAVE

-2263 GVLSLKQAHPATLS
+2263 GVLSLKQAHPAVLS
-2277 DQVSNESVESWV
+2277 DQVSHESVESWA
-2289 QDIKNNPHLLSSLER
+2289 QDIKNDPHLLSSLER

-2324 AVINGKSSY
+2324 AAINGKSLHD
-2333 NKAESFN
+2333 KTKSFN
-2340 LVSEL
+2340 YVSEL
-2345 NEVVNTSTMSAA
+2345 NEIAKTDPMSA
-2357 VIRNNDGKS
+2357 VIIRDKNNAS
-2366 ASVILSK
+2366 TSVILST
-2373 GIESISENGVLNNEA
+2373 GIETVSENGVLNNNK
-2388 FRQALLKQGIKEV
+2388 FRQALLQQGDKDIK
-2401 KFFNPGGTLGLNKGD
+2401 FYQSGGTLGLNKDD
-2416 SYFEDKSIQIVNFDG
+2416 SFFKDKIMQIVSFNG
-2431 KEVVPQQE
+2431 KDVLPQQD
-2439 LHLNEQSQNVEYNF
+2439 LHINDHSQNVSHSF

-2463 NRWHLYIKEKDQPYF
+2463 NRWHLYIKEKGQPYF
-2478 IIQPKMRD
+2478 IIQPDKRD
-2486 MSRLFEAFKSQ
+2486 LSRLFEAFKSH
-2497 DQQAIYDTKT
+2497 DQQSIYDAKT
-2507 SLGEKYTKLVQQR
+2507 SLGEKYIHLAQSH

-2528 MPKVPA
+2528 MPKVPSQ
-2534 EDITRIERANIAR
+2534 DIARIQRAGITR
-2547 DAQDKNKYLIFATI
+2547 DAQDRNKYLIFATI
-2561 DGKGYHHEISREDF
+2561 DGKNYHQEISREDF
-2575 RRMWKVDNMQSYKS
+2575 RRMWKVDNMQSYKN
-2589 ALAAKVFSNIL
+2589 ALAAKIFSNVL
-2600 HEGQTVSEAPSVEE
+2600 HEGQSISDTPLKEE
-2614 NQQIKETNSE
+2614 KEQIKLSTVE
-2624 KVDSP
+2624 KIDT
-2629 KQSTESEESL
+2629 KQSFENDEDVNSSKGM
-2639 SPRVG
+2639 SRK
-2644 RSH
+2644 

>member
-24 EATFPETVIPEELQS
+24 KATFPETVIPEELQS

-76 GSVNLYGG
+76 GSVNLYEGK
-84 NTVSYRE
+84 TVSYRE
-91 VKKDVDLSDFYEATS
+91 VKKEVDLSDFYEATS
-106 VEFTKLSSD
+106 AEFTKLSSD

-167 SLNDDS
+167 SLNDEP
-173 TEGWSVGVANIQSFK
+173 TEGWSVGVANIRSFK

-199 GSFVNQL
+199 SSFVNQL

-629 SDMIIEKIDEQ
+629 SDMINEKIDEQ

-653 LKGQDNELSNSS
+653 LKGQDNELPNSS

-688 DNRTKADTNH
+688 GNRTKADTNH

-738 FGDEVETKVDNVWQ
+738 FGDEVEAKVDNVWQ
-752 KWEDISSEYNLSAED
+752 KWEDISNEYNLSVED

-797 KYAKTEQKSEST
+797 KYVKTEQKSEST

-900 RGNREVDLISSIKD
+900 RGNREVDLSSSIKD

-1066 INVQYPAAVND
+1066 INAQYPAAVND

-1102 AVYDHDFMF
+1102 AVYGESFMF
-1111 SEEATKVMIPQS
+1111 SPEAQTILIPQT
-1123 IYSGQL
+1123 IYSGRERPVL
-1129 KPLSVVQDQ
+1129 DKTNATPID
-1138 EANQEKKVSV
+1138 
-1148 PESLQVPVWE
+1148 ESL
-1158 AYEKE
+1158 
-1163 KSQTGDFTY
+1163 
-1172 QDTAEEY
+1172 
-1179 GNMLLKGVEN
+1179 
-1189 ILPRIKGTLT
+1189 
-1199 INQWG
+1199 
-1204 SDVLSAEIE
+1204 
-1213 NDPRIFET
+1213 
-1221 YIIPEPLKAWLEV
+1221 
-1234 SPKEESH
+1234 
-1241 SNMQGSSTVKNVD
+1241 ST
-1254 IVAAYVFSTILLQK
+1254 
-1268 ENQEIDLSFT
+1268 
-1278 IDGKQWDNYNEVMQG
+1278 
-1293 NSDHSISDEAFVA
+1293 
-1306 AWALQSSMGI
+1306 
-1316 SKHDLSKNAVAVLN
+1316 
-1330 DPIAT
+1330 
-1335 TEHYG
+1335 
-1340 TLTLNGSKGGIEL
+1340 
-1353 LQSGKVSADYSVKG
+1353 
-1367 QQITVEASPKS
+1367 KS
-1378 EEELHTEQEKK
+1378 ET
-1389 VSIPESLKGITKGD
+1389 GILSSEG
-1403 MPKADLQSQWGN
+1403 MPKVDLQSQWGN
-1415 IKKQINTIA
+1415 IKKQINSIVQ
-1424 KEERQSVNYDLTKD
+1424 KERQGVNFDFTKD
-1438 TSLARDYIANNFQV
+1438 ISLARDYIANNFQV
-1452 SRETF
+1452 SGEIF
-1457 DKFSDSDKER
+1457 DSFSDSDKER

-1479 LTTFTEQQKVEKE
+1479 LSSFTEERKVEKE
-1492 ISNFILLG
+1492 ISDFILLG
-1500 GLLDPENAQKV
+1500 GLLDPENSQKV
-1511 LEKGYEKMN
+1511 LAKGHEKMN

-1535 SVLSLAN
+1535 SVLSLAD

-1590 NNSFFEFKESNVFY
+1590 NNSFFEFKESNVSY

-1631 SVSINKSVNDI
+1631 SVSINKSVNDS
-1642 EEYTMAR
+1642 EEHTMAR

-1663 YSSVASITSG
+1663 YSSVVSIKSG
-1673 EDFHLFDSMRE
+1673 EDLQLFDSMRE
-1684 KGHLNKMLKVA
+1684 KGHLNKLLKVA

-1722 RENKNYAVVYNNSV
+1722 RENKNYAVVYNNSA

-1751 LNSIERYG
+1751 LNSVERYG
-1759 LSDTASEDV
+1759 LPSTASEDV

-1815 GTEERLPASSE
+1815 GTEEKLPDSSE

-1850 VSSKQELQD
+1850 VSSKLELQD
-1859 KNAEARRKEESQ
+1859 KNVEARRKEESQ

-2004 LSPDEK
+2004 LSSDEK

-2019 YDRKIFNIDQTV
+2019 YDRKIFNLDQTV

-2077 PNHLVLFAHNG
+2077 PDHLVLFAHNG

-2112 FNNSKSNRKTS
+2112 INNSKSNRKTS
-2123 IAYLKPS
+2123 IAYLMPS

-2183 QKSLTQPTIYD
+2183 QKSLTQPTSYD

-2263 GVLSLKQAHPATLS
+2263 GVLSLKQAHPAVLS

-2289 QDIKNNPHLLSSLER
+2289 QDIKNDPHLLSSLER

-2324 AVINGKSSY
+2324 ASINGKSSY

-2373 GIESISENGVLNNEA
+2373 GIESISENGVLNNED
-2388 FRQALLKQGIKEV
+2388 FRQALLKQGVKEV

-2416 SYFEDKSIQIVNFDG
+2416 SYFEDKSIHIVNFDG

-2439 LHLNEQSQNVEYNF
+2439 LHLNKQSQNVEHNF

-2478 IIQPKMRD
+2478 IIQPEMRD

-2589 ALAAKVFSNIL
+2589 ALAAKVFSNVL

-2614 NQQIKETNSE
+2614 NQQVKETNSE

-2644 RSH
+2644 RFH

>member
-267 AYKKTNASSSASSSY
+267 AYKKTNASSSTSSSY

-526 KTSNS
+526 KTSTS

-629 SDMIIEKIDEQ
+629 SDMINEKIDEQ

-688 DNRTKADTNH
+688 GNRTKADTNH

-738 FGDEVETKVDNVWQ
+738 FGDEVEAKVDNVWQ
-752 KWEDISSEYNLSAED
+752 KWEDISNEYNLSVED

-797 KYAKTEQKSEST
+797 KYVKTEQKSDSLST
-809 ELIYSNG
+809 EGLRETNRKDKTNATPIDES
-816 KQRWTSFD
+816 
-824 SLLKAA
+824 
-830 KEHQITRSEFMALST
+830 LST
-845 FNTVKGS
+845 
-852 HPHNL
+852 
-857 TQAAIEYLQQ
+857 
-867 QRKGFTPEEPIV
+867 
-879 PGSPLYDAIKMLK
+879 
-892 EGKVFAEY
+892 
-900 RGNREVDLISSIKD
+900 
-914 DEMLSAEEIEKLK
+914 
-927 AMASDASDGKSK
+927 
-939 SSNIDNKP
+939 
-947 LIEKVPYGEFYLP
+947 
-960 DWSIPYFKDGKEEGL
+960 
-975 SAEQLKTI
+975 
-983 KDFEKDFPSKLS
+983 
-995 IEITESS
+995 
-1002 IEGNH
+1002 
-1007 NTELGPA
+1007 
-1014 TTVVKAKIYYFEQ
+1014 
-1027 HISDLFPTDEST
+1027 
-1039 RDRLDKDLSEDNKNR
+1039 
-1054 KTLSDLQAQYSN
+1054 
-1066 INVQYPAAVND
+1066 
-1077 ERTRQIAKR
+1077 
-1086 IRQAEQIIT
+1086 
-1095 AYNANVE
+1095 
-1102 AVYDHDFMF
+1102 
-1111 SEEATKVMIPQS
+1111 
-1123 IYSGQL
+1123 
-1129 KPLSVVQDQ
+1129 
-1138 EANQEKKVSV
+1138 
-1148 PESLQVPVWE
+1148 
-1158 AYEKE
+1158 
-1163 KSQTGDFTY
+1163 
-1172 QDTAEEY
+1172 
-1179 GNMLLKGVEN
+1179 
-1189 ILPRIKGTLT
+1189 
-1199 INQWG
+1199 
-1204 SDVLSAEIE
+1204 
-1213 NDPRIFET
+1213 
-1221 YIIPEPLKAWLEV
+1221 
-1234 SPKEESH
+1234 
-1241 SNMQGSSTVKNVD
+1241 
-1254 IVAAYVFSTILLQK
+1254 
-1268 ENQEIDLSFT
+1268 
-1278 IDGKQWDNYNEVMQG
+1278 
-1293 NSDHSISDEAFVA
+1293 
-1306 AWALQSSMGI
+1306 
-1316 SKHDLSKNAVAVLN
+1316 
-1330 DPIAT
+1330 
-1335 TEHYG
+1335 
-1340 TLTLNGSKGGIEL
+1340 
-1353 LQSGKVSADYSVKG
+1353 
-1367 QQITVEASPKS
+1367 KS
-1378 EEELHTEQEKK
+1378 ET
-1389 VSIPESLKGITKGD
+1389 GILSSEG
-1403 MPKADLQSQWGN
+1403 MPKVDLQSQWGN
-1415 IKKQINTIA
+1415 IKKQINSIVQ
-1424 KEERQSVNYDLTKD
+1424 KERQGVNFDFTKD
-1438 TSLARDYIANNFQV
+1438 ISLARDYIANNFQV
-1452 SRETF
+1452 SGEIF
-1457 DKFSDSDKER
+1457 DSFSDSDKER

-1479 LTTFTEQQKVEKE
+1479 LSSFTEERKVEKE
-1492 ISNFILLG
+1492 ISDFILLG
-1500 GLLDPENAQKV
+1500 GLLDPENSQKV
-1511 LEKGYEKMN
+1511 LAKGHEKMN

-1535 SVLSLAN
+1535 SVLSLTD

-1554 QYDIPIWAVK
+1554 EYDIPIWAVK

-1590 NNSFFEFKESNVFY
+1590 NNSFFEFKNSNVSY

-1619 HIYVSRDQHQEE
+1619 HVYVSRDQHQEE
-1631 SVSINKSVNDI
+1631 SVSINNNVNDS

-1663 YSSVASITSG
+1663 YSSVVSIKSG
-1673 EDFHLFDSMRE
+1673 EDLQLFDSMRE
-1684 KGHLNKMLKVA
+1684 KGHLNKLLKVA

-1722 RENKNYAVVYNNSV
+1722 RENKNYAVVYNNSA

-1751 LNSIERYG
+1751 LNSVERYG
-1759 LSDTASEDV
+1759 LPSTASEDV

-1815 GTEERLPASSE
+1815 GTEEKLPDSSE

-2077 PNHLVLFAHNG
+2077 PDHLVLFAHNG

-2112 FNNSKSNRKTS
+2112 INNSKSNRKTS

-2183 QKSLTQPTIYD
+2183 QKSLTQPTSYD

-2263 GVLSLKQAHPATLS
+2263 GVLSLKQAHPAVLS

-2289 QDIKNNPHLLSSLER
+2289 QDIKNDPHLLSSLER

-2324 AVINGKSSY
+2324 AAINGKSSY
-2333 NKAESFN
+2333 NRAESFN

-2373 GIESISENGVLNNEA
+2373 GIESISKNGVLNNEA

-2439 LHLNEQSQNVEYNF
+2439 LHLNEQSQNVEHNF

-2478 IIQPKMRD
+2478 IIQPEMRD

-2589 ALAAKVFSNIL
+2589 ALAAKVFSNVL

-2639 SPRVG
+2639 SPRLG

>member
-646 TLLRGSN
+646 TLLRDSN

-688 DNRTKADTNH
+688 GNRTKADTNH

-726 ITAPSYQRTVYN
+726 ITDPSYQQSVYD
-738 FGDEVETKVDNVWQ
+738 FGDEVEAKADNVWQ
-752 KWEDISSEYNLSAED
+752 KWEDISNEYNLSVED

-774 SDAPS
+774 SDAPL

-790 FADWITA
+790 FVDWITA

-867 QRKGFTPEEPIV
+867 QHKHFSPEAPIV

-900 RGNREVDLISSIKD
+900 RGNREVDLSSSIKD

-939 SSNIDNKP
+939 STNIDNKP

-1066 INVQYPAAVND
+1066 INAQYPAAVND

-1102 AVYDHDFMF
+1102 AVYGESFMF
-1111 SEEATKVMIPQS
+1111 SPESQTVLIPQT
-1123 IYSGQL
+1123 IYSGRERL
-1129 KPLSVVQDQ
+1129 VLDKTNATPID
-1138 EANQEKKVSV
+1138 
-1148 PESLQVPVWE
+1148 ESL
-1158 AYEKE
+1158 
-1163 KSQTGDFTY
+1163 
-1172 QDTAEEY
+1172 
-1179 GNMLLKGVEN
+1179 
-1189 ILPRIKGTLT
+1189 
-1199 INQWG
+1199 
-1204 SDVLSAEIE
+1204 
-1213 NDPRIFET
+1213 
-1221 YIIPEPLKAWLEV
+1221 
-1234 SPKEESH
+1234 
-1241 SNMQGSSTVKNVD
+1241 ST
-1254 IVAAYVFSTILLQK
+1254 
-1268 ENQEIDLSFT
+1268 
-1278 IDGKQWDNYNEVMQG
+1278 
-1293 NSDHSISDEAFVA
+1293 
-1306 AWALQSSMGI
+1306 
-1316 SKHDLSKNAVAVLN
+1316 
-1330 DPIAT
+1330 
-1335 TEHYG
+1335 
-1340 TLTLNGSKGGIEL
+1340 
-1353 LQSGKVSADYSVKG
+1353 
-1367 QQITVEASPKS
+1367 KS
-1378 EEELHTEQEKK
+1378 ET
-1389 VSIPESLKGITKGD
+1389 GILSSEG
-1403 MPKADLQSQWGN
+1403 MPKVDLQSQWGN
-1415 IKKQINTIA
+1415 IKKQINSIVQ
-1424 KEERQSVNYDLTKD
+1424 KERQGVNFDFTKD
-1438 TSLARDYIANNFQV
+1438 ISLARDYIANNFQV
-1452 SRETF
+1452 SGEIF
-1457 DKFSDSDKER
+1457 DSFSDSDKER

-1479 LTTFTEQQKVEKE
+1479 LSSFTEERKVERE
-1492 ISNFILLG
+1492 ISDFILLG
-1500 GLLDPENAQKV
+1500 GLLDPENSQKV
-1511 LEKGYEKMN
+1511 LAKGHEKMN

-1535 SVLSLAN
+1535 SVLSLTD

-1570 DSSLSEAKLSEI
+1570 DSSLSEAKLYEI

-1590 NNSFFEFKESNVFY
+1590 NNSFFEFKESNVSY

-1631 SVSINKSVNDI
+1631 SVSINKSVNDS

-1663 YSSVASITSG
+1663 YSSVVSIKSG
-1673 EDFHLFDSMRE
+1673 EDLQLFDSMRE
-1684 KGHLNKMLKVA
+1684 KGHLNKLLKVA

-1722 RENKNYAVVYNNSV
+1722 RENKNYAVVYNNSA

-1751 LNSIERYG
+1751 LNSVERYG
-1759 LSDTASEDV
+1759 LPSTASEDV

-1815 GTEERLPASSE
+1815 GTEERLPDSSE

-1850 VSSKQELQD
+1850 VSSKLELQD
-1859 KNAEARRKEESQ
+1859 KNVEARRKEESQ

-2077 PNHLVLFAHNG
+2077 PDHLVLFAHNG

-2112 FNNSKSNRKTS
+2112 INNSKSNRKTS

-2183 QKSLTQPTIYD
+2183 QKSLTQPTSYD

-2263 GVLSLKQAHPATLS
+2263 GVLSLKQAHPAVLS

-2289 QDIKNNPHLLSSLER
+2289 QDIKNDPHLLSSLER

-2324 AVINGKSSY
+2324 ASINGKSSY

-2388 FRQALLKQGIKEV
+2388 FRQALLKQGVKEV

-2439 LHLNEQSQNVEYNF
+2439 LHLNKQSQNVEHNF

-2478 IIQPKMRD
+2478 IIQPEMRD

-2589 ALAAKVFSNIL
+2589 ALAAKVFSNVL

-2614 NQQIKETNSE
+2614 NQQVKETNSE

-2644 RSH
+2644 RFH

>member
-1 MLIFSFPLNK
+1 
-11 KELAIM
+11 M

-24 EATFPETVIPEELQS
+24 EATFSEAVIPEELQS
-39 NILVDFNSISF
+39 TSLVDINSFSL
-50 PFPNHNVREKLKGS
+50 PSPNHNVREKLKGS
-64 AITSRNIDNLGI
+64 AITFRNIDNLGI
-76 GSVNLYGG
+76 GSVNLYEG

-106 VEFTKLSSD
+106 AEFTKISSD
-115 KSVFSF
+115 KSVISF

-167 SLNDDS
+167 SLNDDP
-173 TEGWSVGVANIQSFK
+173 TEGWSIGVANIKSFK
-188 SLPFSRSLVLK
+188 SLPFSRGLVLK
-199 GSFVNQL
+199 SSFVNQL

-261 KDIPDM
+261 KDISDM
-267 AYKKTNASSSASSSY
+267 AYKKTNAPSSASSSY

-352 TARQLFSMNESLKD
+352 TARQLFSMNDSLKD
-366 PSTGKIASENLDK
+366 PSTGKIALENLDK

-392 YYMIHKYKDM
+392 YYMIHKYKDT
-402 QGKEYSDQEYNDLS
+402 QGKEFSDQEYNDLS

-471 NEDID
+471 NEEID

-526 KTSNS
+526 KTSDSN
-531 KEGIFADGQA
+531 EGIFADGQE

-562 DMNGSFGDK
+562 DLNGSFGDK

-665 RPERTENEMSLNE
+665 RPGRTENEMSLNE

-688 DNRTKADTNH
+688 GNRTEADTNH

-738 FGDEVETKVDNVWQ
+738 FGDEVETKVDNIWQ
-752 KWEDISSEYNLSAED
+752 KWEDISKEYNLSAED

-774 SDAPS
+774 SDAPL

-816 KQRWTSFD
+816 KQRWDSFD
-824 SLLKAA
+824 SFLKAA
-830 KEHQITRSEFMALST
+830 KEHQITRSEFMAMSAL
-845 FNTVKGS
+845 NTVKDL
-852 HPHNL
+852 HPHNF
-857 TQAAIEYLQQ
+857 TQSAIEYLQQ
-867 QRKGFTPEEPIV
+867 QHKGFTPEEPIA
-879 PGSPLYDAIKMLK
+879 PGSPLYDAIRLLK

-900 RGNREVDLISSIKD
+900 RENREVDLSSSIKD
-914 DEMLSAEEIEKLK
+914 GEMLSAEEIEKLK
-927 AMASDASDGKSK
+927 AMALDASYGKSK

-960 DWSIPYFKDGKEEGL
+960 DWSIPYFKDNIEDGL
-975 SAEQLKTI
+975 SAEQLKTV

-1014 TTVVKAKIYYFEQ
+1014 TTVDKAKIYYFEQ
-1027 HISDLFPTDEST
+1027 HISDLFSTDEST
-1039 RDRLDKDLSEDNKNR
+1039 RDRLDKDFSEDNKSR
-1054 KTLSDLQAQYSN
+1054 KTLSDLQAQYSI
-1066 INVQYPAAVND
+1066 INTQYPAAVND
-1077 ERTRQIAKR
+1077 ERTHQLAKR

-1102 AVYDHDFMF
+1102 AVYGHDFMF

-1123 IYSGQL
+1123 IYSGQV
-1129 KPLSVVQDQ
+1129 KPLSVIREEQATPI
-1138 EANQEKKVSV
+1138 E
-1148 PESLQVPVWE
+1148 ESLSTKTE
-1158 AYEKE
+1158 
-1163 KSQTGDFTY
+1163 TG
-1172 QDTAEEY
+1172 
-1179 GNMLLKGVEN
+1179 
-1189 ILPRIKGTLT
+1189 I
-1199 INQWG
+1199 
-1204 SDVLSAEIE
+1204 
-1213 NDPRIFET
+1213 
-1221 YIIPEPLKAWLEV
+1221 
-1234 SPKEESH
+1234 
-1241 SNMQGSSTVKNVD
+1241 SS
-1254 IVAAYVFSTILLQK
+1254 S
-1268 ENQEIDLSFT
+1268 E
-1278 IDGKQWDNYNEVMQG
+1278 
-1293 NSDHSISDEAFVA
+1293 
-1306 AWALQSSMGI
+1306 GI
-1316 SKHDLSKNAVAVLN
+1316 SKV
-1330 DPIAT
+1330 
-1335 TEHYG
+1335 
-1340 TLTLNGSKGGIEL
+1340 
-1353 LQSGKVSADYSVKG
+1353 
-1367 QQITVEASPKS
+1367 
-1378 EEELHTEQEKK
+1378 
-1389 VSIPESLKGITKGD
+1389 
-1403 MPKADLQSQWGN
+1403 DLQSQWGN
-1415 IKKQINTIA
+1415 IRNQIAIIA
-1424 KEERQSVNYDLTKD
+1424 KKERQNVNYDDVTKD
-1438 TSLARDYIANNFQV
+1438 ISLARDYIANNFQV

-1472 SNYSSSL
+1472 SNYSSSIL
-1479 LTTFTEQQKVEKE
+1479 SSFTEERKVEKE

-1511 LEKGYEKMN
+1511 LEKGYEKMT

-1535 SVLSLAN
+1535 SVLSLAD
-1542 NQHRESNSIAYG
+1542 NQHRESNPITYG

-1570 DSSLSEAKLSEI
+1570 DSSLSETKLSQI

-1590 NNSFFEFKESNVFY
+1590 NNSFFEFKDSNVSY

-1619 HIYVSRDQHQEE
+1619 HVYVSRDQHQEE
-1631 SVSINKSVNDI
+1631 SVSINKSVNNS

-1649 RLPQQDSKKNEEIF
+1649 KEPQQDSKKNEEIF
-1663 YSSVASITSG
+1663 YSSVVSIKSG
-1673 EDFHLFDSMRE
+1673 EDLQLFDSMRE

-1701 DAISLDTTHKSPLQ
+1701 KGISLDATHKSPLQ

-1722 RENKNYAVVYNNSV
+1722 RENKNYAVVYNNSA

-1751 LNSIERYG
+1751 LNSINHYG
-1759 LSDTASEDV
+1759 LPDTASEDV

-1795 KFAAASRGMTPKQME
+1795 NYAAASRGMTPKQME

-1815 GTEERLPASSE
+1815 GTEERLPDSSE
-1826 LDKKRGLDDREKEI
+1826 LDKKRGFDDREKEI

-1914 NNRVWLNAGGKKSP
+1914 NNRVWLNADGKKSP
-1928 TFHQASWDVSP
+1928 TFHQASWDISP

-1989 KGPEPKSI
+1989 TGPEPKSI

-2010 EHFMKAPVK
+2010 EHFKKAPVK
-2019 YDRKIFNIDQTV
+2019 FDRKIFNIDQTV

-2049 HYKEMQT
+2049 HYKEMQI

-2077 PNHLVLFAHNG
+2077 PDHLVLFAHNG
-2088 VYNAFGKDAKT
+2088 VYKAFGKDAKT

-2123 IAYLKPS
+2123 IAYFKLS

-2143 QRVAVAD
+2143 QRVAVAE
-2150 NFEVLNAPKEATKI
+2150 NSEGLNAPKEATKI

-2183 QKSLTQPTIYD
+2183 QKSLTQPTSYD
-2194 KETDTIILNNKKPVN
+2194 KETDTIILNNKKSVN

-2219 NSNAIYFAISQ
+2219 KSNAIYFAISQ

-2289 QDIKNNPHLLSSLER
+2289 QDIKNDPHLLSSLER

-2324 AVINGKSSY
+2324 AAINGKSSY
-2333 NKAESFN
+2333 IKAESFN
-2340 LVSEL
+2340 LLSEL

-2388 FRQALLKQGIKEV
+2388 FRQALLKQGVKEV

-2439 LHLNEQSQNVEYNF
+2439 LHLNEQSQNVEHDF

-2478 IIQPKMRD
+2478 IIQPEMRD

-2497 DQQAIYDTKT
+2497 DQQAIYDTKI
-2507 SLGEKYTKLVQQR
+2507 SLGEKYTKIVQQR

-2534 EDITRIERANIAR
+2534 EDITRIEKANIAR

-2589 ALAAKVFSNIL
+2589 ALAAKVFSNVL

-2629 KQSTESEESL
+2629 KQSTESEENL

>member
-199 GSFVNQL
+199 GSFINQL

-526 KTSNS
+526 KTSTS

-629 SDMIIEKIDEQ
+629 SDMINEKIDEQ

-688 DNRTKADTNH
+688 GNRTKADTNH

-738 FGDEVETKVDNVWQ
+738 FGDEVEAKVDNVWQ
-752 KWEDISSEYNLSAED
+752 KWEDISNEYNLSVED

-797 KYAKTEQKSEST
+797 KYVKTEQKSDSLST
-809 ELIYSNG
+809 EGLRETNRKDKTNATPIDES
-816 KQRWTSFD
+816 
-824 SLLKAA
+824 
-830 KEHQITRSEFMALST
+830 LST
-845 FNTVKGS
+845 
-852 HPHNL
+852 
-857 TQAAIEYLQQ
+857 
-867 QRKGFTPEEPIV
+867 
-879 PGSPLYDAIKMLK
+879 
-892 EGKVFAEY
+892 
-900 RGNREVDLISSIKD
+900 
-914 DEMLSAEEIEKLK
+914 
-927 AMASDASDGKSK
+927 
-939 SSNIDNKP
+939 
-947 LIEKVPYGEFYLP
+947 
-960 DWSIPYFKDGKEEGL
+960 
-975 SAEQLKTI
+975 
-983 KDFEKDFPSKLS
+983 
-995 IEITESS
+995 
-1002 IEGNH
+1002 
-1007 NTELGPA
+1007 
-1014 TTVVKAKIYYFEQ
+1014 
-1027 HISDLFPTDEST
+1027 
-1039 RDRLDKDLSEDNKNR
+1039 
-1054 KTLSDLQAQYSN
+1054 
-1066 INVQYPAAVND
+1066 
-1077 ERTRQIAKR
+1077 
-1086 IRQAEQIIT
+1086 
-1095 AYNANVE
+1095 
-1102 AVYDHDFMF
+1102 
-1111 SEEATKVMIPQS
+1111 
-1123 IYSGQL
+1123 
-1129 KPLSVVQDQ
+1129 
-1138 EANQEKKVSV
+1138 
-1148 PESLQVPVWE
+1148 
-1158 AYEKE
+1158 
-1163 KSQTGDFTY
+1163 
-1172 QDTAEEY
+1172 
-1179 GNMLLKGVEN
+1179 
-1189 ILPRIKGTLT
+1189 
-1199 INQWG
+1199 
-1204 SDVLSAEIE
+1204 
-1213 NDPRIFET
+1213 
-1221 YIIPEPLKAWLEV
+1221 
-1234 SPKEESH
+1234 
-1241 SNMQGSSTVKNVD
+1241 
-1254 IVAAYVFSTILLQK
+1254 
-1268 ENQEIDLSFT
+1268 
-1278 IDGKQWDNYNEVMQG
+1278 
-1293 NSDHSISDEAFVA
+1293 
-1306 AWALQSSMGI
+1306 
-1316 SKHDLSKNAVAVLN
+1316 
-1330 DPIAT
+1330 
-1335 TEHYG
+1335 
-1340 TLTLNGSKGGIEL
+1340 
-1353 LQSGKVSADYSVKG
+1353 
-1367 QQITVEASPKS
+1367 KS
-1378 EEELHTEQEKK
+1378 ET
-1389 VSIPESLKGITKGD
+1389 GILSSEG
-1403 MPKADLQSQWGN
+1403 MPKVDLQSQWGN
-1415 IKKQINTIA
+1415 IKKQINSIVQ
-1424 KEERQSVNYDLTKD
+1424 KERQGVNFDFTKD
-1438 TSLARDYIANNFQV
+1438 ISLARDYIANNFQV
-1452 SRETF
+1452 SGEIF
-1457 DKFSDSDKER
+1457 DSFSDSDKER

-1479 LTTFTEQQKVEKE
+1479 LSSFTEERKVEKE
-1492 ISNFILLG
+1492 ISDFILLG
-1500 GLLDPENAQKV
+1500 GLLDPENSQKV
-1511 LEKGYEKMN
+1511 LAKGHEKMN

-1535 SVLSLAN
+1535 SVLSLTD

-1554 QYDIPIWAVK
+1554 EYDIPIWAVK

-1590 NNSFFEFKESNVFY
+1590 NNSFFEFKNSNVSY

-1619 HIYVSRDQHQEE
+1619 HVYVSRDQHQEE
-1631 SVSINKSVNDI
+1631 SVSINNNVNDS

-1663 YSSVASITSG
+1663 YSSVVSIKSG
-1673 EDFHLFDSMRE
+1673 EDLQLFDSMRE
-1684 KGHLNKMLKVA
+1684 KGHLNKLLKVA

-1722 RENKNYAVVYNNSV
+1722 RENKNYAVVYNNSA

-1751 LNSIERYG
+1751 LNSVERYG
-1759 LSDTASEDV
+1759 LPSTASEDV

-1815 GTEERLPASSE
+1815 GTEEKLPDSSE

-2077 PNHLVLFAHNG
+2077 PDHLVLFAHNG

-2123 IAYLKPS
+2123 IAYFKPS
-2130 DLDKVLKAVVSSG
+2130 DLDKVLKAVLSSG

-2183 QKSLTQPTIYD
+2183 QKSLTQPTSYD

-2263 GVLSLKQAHPATLS
+2263 GVLSLKQAHPAVLS

-2289 QDIKNNPHLLSSLER
+2289 QDIKNDPHLLSSLER

-2324 AVINGKSSY
+2324 AAINGKSSY
-2333 NKAESFN
+2333 NRAESFN

-2373 GIESISENGVLNNEA
+2373 GIESISKNGVLNNEA

-2439 LHLNEQSQNVEYNF
+2439 LHLNEQSQNVEHNF

-2478 IIQPKMRD
+2478 IIQPEMRD

-2534 EDITRIERANIAR
+2534 EDITRIEKANIAR

-2589 ALAAKVFSNIL
+2589 ALAAKVFSNVL

-2639 SPRVG
+2639 SPRLG

>member
-1 MLIFSFPLNK
+1 
-11 KELAIM
+11 M

-24 EATFPETVIPEELQS
+24 EATFSEAVIPEELQS
-39 NILVDFNSISF
+39 TSLVDINSFSL
-50 PFPNHNVREKLKGS
+50 PSPNHNVREKLKGS

-106 VEFTKLSSD
+106 VEFTKISSD

-167 SLNDDS
+167 SLNDEP
-173 TEGWSVGVANIQSFK
+173 TEGWSIGVANIQSFK

-213 HDIIDSTDIKK
+213 YDIIDSTDIKK

-241 HKASLK
+241 HKASLN

-252 IENANLIKS
+252 VENANLIKS
-261 KDIPDM
+261 KDISDM
-267 AYKKTNASSSASSSY
+267 AYKKTNASSSVSSSY

-329 NGINPFMLMYDT
+329 NGINPFMLMYNT
-341 IKHEYTTSMYL
+341 IEHEYTTSMYL

-366 PSTGKIASENLDK
+366 PSTGKIALENLDK

-460 PSLPDSEGMYI
+460 PSLPDSDGMYF

-498 PIEQTD
+498 PIDQTAD
-504 NISSPHYN
+504 ISSPHYN

-526 KTSNS
+526 KSSDS
-531 KEGIFADGQA
+531 KEGVFADGQE

-562 DMNGSFGDK
+562 DLSGSFGDK

-640 RVDLNQ
+640 RIDLNQ
-646 TLLRGSN
+646 TLLRDSN
-653 LKGQDNELSNSS
+653 LKGQDNELSNPS

-688 DNRTKADTNH
+688 GNRTKADTNH

-726 ITAPSYQRTVYN
+726 ITDPSYQQSVYD
-738 FGDEVETKVDNVWQ
+738 FGDEVEAKVDNVWQ
-752 KWEDISSEYNLSAED
+752 KWEDISNEYNLSVED

-797 KYAKTEQKSEST
+797 KYVKTEQKSDSLST
-809 ELIYSNG
+809 EERRETNG
-816 KQRWTSFD
+816 K
-824 SLLKAA
+824 
-830 KEHQITRSEFMALST
+830 
-845 FNTVKGS
+845 
-852 HPHNL
+852 
-857 TQAAIEYLQQ
+857 Y
-867 QRKGFTPEEPIV
+867 
-879 PGSPLYDAIKMLK
+879 
-892 EGKVFAEY
+892 
-900 RGNREVDLISSIKD
+900 
-914 DEMLSAEEIEKLK
+914 
-927 AMASDASDGKSK
+927 
-939 SSNIDNKP
+939 
-947 LIEKVPYGEFYLP
+947 
-960 DWSIPYFKDGKEEGL
+960 
-975 SAEQLKTI
+975 
-983 KDFEKDFPSKLS
+983 
-995 IEITESS
+995 
-1002 IEGNH
+1002 
-1007 NTELGPA
+1007 
-1014 TTVVKAKIYYFEQ
+1014 
-1027 HISDLFPTDEST
+1027 
-1039 RDRLDKDLSEDNKNR
+1039 
-1054 KTLSDLQAQYSN
+1054 KTLYDLQAQYSN
-1066 INVQYPAAVND
+1066 INAQYPAAVND
-1077 ERTRQIAKR
+1077 ERTHQIAKR

-1102 AVYDHDFMF
+1102 AVYGESFMF
-1111 SEEATKVMIPQS
+1111 SPEAQTMLIPQT
-1123 IYSGQL
+1123 IYSGRERSAL
-1129 KPLSVVQDQ
+1129 DKTNATPID
-1138 EANQEKKVSV
+1138 
-1148 PESLQVPVWE
+1148 ESLST
-1158 AYEKE
+1158 
-1163 KSQTGDFTY
+1163 KS
-1172 QDTAEEY
+1172 
-1179 GNMLLKGVEN
+1179 
-1189 ILPRIKGTLT
+1189 
-1199 INQWG
+1199 
-1204 SDVLSAEIE
+1204 
-1213 NDPRIFET
+1213 ET
-1221 YIIPEPLKAWLEV
+1221 FV
-1234 SPKEESH
+1234 SPE
-1241 SNMQGSSTVKNVD
+1241 G
-1254 IVAAYVFSTILLQK
+1254 
-1268 ENQEIDLSFT
+1268 
-1278 IDGKQWDNYNEVMQG
+1278 
-1293 NSDHSISDEAFVA
+1293 
-1306 AWALQSSMGI
+1306 
-1316 SKHDLSKNAVAVLN
+1316 
-1330 DPIAT
+1330 
-1335 TEHYG
+1335 
-1340 TLTLNGSKGGIEL
+1340 
-1353 LQSGKVSADYSVKG
+1353 
-1367 QQITVEASPKS
+1367 
-1378 EEELHTEQEKK
+1378 
-1389 VSIPESLKGITKGD
+1389 
-1403 MPKADLQSQWGN
+1403 MPKVDLQSQWEN
-1415 IKKQINTIA
+1415 IKKQLNTVA
-1424 KEERQSVNYDLTKD
+1424 KDEWQSANYDLTKE

-1467 LVSLY
+1467 LVSQY

-1511 LEKGYEKMN
+1511 LEKGYEKMT

-1535 SVLSLAN
+1535 SVLSLAD
-1542 NQHRESNSIAYG
+1542 NQHRQSNPIAYG

-1590 NNSFFEFKESNVFY
+1590 NNSFFEFKDSNVSY
-1604 SEKPAFGPATNVIKA
+1604 SEKPAFGPATNVIKV

-1631 SVSINKSVNDI
+1631 SVSINNNVNDS

-1649 RLPQQDSKKNEEIF
+1649 KLPQQDSKKNEEIF
-1663 YSSVASITSG
+1663 YSSVVSIKSG
-1673 EDFHLFDSMRE
+1673 EDLQLFDSMRE

-1695 AEYDSG
+1695 AEYDYG
-1701 DAISLDTTHKSPLQ
+1701 EDISLDATHKSPLQ

-1722 RENKNYAVVYNNSV
+1722 RENKNYAVVYNNSA

-1751 LNSIERYG
+1751 LNSINRYG
-1759 LSDTASEDV
+1759 LPDTASEDV
-1768 KSLSGRKDYSSDH
+1768 KRLSGRKDYSSDH

-1795 KFAAASRGMTPKQME
+1795 NFAAASRGMTPKQME
-1810 ESLAA
+1810 ESLSE
-1815 GTEERLPASSE
+1815 GTEEKLPDLPE
-1826 LDKKRGLDDREKEI
+1826 QDKKRGLEDRDNEVEI
-1840 ELKNE
+1840 KNE
-1845 ELSGE
+1845 ELSGGL
-1850 VSSKQELQD
+1850 SSRGNLQD
-1859 KNAEARRKEESQ
+1859 NNAEDRRKEESR
-1871 REAEK
+1871 REAER

-1886 KDDSSA
+1886 KDDSST

-1899 LRSSLLSTALLSAKD
+1899 LRASLLSTALLSAKD
-1914 NNRVWLNAGGKKSP
+1914 NNRVWLNADAKTAPSFYK
-1928 TFHQASWDVSP
+1928 TNWEISP
-1939 YNQIFMSLNSDKNGY
+1939 YNQLFMSLNSDKNGY

-1964 EDSLAV
+1964 EDSIAI
-1970 KKGSE
+1970 KKGSQ

-1989 KGPEPKSI
+1989 KGSDPKLI
-1997 TSNQYEN
+1997 TANQYEN
-2004 LSPDEK
+2004 LPPSEK
-2010 EHFMKAPVK
+2010 ELYRKEPVK
-2019 YDRKIFNIDQTV
+2019 FDRKVFNIDQSL
-2031 LKGANPEQYNAV
+2031 LKETDRKSYNALLGDNITHLNDKQILASSDGV
-2043 LKEHDT
+2043 SFIHDD
-2049 HYKEMQT
+2049 YAKFRN
-2056 IASTDSVDLVSDRV
+2056 S
-2070 SKIKKQH
+2070 H
-2077 PNHLVLFAHNG
+2077 PNHIAITQLMGNYAVIGRDSKYIQKLNIDNVELSHIIR
-2088 VYNAFGKDAKT
+2088 GKDRMPYADIKS
-2099 IHQLAKDSVTLDS
+2099 KDLDAAIKAIVSSGKKVAIWNPSQSLNLPNAIQEIVSNAETTLDS
-2112 FNNSKSNRKTS
+2112 FSKN
-2123 IAYLKPS
+2123 
-2130 DLDKVLKAVVSSG
+2130 
-2143 QRVAVAD
+2143 
-2150 NFEVLNAPKEATKI
+2150 
-2164 LSKAESVLDNYSK
+2164 
-2177 STGINV
+2177 TGIKV
-2183 QKSLTQPTIYD
+2183 QKSLTQPTSYD
-2194 KETDTIILNNKKPVN
+2194 KETDTIILNNKKSVN
-2209 PGSELRTAVE
+2209 PGNELRAAVE

-2263 GVLSLKQAHPATLS
+2263 GVLSLKQAHPAVLS
-2277 DQVSNESVESWV
+2277 DQVSHESVESWA
-2289 QDIKNNPHLLSSLER
+2289 QDIKNDPHLLSSLER

-2324 AVINGKSSY
+2324 AAINGKSLHD
-2333 NKAESFN
+2333 KTKSFN
-2340 LVSEL
+2340 YVSEL
-2345 NEVVNTSTMSAA
+2345 NEIAKTDPMSA
-2357 VIRNNDGKS
+2357 VIIRDKNNAS
-2366 ASVILSK
+2366 TSVILST
-2373 GIESISENGVLNNEA
+2373 GIETVSENGVLNNNK
-2388 FRQALLKQGIKEV
+2388 FRQALLQQGDKDIK
-2401 KFFNPGGTLGLNKGD
+2401 FYQSGGTLGLNKDD
-2416 SYFEDKSIQIVNFDG
+2416 SFFKDKIMQIVSFNG
-2431 KEVVPQQE
+2431 KDVLPQQD
-2439 LHLNEQSQNVEYNF
+2439 LHINDHSQNVSHSF

-2463 NRWHLYIKEKDQPYF
+2463 NRWHLYIKEKGQPYF
-2478 IIQPKMRD
+2478 IIQPDKRD
-2486 MSRLFEAFKSQ
+2486 LSRLFEAFKSH
-2497 DQQAIYDTKT
+2497 DQQSIYDAKT
-2507 SLGEKYTKLVQQR
+2507 SLGEKYIHLAQSH

-2528 MPKVPA
+2528 MPKVPSQ
-2534 EDITRIERANIAR
+2534 DIARIQRAGITR
-2547 DAQDKNKYLIFATI
+2547 DAQDRNKYLIFATI
-2561 DGKGYHHEISREDF
+2561 DGKNYHQEISREDF
-2575 RRMWKVDNMQSYKS
+2575 RRMWKVDNMQSYKN
-2589 ALAAKVFSNIL
+2589 ALAAKIFSNVL
-2600 HEGQTVSEAPSVEE
+2600 HEGQSISDTPLKEE
-2614 NQQIKETNSE
+2614 KEQIKLSTVE
-2624 KVDSP
+2624 KIDT
-2629 KQSTESEESL
+2629 KQSFENDEDVNSSKGM
-2639 SPRVG
+2639 SRK
-2644 RSH
+2644 

>member
-1 MLIFSFPLNK
+1 MIFSFPLNK

-24 EATFPETVIPEELQS
+24 EATFPKTVIPEELQS

-76 GSVNLYGG
+76 GSVNLYEGK
-84 NTVSYRE
+84 TVSYRE
-91 VKKDVDLSDFYEATS
+91 VKKEVDLSDFYEATS
-106 VEFTKLSSD
+106 AEFTKLSSD

-167 SLNDDS
+167 SLNDEP
-173 TEGWSVGVANIQSFK
+173 TEGWSVGVANIRSFK

-199 GSFVNQL
+199 SSFVNQL

-498 PIEQTD
+498 PIDQTD

-512 LSKDFIKVPLKNQY
+512 LSKDFIKVPFKNQY
-526 KTSNS
+526 KTSTS
-531 KEGIFADGQA
+531 KEGIFADGQE

-646 TLLRGSN
+646 TLLRDSN

-688 DNRTKADTNH
+688 GNRTKADTNH

-726 ITAPSYQRTVYN
+726 ITDPSYQQSVYD
-738 FGDEVETKVDNVWQ
+738 FGDEVEAKADNVWQ
-752 KWEDISSEYNLSAED
+752 KWEDISNEYNLSVED

-774 SDAPS
+774 SDAPL

-790 FADWITA
+790 FVDWITA

-900 RGNREVDLISSIKD
+900 RGNREVDLSSSIKD

-939 SSNIDNKP
+939 STNIDNKP

-1066 INVQYPAAVND
+1066 INAQYPAAVND

-1102 AVYDHDFMF
+1102 AVYGESFMF
-1111 SEEATKVMIPQS
+1111 SPESQTVLIPQT
-1123 IYSGQL
+1123 IYSGRERPVL
-1129 KPLSVVQDQ
+1129 DKTNATPID
-1138 EANQEKKVSV
+1138 
-1148 PESLQVPVWE
+1148 ESL
-1158 AYEKE
+1158 
-1163 KSQTGDFTY
+1163 
-1172 QDTAEEY
+1172 
-1179 GNMLLKGVEN
+1179 
-1189 ILPRIKGTLT
+1189 
-1199 INQWG
+1199 
-1204 SDVLSAEIE
+1204 
-1213 NDPRIFET
+1213 
-1221 YIIPEPLKAWLEV
+1221 
-1234 SPKEESH
+1234 
-1241 SNMQGSSTVKNVD
+1241 ST
-1254 IVAAYVFSTILLQK
+1254 
-1268 ENQEIDLSFT
+1268 
-1278 IDGKQWDNYNEVMQG
+1278 
-1293 NSDHSISDEAFVA
+1293 
-1306 AWALQSSMGI
+1306 
-1316 SKHDLSKNAVAVLN
+1316 
-1330 DPIAT
+1330 
-1335 TEHYG
+1335 
-1340 TLTLNGSKGGIEL
+1340 
-1353 LQSGKVSADYSVKG
+1353 
-1367 QQITVEASPKS
+1367 KS
-1378 EEELHTEQEKK
+1378 ET
-1389 VSIPESLKGITKGD
+1389 GILSSEG
-1403 MPKADLQSQWGN
+1403 MPKVDLQSQWGN
-1415 IKKQINTIA
+1415 IKKQINSIVQ
-1424 KEERQSVNYDLTKD
+1424 KERQGVNFDFTKD
-1438 TSLARDYIANNFQV
+1438 ISLARDYIANNFQV
-1452 SRETF
+1452 SGEIF
-1457 DKFSDSDKER
+1457 DSFSDSDKER

-1479 LTTFTEQQKVEKE
+1479 LSSFTEERKVERE
-1492 ISNFILLG
+1492 ISDFILLG
-1500 GLLDPENAQKV
+1500 GLLDPENSQKV
-1511 LEKGYEKMN
+1511 LAKGHEKMN

-1535 SVLSLAN
+1535 SVLSLTD

-1590 NNSFFEFKESNVFY
+1590 NNSFFEFKESNVSY

-1631 SVSINKSVNDI
+1631 SVSINKSVNDS

-1663 YSSVASITSG
+1663 YSSVVSIKSG
-1673 EDFHLFDSMRE
+1673 EDLQLFDSMRE
-1684 KGHLNKMLKVA
+1684 KGHLNKLLKVA

-1722 RENKNYAVVYNNSV
+1722 RENKNYAVVYNNSA

-1751 LNSIERYG
+1751 LNSVERYG
-1759 LSDTASEDV
+1759 LPSTASEDV

-1850 VSSKQELQD
+1850 VSSKLELQD
-1859 KNAEARRKEESQ
+1859 KNVEARRKEESQ

-1914 NNRVWLNAGGKKSP
+1914 NNRVWLNDSGKKSP

-2031 LKGANPEQYNAV
+2031 LKGVNPEQYNAV

-2077 PNHLVLFAHNG
+2077 PDHLVLFAHNG

-2112 FNNSKSNRKTS
+2112 INNSKSNRKTS

-2130 DLDKVLKAVVSSG
+2130 DLDKLLKAVVSSG

-2183 QKSLTQPTIYD
+2183 QKSLTQPTSYD
-2194 KETDTIILNNKKPVN
+2194 KETDTITLNNKKPVN

-2263 GVLSLKQAHPATLS
+2263 GVLSLKQAHPAILS

-2289 QDIKNNPHLLSSLER
+2289 QDIKNDPHLLSSLER

-2311 TIEKLV
+2311 TIEKLI

-2324 AVINGKSSY
+2324 SAINGKSSY

-2373 GIESISENGVLNNEA
+2373 GIESISKNGVLNNEA
-2388 FRQALLKQGIKEV
+2388 FRQALLKQGVKEV

-2439 LHLNEQSQNVEYNF
+2439 LHLNKQSQNVEHNF

-2478 IIQPKMRD
+2478 IIQPEMRD

-2589 ALAAKVFSNIL
+2589 ALAAKVFSNVL

-2614 NQQIKETNSE
+2614 NQQVKETNSE

-2644 RSH
+2644 RFH

>member
-1 MLIFSFPLNK
+1 MLIFSFPLNE

-24 EATFPETVIPEELQS
+24 EATFSETVIPEELQS

-557 GRLNR
+557 DRLNR

-629 SDMIIEKIDEQ
+629 SDMINEKIDEQ

-688 DNRTKADTNH
+688 GNRTKADTNH

-738 FGDEVETKVDNVWQ
+738 FGDEVEAKVDNVWQ
-752 KWEDISSEYNLSAED
+752 KWEDISNEYNLSVED

-797 KYAKTEQKSEST
+797 KYVKTEQKSDSLST
-809 ELIYSNG
+809 EGLRETNRKDKTNATPIDES
-816 KQRWTSFD
+816 
-824 SLLKAA
+824 
-830 KEHQITRSEFMALST
+830 LST
-845 FNTVKGS
+845 
-852 HPHNL
+852 
-857 TQAAIEYLQQ
+857 
-867 QRKGFTPEEPIV
+867 
-879 PGSPLYDAIKMLK
+879 
-892 EGKVFAEY
+892 
-900 RGNREVDLISSIKD
+900 
-914 DEMLSAEEIEKLK
+914 
-927 AMASDASDGKSK
+927 
-939 SSNIDNKP
+939 
-947 LIEKVPYGEFYLP
+947 
-960 DWSIPYFKDGKEEGL
+960 
-975 SAEQLKTI
+975 
-983 KDFEKDFPSKLS
+983 
-995 IEITESS
+995 
-1002 IEGNH
+1002 
-1007 NTELGPA
+1007 
-1014 TTVVKAKIYYFEQ
+1014 
-1027 HISDLFPTDEST
+1027 
-1039 RDRLDKDLSEDNKNR
+1039 
-1054 KTLSDLQAQYSN
+1054 
-1066 INVQYPAAVND
+1066 
-1077 ERTRQIAKR
+1077 
-1086 IRQAEQIIT
+1086 
-1095 AYNANVE
+1095 
-1102 AVYDHDFMF
+1102 
-1111 SEEATKVMIPQS
+1111 
-1123 IYSGQL
+1123 
-1129 KPLSVVQDQ
+1129 
-1138 EANQEKKVSV
+1138 
-1148 PESLQVPVWE
+1148 
-1158 AYEKE
+1158 
-1163 KSQTGDFTY
+1163 
-1172 QDTAEEY
+1172 
-1179 GNMLLKGVEN
+1179 
-1189 ILPRIKGTLT
+1189 
-1199 INQWG
+1199 
-1204 SDVLSAEIE
+1204 
-1213 NDPRIFET
+1213 
-1221 YIIPEPLKAWLEV
+1221 
-1234 SPKEESH
+1234 
-1241 SNMQGSSTVKNVD
+1241 
-1254 IVAAYVFSTILLQK
+1254 
-1268 ENQEIDLSFT
+1268 
-1278 IDGKQWDNYNEVMQG
+1278 
-1293 NSDHSISDEAFVA
+1293 
-1306 AWALQSSMGI
+1306 
-1316 SKHDLSKNAVAVLN
+1316 
-1330 DPIAT
+1330 
-1335 TEHYG
+1335 
-1340 TLTLNGSKGGIEL
+1340 
-1353 LQSGKVSADYSVKG
+1353 
-1367 QQITVEASPKS
+1367 KS
-1378 EEELHTEQEKK
+1378 ET
-1389 VSIPESLKGITKGD
+1389 GILSSEG
-1403 MPKADLQSQWGN
+1403 MPKVDLQSQWGN
-1415 IKKQINTIA
+1415 IKKQINSIVQ
-1424 KEERQSVNYDLTKD
+1424 KERQGVNFDFTKD
-1438 TSLARDYIANNFQV
+1438 ISLARDYIANNFQV
-1452 SRETF
+1452 SGEIF
-1457 DKFSDSDKER
+1457 DSFSDSDKER

-1479 LTTFTEQQKVEKE
+1479 LSSFTEERKVEKE
-1492 ISNFILLG
+1492 ISDFILLG
-1500 GLLDPENAQKV
+1500 GLLDPENSQKV
-1511 LEKGYEKMN
+1511 LAKGHEKMN

-1535 SVLSLAN
+1535 SVLSLAD

-1590 NNSFFEFKESNVFY
+1590 NNSFFEFKESNVSY

-1631 SVSINKSVNDI
+1631 NVSINKSVNDS

-1663 YSSVASITSG
+1663 YSFVVSIKSG
-1673 EDFHLFDSMRE
+1673 EDLQLFDSMRE
-1684 KGHLNKMLKVA
+1684 KGHLNKLLKVA

-1722 RENKNYAVVYNNSV
+1722 RENKNYAVVYNNSA
-1736 GGAYEIFRKSPQSEI
+1736 GGAYEIFRKSPQNEI
-1751 LNSIERYG
+1751 LNSVERYG
-1759 LSDTASEDV
+1759 LPSTASEDV

-1795 KFAAASRGMTPKQME
+1795 KSAAASRGMTPKQME

-1815 GTEERLPASSE
+1815 GTEEKLPDSSE
-1826 LDKKRGLDDREKEI
+1826 LDKKRGLEDRQKEI

-1850 VSSKQELQD
+1850 VSSKLELQD
-1859 KNAEARRKEESQ
+1859 KNVEARRKEESQ

-2010 EHFMKAPVK
+2010 EHFVKAPVK

-2077 PNHLVLFAHNG
+2077 PDHLVLFAHNG

-2112 FNNSKSNRKTS
+2112 INNSKSNRKTS

-2183 QKSLTQPTIYD
+2183 QKSLTQPTSYD
-2194 KETDTIILNNKKPVN
+2194 KETDTITLNNKKPVN

-2263 GVLSLKQAHPATLS
+2263 GVLSLKQAHPAILS

-2289 QDIKNNPHLLSSLER
+2289 QDIKNDPHLLSSLER

-2311 TIEKLV
+2311 TIEKLI

-2324 AVINGKSSY
+2324 SVINGKSSY

-2388 FRQALLKQGIKEV
+2388 FRQALLKQGVKEV

-2431 KEVVPQQE
+2431 KEVIPQQE
-2439 LHLNEQSQNVEYNF
+2439 LHLNEQSQNVEHNF

-2478 IIQPKMRD
+2478 IIQPEMRD

-2497 DQQAIYDTKT
+2497 NQQAIYDTKT

-2589 ALAAKVFSNIL
+2589 ALAAKVFSNVL

-2614 NQQIKETNSE
+2614 NQQVKETNSE

-2629 KQSTESEESL
+2629 KQSTESEENL

>member
-24 EATFPETVIPEELQS
+24 KATFPETVIPEELQS

-106 VEFTKLSSD
+106 VEFTKISSD

-167 SLNDDS
+167 SLNDEP
-173 TEGWSVGVANIQSFK
+173 TEGWSVGVANIRSFK

-199 GSFVNQL
+199 SSFVNQL

-308 GWMDGRGDAGFPRNA
+308 GWMDGRGDAGFPRNT

-498 PIEQTD
+498 PIDQTD

-526 KTSNS
+526 KKSTS
-531 KEGIFADGQA
+531 KEGIFADGQE

-629 SDMIIEKIDEQ
+629 SDMINEKIDEQ

-665 RPERTENEMSLNE
+665 RPGRTENEISLNE

-688 DNRTKADTNH
+688 GNRTEADMNH

-774 SDAPS
+774 SDAPL

-790 FADWITA
+790 FVDWITA

-900 RGNREVDLISSIKD
+900 RGNREVDLSSSIKD

-1027 HISDLFPTDEST
+1027 HIRDLFPTDEST
-1039 RDRLDKDLSEDNKNR
+1039 RDRLDKELSEDNKNR

-1066 INVQYPAAVND
+1066 INAQYPAAVND
-1077 ERTRQIAKR
+1077 ERTHQIAKR

-1102 AVYDHDFMF
+1102 AVYGESFMF
-1111 SEEATKVMIPQS
+1111 SPEAQTILIPQT
-1123 IYSGQL
+1123 IYSGRERPVL
-1129 KPLSVVQDQ
+1129 DKTNATPID
-1138 EANQEKKVSV
+1138 
-1148 PESLQVPVWE
+1148 ESL
-1158 AYEKE
+1158 
-1163 KSQTGDFTY
+1163 
-1172 QDTAEEY
+1172 
-1179 GNMLLKGVEN
+1179 
-1189 ILPRIKGTLT
+1189 
-1199 INQWG
+1199 
-1204 SDVLSAEIE
+1204 
-1213 NDPRIFET
+1213 
-1221 YIIPEPLKAWLEV
+1221 
-1234 SPKEESH
+1234 
-1241 SNMQGSSTVKNVD
+1241 ST
-1254 IVAAYVFSTILLQK
+1254 
-1268 ENQEIDLSFT
+1268 
-1278 IDGKQWDNYNEVMQG
+1278 
-1293 NSDHSISDEAFVA
+1293 
-1306 AWALQSSMGI
+1306 
-1316 SKHDLSKNAVAVLN
+1316 
-1330 DPIAT
+1330 
-1335 TEHYG
+1335 
-1340 TLTLNGSKGGIEL
+1340 
-1353 LQSGKVSADYSVKG
+1353 
-1367 QQITVEASPKS
+1367 KS
-1378 EEELHTEQEKK
+1378 ET
-1389 VSIPESLKGITKGD
+1389 GILSSEG
-1403 MPKADLQSQWGN
+1403 MPKVDLQSQWGN
-1415 IKKQINTIA
+1415 IKKQINSIVQ
-1424 KEERQSVNYDLTKD
+1424 KERQGVNFDFTKD
-1438 TSLARDYIANNFQV
+1438 ISLARDYIANNFQV
-1452 SRETF
+1452 SGEIF
-1457 DKFSDSDKER
+1457 DSFSDSDKER

-1479 LTTFTEQQKVEKE
+1479 LSSFTEERKVEKE
-1492 ISNFILLG
+1492 ISDFILLG
-1500 GLLDPENAQKV
+1500 GLLDPENSQKV

-1535 SVLSLAN
+1535 SVLSLAD

-1590 NNSFFEFKESNVFY
+1590 NNSFFEFKESNVSY

-1631 SVSINKSVNDI
+1631 SVSINKSVNDS
-1642 EEYTMAR
+1642 EEHTMAR

-1663 YSSVASITSG
+1663 YSSVVSIKSG
-1673 EDFHLFDSMRE
+1673 EDLQLFDSMRE
-1684 KGHLNKMLKVA
+1684 KGHLNKLLKVA

-1722 RENKNYAVVYNNSV
+1722 RENKNYAVVYNNSA

-1751 LNSIERYG
+1751 LNSVERYG
-1759 LSDTASEDV
+1759 LPSTASEDV

-1815 GTEERLPASSE
+1815 GTEERLPDSSE

-1850 VSSKQELQD
+1850 VSSKLELQD
-1859 KNAEARRKEESQ
+1859 KNVEARRKEESQ

-2077 PNHLVLFAHNG
+2077 PDHLVLFAHNG
-2088 VYNAFGKDAKT
+2088 VYNAFEKDAKT

-2112 FNNSKSNRKTS
+2112 INNSKSNRKTS

-2183 QKSLTQPTIYD
+2183 QKSLTQPTSYD

-2263 GVLSLKQAHPATLS
+2263 GVLSLKQAHPAVLS

-2289 QDIKNNPHLLSSLER
+2289 QDIKNDPHLLSSLER

-2324 AVINGKSSY
+2324 AAINGKSSY
-2333 NKAESFN
+2333 NRAESFN

-2373 GIESISENGVLNNEA
+2373 GIESISKNGVLNNEA

-2439 LHLNEQSQNVEYNF
+2439 LHLNEQSQNVEHNF

-2463 NRWHLYIKEKDQPYF
+2463 NRWHLYIKEKDQPYL
-2478 IIQPKMRD
+2478 IIQPEMRD

-2589 ALAAKVFSNIL
+2589 ALAAKVFSNVL

-2614 NQQIKETNSE
+2614 NQQVKETNSE

-2639 SPRVG
+2639 SPRLG

>member
-1 MLIFSFPLNK
+1 
-11 KELAIM
+11 M

-24 EATFPETVIPEELQS
+24 EATFSEAVIPEELQS
-39 NILVDFNSISF
+39 TSLVDINSFSL
-50 PFPNHNVREKLKGS
+50 PSPNHNVREKLKGS
-64 AITSRNIDNLGI
+64 AITFRNIDNLGI
-76 GSVNLYGG
+76 GSVNLYEG

-106 VEFTKLSSD
+106 AEFTKISSD
-115 KSVFSF
+115 KSVISF

-167 SLNDDS
+167 SLNDDP
-173 TEGWSVGVANIQSFK
+173 TEGWSIGVANIKSFK
-188 SLPFSRSLVLK
+188 SLPFSRGLVLK
-199 GSFVNQL
+199 SSFVNQL

-261 KDIPDM
+261 KDISDM
-267 AYKKTNASSSASSSY
+267 AYKKTNAPSSASSSY

-352 TARQLFSMNESLKD
+352 TARQLFSMNDSLKD
-366 PSTGKIASENLDK
+366 PSTGKIALENLDK

-392 YYMIHKYKDM
+392 YYMIHKYKDT
-402 QGKEYSDQEYNDLS
+402 QGKEFSDQEYNDLS

-471 NEDID
+471 NEEID

-526 KTSNS
+526 KTSDSN
-531 KEGIFADGQA
+531 EGIFADGQE

-562 DMNGSFGDK
+562 DLNGSFGDK

-665 RPERTENEMSLNE
+665 RPGRTENEMSLNE

-688 DNRTKADTNH
+688 GNRTEADTNH

-738 FGDEVETKVDNVWQ
+738 FGDEVETKVDNIWQ
-752 KWEDISSEYNLSAED
+752 KWEDISKEYNLFAED

-774 SDAPS
+774 SDAPL

-816 KQRWTSFD
+816 KQRWDSFD
-824 SLLKAA
+824 SFLKAA
-830 KEHQITRSEFMALST
+830 KEHQITRSEFMAMSAL
-845 FNTVKGS
+845 NTVKDL
-852 HPHNL
+852 HPHNF
-857 TQAAIEYLQQ
+857 TQSAIEYLQQ
-867 QRKGFTPEEPIV
+867 QHKGFTPEEPIA
-879 PGSPLYDAIKMLK
+879 PGSPLYDAIRLLK

-900 RGNREVDLISSIKD
+900 RENREVDLSSSIKD
-914 DEMLSAEEIEKLK
+914 GETLSAEEIEKLK
-927 AMASDASDGKSK
+927 AMALDASYGKSK

-960 DWSIPYFKDGKEEGL
+960 DWSIPYFKDNIEDGL
-975 SAEQLKTI
+975 SAEQLKTV

-1002 IEGNH
+1002 IEGKH

-1014 TTVVKAKIYYFEQ
+1014 TTVDKAKIYYFEQ
-1027 HISDLFPTDEST
+1027 HISDLFSTDEST
-1039 RDRLDKDLSEDNKNR
+1039 RDRLDKDFSEDNKSR
-1054 KTLSDLQAQYSN
+1054 KTLSDLQAQYSI
-1066 INVQYPAAVND
+1066 INTQYPAAVND
-1077 ERTRQIAKR
+1077 ERTHQLAKR

-1102 AVYDHDFMF
+1102 AVYGHDFMF

-1123 IYSGQL
+1123 IYSGQV
-1129 KPLSVVQDQ
+1129 KPLSVIREEQATPI
-1138 EANQEKKVSV
+1138 E
-1148 PESLQVPVWE
+1148 ESLSTKTE
-1158 AYEKE
+1158 
-1163 KSQTGDFTY
+1163 TG
-1172 QDTAEEY
+1172 
-1179 GNMLLKGVEN
+1179 
-1189 ILPRIKGTLT
+1189 I
-1199 INQWG
+1199 
-1204 SDVLSAEIE
+1204 
-1213 NDPRIFET
+1213 
-1221 YIIPEPLKAWLEV
+1221 
-1234 SPKEESH
+1234 
-1241 SNMQGSSTVKNVD
+1241 SS
-1254 IVAAYVFSTILLQK
+1254 S
-1268 ENQEIDLSFT
+1268 E
-1278 IDGKQWDNYNEVMQG
+1278 
-1293 NSDHSISDEAFVA
+1293 
-1306 AWALQSSMGI
+1306 GI
-1316 SKHDLSKNAVAVLN
+1316 SKV
-1330 DPIAT
+1330 
-1335 TEHYG
+1335 
-1340 TLTLNGSKGGIEL
+1340 
-1353 LQSGKVSADYSVKG
+1353 
-1367 QQITVEASPKS
+1367 
-1378 EEELHTEQEKK
+1378 
-1389 VSIPESLKGITKGD
+1389 
-1403 MPKADLQSQWGN
+1403 DLQSQWGN
-1415 IKKQINTIA
+1415 IRNQIAIIA
-1424 KEERQSVNYDLTKD
+1424 KKERQNVNYDDVTKD
-1438 TSLARDYIANNFQV
+1438 ISLARDYIANNFQV

-1472 SNYSSSL
+1472 SNYSSSIL
-1479 LTTFTEQQKVEKE
+1479 SSFTEERKVEKE

-1511 LEKGYEKMN
+1511 LEKGYEKMT

-1535 SVLSLAN
+1535 SVLSLAD
-1542 NQHRESNSIAYG
+1542 NQHRESNPITYG

-1570 DSSLSEAKLSEI
+1570 DSSLSETKLSQI

-1590 NNSFFEFKESNVFY
+1590 NNSFFEFKDSNVSY

-1619 HIYVSRDQHQEE
+1619 HVYVSRDQHQEE
-1631 SVSINKSVNDI
+1631 SVSINKSVNNS

-1649 RLPQQDSKKNEEIF
+1649 KEPQQDSKKNEEIF
-1663 YSSVASITSG
+1663 YSSVVSIKSG
-1673 EDFHLFDSMRE
+1673 EDLQLFDSMRE

-1701 DAISLDTTHKSPLQ
+1701 KGISLDATHKSPLQ

-1722 RENKNYAVVYNNSV
+1722 RENKNYAVVYNNSA

-1751 LNSIERYG
+1751 LNSINHYG
-1759 LSDTASEDV
+1759 LPDTASEDV
-1768 KSLSGRKDYSSDH
+1768 KSLSGRKDYYSDH

-1795 KFAAASRGMTPKQME
+1795 NYAAASRGMTPKQME

-1815 GTEERLPASSE
+1815 GTEERLPDSSE
-1826 LDKKRGLDDREKEI
+1826 LDKKRGFDDREKEI

-1914 NNRVWLNAGGKKSP
+1914 NNRVWLNADGKKSP
-1928 TFHQASWDVSP
+1928 TFHQASWDISP

-1989 KGPEPKSI
+1989 TGPEPKSI

-2010 EHFMKAPVK
+2010 EHFKKAPVK
-2019 YDRKIFNIDQTV
+2019 FDRKIFNIDQTV

-2049 HYKEMQT
+2049 HYKEMQI

-2077 PNHLVLFAHNG
+2077 PDHLVLFAHNG
-2088 VYNAFGKDAKT
+2088 VYKAFGKDAKT

-2123 IAYLKPS
+2123 IAYFKLS

-2143 QRVAVAD
+2143 QRVAVAE
-2150 NFEVLNAPKEATKI
+2150 NSEGLNAPKEATKI

-2183 QKSLTQPTIYD
+2183 QKSLTQPTSYD
-2194 KETDTIILNNKKPVN
+2194 KETDTIILNNKKSVN

-2219 NSNAIYFAISQ
+2219 KSNAIYFAISQ

-2289 QDIKNNPHLLSSLER
+2289 QDIKNDPHLLSSLER

-2324 AVINGKSSY
+2324 AAINGKSSY
-2333 NKAESFN
+2333 IKAESFN
-2340 LVSEL
+2340 LLSEL

-2388 FRQALLKQGIKEV
+2388 FRQALLKQGVKEV

-2439 LHLNEQSQNVEYNF
+2439 LHLNEQSQNVEHDF

-2478 IIQPKMRD
+2478 IIQPEMRD

-2497 DQQAIYDTKT
+2497 DQQAIYDTKI
-2507 SLGEKYTKLVQQR
+2507 SLGEKYTKIVQQR

-2534 EDITRIERANIAR
+2534 EDITRIEKANIAR

-2589 ALAAKVFSNIL
+2589 ALAAKVFSNVL

-2629 KQSTESEESL
+2629 KQSTESEENL

>member
-1 MLIFSFPLNK
+1 
-11 KELAIM
+11 M

-24 EATFPETVIPEELQS
+24 EATFSEAVIPEELQS
-39 NILVDFNSISF
+39 TSLVDINSFSL
-50 PFPNHNVREKLKGS
+50 PSPNHNVREKLKGS
-64 AITSRNIDNLGI
+64 AITFRNIDNLGI
-76 GSVNLYGG
+76 GSVNLYEG

-106 VEFTKLSSD
+106 AEFTKISSD
-115 KSVFSF
+115 KSVISF

-167 SLNDDS
+167 SLNDDP
-173 TEGWSVGVANIQSFK
+173 TEGWSIGVANIKSFK
-188 SLPFSRSLVLK
+188 SLPFSRGLVLK
-199 GSFVNQL
+199 SSFVNQL

-261 KDIPDM
+261 KDISDM
-267 AYKKTNASSSASSSY
+267 AYKKTNAPSSASSSY

-352 TARQLFSMNESLKD
+352 TARQLFSMNDSLKD
-366 PSTGKIASENLDK
+366 PSTGKIALENLDK

-392 YYMIHKYKDM
+392 YYMIHKYKDT
-402 QGKEYSDQEYNDLS
+402 QGKEFSDQEYNDLS

-471 NEDID
+471 NEEID

-526 KTSNS
+526 KTSDSN
-531 KEGIFADGQA
+531 EGIFADGQE

-562 DMNGSFGDK
+562 DLNGSFGDK

-665 RPERTENEMSLNE
+665 RPGRTENEMSLNE

-688 DNRTKADTNH
+688 GNRTEADTNH

-738 FGDEVETKVDNVWQ
+738 FGDEVETKVDNIWQ
-752 KWEDISSEYNLSAED
+752 KWEDISKEYNLSAED

-774 SDAPS
+774 SDAPL

-816 KQRWTSFD
+816 KQRWDSFD
-824 SLLKAA
+824 SFLKAA
-830 KEHQITRSEFMALST
+830 KEHQITRSEFMAMSAL
-845 FNTVKGS
+845 NTVKDL
-852 HPHNL
+852 HPHNF
-857 TQAAIEYLQQ
+857 TQSAIEYLQQ
-867 QRKGFTPEEPIV
+867 QHKGFTPEEPIA
-879 PGSPLYDAIKMLK
+879 PGSPLYDAIRLLK

-900 RGNREVDLISSIKD
+900 RENREVDLSSSIKD
-914 DEMLSAEEIEKLK
+914 GEMLSAEEIEKLK
-927 AMASDASDGKSK
+927 AMALDASYGKSK

-960 DWSIPYFKDGKEEGL
+960 DWSIPYFKDNIEDGL
-975 SAEQLKTI
+975 SAEQLKTV

-995 IEITESS
+995 IEMTESS

-1014 TTVVKAKIYYFEQ
+1014 TTVDKAKIYYFEQ
-1027 HISDLFPTDEST
+1027 HISDLFSTDEST
-1039 RDRLDKDLSEDNKNR
+1039 RDRLDKDFSEDNKSR
-1054 KTLSDLQAQYSN
+1054 KTLSDLQAQYSI
-1066 INVQYPAAVND
+1066 INTQYPAAVND
-1077 ERTRQIAKR
+1077 ERTHQLAKR

-1102 AVYDHDFMF
+1102 AVYGHDFMF

-1123 IYSGQL
+1123 IYSGQV
-1129 KPLSVVQDQ
+1129 KPLSVIREEQATPI
-1138 EANQEKKVSV
+1138 E
-1148 PESLQVPVWE
+1148 ESLSTKTE
-1158 AYEKE
+1158 
-1163 KSQTGDFTY
+1163 TG
-1172 QDTAEEY
+1172 
-1179 GNMLLKGVEN
+1179 
-1189 ILPRIKGTLT
+1189 I
-1199 INQWG
+1199 
-1204 SDVLSAEIE
+1204 
-1213 NDPRIFET
+1213 
-1221 YIIPEPLKAWLEV
+1221 
-1234 SPKEESH
+1234 
-1241 SNMQGSSTVKNVD
+1241 SS
-1254 IVAAYVFSTILLQK
+1254 S
-1268 ENQEIDLSFT
+1268 E
-1278 IDGKQWDNYNEVMQG
+1278 
-1293 NSDHSISDEAFVA
+1293 
-1306 AWALQSSMGI
+1306 GI
-1316 SKHDLSKNAVAVLN
+1316 SKV
-1330 DPIAT
+1330 
-1335 TEHYG
+1335 
-1340 TLTLNGSKGGIEL
+1340 
-1353 LQSGKVSADYSVKG
+1353 
-1367 QQITVEASPKS
+1367 
-1378 EEELHTEQEKK
+1378 
-1389 VSIPESLKGITKGD
+1389 
-1403 MPKADLQSQWGN
+1403 DLQSQWGN
-1415 IKKQINTIA
+1415 IRNQIAIIA
-1424 KEERQSVNYDLTKD
+1424 KKERQNVNYDDVTKD
-1438 TSLARDYIANNFQV
+1438 ISLARDYIANNFQV

-1472 SNYSSSL
+1472 SNYSSSIL
-1479 LTTFTEQQKVEKE
+1479 SSFTEERKVEKE

-1511 LEKGYEKMN
+1511 LEKGYEKMT

-1535 SVLSLAN
+1535 SVLSLAD
-1542 NQHRESNSIAYG
+1542 NQHRESNPITYG

-1570 DSSLSEAKLSEI
+1570 DSSLSETKLSQI

-1590 NNSFFEFKESNVFY
+1590 NNSLFEFKDSNVSY

-1619 HIYVSRDQHQEE
+1619 HVYVSRDQHQEE
-1631 SVSINKSVNDI
+1631 SVSINKSVNNS

-1649 RLPQQDSKKNEEIF
+1649 KEPQQDSKKNEEIF
-1663 YSSVASITSG
+1663 YSSVVSIKSG
-1673 EDFHLFDSMRE
+1673 EDLQLFDSMRE

-1701 DAISLDTTHKSPLQ
+1701 KGISLDATHKSPLQ

-1722 RENKNYAVVYNNSV
+1722 RENKNYAVVYNNSA

-1751 LNSIERYG
+1751 LNSINHYG
-1759 LSDTASEDV
+1759 LPDTASEDV

-1795 KFAAASRGMTPKQME
+1795 NYAAASRGMTPKQME

-1815 GTEERLPASSE
+1815 GTEERLPDSSE
-1826 LDKKRGLDDREKEI
+1826 LDKKRGFDDREKEI

-1914 NNRVWLNAGGKKSP
+1914 NNRVWLNADGKKSP
-1928 TFHQASWDVSP
+1928 TFHQASWDISP

-1989 KGPEPKSI
+1989 TGPEPKSI

-2010 EHFMKAPVK
+2010 EHFKKAPVK
-2019 YDRKIFNIDQTV
+2019 FDRKIFNIDQTV

-2049 HYKEMQT
+2049 HYKEMQI

-2077 PNHLVLFAHNG
+2077 PDHLVLFAHNG
-2088 VYNAFGKDAKT
+2088 VYKAFGKDAKT

-2123 IAYLKPS
+2123 IAYFKLS

-2143 QRVAVAD
+2143 QRVAVAE
-2150 NFEVLNAPKEATKI
+2150 NSEGLNAPKEATKI

-2183 QKSLTQPTIYD
+2183 QKSLTQPTSYD
-2194 KETDTIILNNKKPVN
+2194 KETDTIILNNKKSVN

-2219 NSNAIYFAISQ
+2219 KSNAIYFAISQ

-2289 QDIKNNPHLLSSLER
+2289 QDIKNDPHLLSSLER

-2324 AVINGKSSY
+2324 AAINGKSSY
-2333 NKAESFN
+2333 IKAESFN
-2340 LVSEL
+2340 LLSEL

-2388 FRQALLKQGIKEV
+2388 FRQALLKQGVKEV

-2439 LHLNEQSQNVEYNF
+2439 LHLNEQSQNVEHDF

-2478 IIQPKMRD
+2478 IIQPEMRD

-2497 DQQAIYDTKT
+2497 DQQAIYDTKI
-2507 SLGEKYTKLVQQR
+2507 SLGEKYTKIVQQR

-2534 EDITRIERANIAR
+2534 EDITRIEKANIAR

-2589 ALAAKVFSNIL
+2589 ALAAKVFSNVL

-2629 KQSTESEESL
+2629 KQSTESEENL

>member
-24 EATFPETVIPEELQS
+24 KATFPETVIPEELQS

-50 PFPNHNVREKLKGS
+50 PFPNHNVREKLRGS

-167 SLNDDS
+167 SLNDEP

-352 TARQLFSMNESLKD
+352 TAHQLFSMNESLKD
-366 PSTGKIASENLDK
+366 PSTGKIALENLDK

-640 RVDLNQ
+640 RFDLNQ

-665 RPERTENEMSLNE
+665 RPERTENEISLNE

-688 DNRTKADTNH
+688 GNRTKADTNH
-698 YDDKRLYLP
+698 YDDNRLYLP

-726 ITAPSYQRTVYN
+726 ITDPSYKQSVYN
-738 FGDEVETKVDNVWQ
+738 FGDEVEAKVDNVWQ

-774 SDAPS
+774 SDAPF

-790 FADWITA
+790 FVDWITA
-797 KYAKTEQKSEST
+797 KYVKTEQKSD
-809 ELIYSNG
+809 N
-816 KQRWTSFD
+816 
-824 SLLKAA
+824 
-830 KEHQITRSEFMALST
+830 LST
-845 FNTVKGS
+845 
-852 HPHNL
+852 
-857 TQAAIEYLQQ
+857 
-867 QRKGFTPEEPIV
+867 
-879 PGSPLYDAIKMLK
+879 K
-892 EGKVFAEY
+892 EL
-900 RGNREVDLISSIKD
+900 RE
-914 DEMLSAEEIEKLK
+914 
-927 AMASDASDGKSK
+927 
-939 SSNIDNKP
+939 
-947 LIEKVPYGEFYLP
+947 
-960 DWSIPYFKDGKEEGL
+960 
-975 SAEQLKTI
+975 T
-983 KDFEKDFPSKLS
+983 
-995 IEITESS
+995 
-1002 IEGNH
+1002 
-1007 NTELGPA
+1007 
-1014 TTVVKAKIYYFEQ
+1014 
-1027 HISDLFPTDEST
+1027 
-1039 RDRLDKDLSEDNKNR
+1039 NR
-1054 KTLSDLQAQYSN
+1054 KDKTNATPIEELLS
-1066 INVQYPAAVND
+1066 
-1077 ERTRQIAKR
+1077 TK
-1086 IRQAEQIIT
+1086 
-1095 AYNANVE
+1095 
-1102 AVYDHDFMF
+1102 
-1111 SEEATKVMIPQS
+1111 SET
-1123 IYSGQL
+1123 
-1129 KPLSVVQDQ
+1129 
-1138 EANQEKKVSV
+1138 
-1148 PESLQVPVWE
+1148 
-1158 AYEKE
+1158 
-1163 KSQTGDFTY
+1163 
-1172 QDTAEEY
+1172 
-1179 GNMLLKGVEN
+1179 
-1189 ILPRIKGTLT
+1189 
-1199 INQWG
+1199 
-1204 SDVLSAEIE
+1204 
-1213 NDPRIFET
+1213 
-1221 YIIPEPLKAWLEV
+1221 
-1234 SPKEESH
+1234 
-1241 SNMQGSSTVKNVD
+1241 
-1254 IVAAYVFSTILLQK
+1254 
-1268 ENQEIDLSFT
+1268 
-1278 IDGKQWDNYNEVMQG
+1278 
-1293 NSDHSISDEAFVA
+1293 
-1306 AWALQSSMGI
+1306 GI
-1316 SKHDLSKNAVAVLN
+1316 S
-1330 DPIAT
+1330 P
-1335 TEHYG
+1335 
-1340 TLTLNGSKGGIEL
+1340 
-1353 LQSGKVSADYSVKG
+1353 
-1367 QQITVEASPKS
+1367 S
-1378 EEELHTEQEKK
+1378 E
-1389 VSIPESLKGITKGD
+1389 G
-1403 MPKADLQSQWGN
+1403 MPKVDLQSQWGN
-1415 IKKQINTIA
+1415 IKLQFDSIVQK
-1424 KEERQSVNYDLTKD
+1424 ERQSVDFDLKKEV
-1438 TSLARDYIANNFQV
+1438 SLDRDFIADNFHV
-1452 SRETF
+1452 SGEIF
-1457 DKFSDSDKER
+1457 DRFSDSDKER
-1467 LVSLY
+1467 LDSLY
-1472 SNYSSSL
+1472 SNYVSSFLSSL
-1479 LTTFTEQQKVEKE
+1479 TKERKLEKE
-1492 ISNFILLG
+1492 ISNYILSG
-1500 GLLDPENAQKV
+1500 GLSDPEFSQKV
-1511 LEKGYEKMN
+1511 LDRGTEKMN
-1520 LLRETPNVNLAVLKS
+1520 LIRETPSLNLAVLKS
-1535 SVLSLAN
+1535 AVLSLVDK
-1542 NQHRESNSIAYG
+1542 QQTESSLISYG
-1554 QYDIPIWAVK
+1554 QYDIPTWAVK

-1570 DSSLSEAKLSEI
+1570 DSSLSEAKLSKI

-1590 NNSFFEFKESNVFY
+1590 HNSFFEFNDSNVSY
-1604 SEKPAFGPATNVIKA
+1604 SEKPAFGSSTNVIKA
-1619 HIYVSRDQHQEE
+1619 HVYVSRDQHQGE
-1631 SVSINKSVNDI
+1631 SVSINKSVNDS
-1642 EEYTMAR
+1642 EEYIMAR
-1649 RLPQQDSKKNEEIF
+1649 KLPQQDSKKNEEVF
-1663 YSSVASITSG
+1663 YSSVVSIKSG
-1673 EDFHLFDSMRE
+1673 EDLHLFDSMRE

-1701 DAISLDTTHKSPLQ
+1701 DDISLDTTHKSPLQ

-1722 RENKNYAVVYNNSV
+1722 RENKNYAVVYNNSA

-1751 LNSIERYG
+1751 LNSVERYG
-1759 LSDTASEDV
+1759 LPSTASEDV

-1795 KFAAASRGMTPKQME
+1795 KSAAASRGMTPKQME

-1815 GTEERLPASSE
+1815 GTEEKLPDSSE

-1850 VSSKQELQD
+1850 VSSKLELQD
-1859 KNAEARRKEESQ
+1859 KNVEARRKEESQ

-2031 LKGANPEQYNAV
+2031 LKGVNPEQYNAV

-2077 PNHLVLFAHNG
+2077 PDHLVLFAHNG

-2112 FNNSKSNRKTS
+2112 INNSKSNRKTS

-2183 QKSLTQPTIYD
+2183 QKSLTQPTSYD

-2263 GVLSLKQAHPATLS
+2263 GVLSLKQAHPAVLS

-2289 QDIKNNPHLLSSLER
+2289 QDIKNDPHLLSSLER

-2324 AVINGKSSY
+2324 AAINGKSSY
-2333 NKAESFN
+2333 NRAESFN

-2373 GIESISENGVLNNEA
+2373 GIESISKNGVLNNEA

-2439 LHLNEQSQNVEYNF
+2439 LHLNEQSQNVEHNF

-2478 IIQPKMRD
+2478 IIQPEMRD

-2589 ALAAKVFSNIL
+2589 ALAAKVFSNVL

-2639 SPRVG
+2639 SPRLG

>member
-1 MLIFSFPLNK
+1 
-11 KELAIM
+11 M

-24 EATFPETVIPEELQS
+24 EATFSEAVIPEELQS
-39 NILVDFNSISF
+39 TSLVDINSFSL
-50 PFPNHNVREKLKGS
+50 PSPNHNVREKLKGS

-106 VEFTKLSSD
+106 AEFTKISSD

-167 SLNDDS
+167 SLNDEP
-173 TEGWSVGVANIQSFK
+173 TEGWSIGVANIQSFK

-213 HDIIDSTDIKK
+213 YDIIDSTDIKK

-241 HKASLK
+241 HKASLN

-252 IENANLIKS
+252 VENANLIKS
-261 KDIPDM
+261 KDISDM
-267 AYKKTNASSSASSSY
+267 AYKKTNASSSVSSSY

-329 NGINPFMLMYDT
+329 NGINPFMLMYNT
-341 IKHEYTTSMYL
+341 IEHEYTTSMYL

-366 PSTGKIASENLDK
+366 PSTGKIALENLDK

-460 PSLPDSEGMYI
+460 PSLPDSDGMYF

-498 PIEQTD
+498 PIDQTAD
-504 NISSPHYN
+504 ISSPHYN

-526 KTSNS
+526 KSSDS
-531 KEGIFADGQA
+531 KEGVFADGQE

-562 DMNGSFGDK
+562 DLSGSFGDK

-640 RVDLNQ
+640 RIDLNQ
-646 TLLRGSN
+646 TLLRDSN
-653 LKGQDNELSNSS
+653 LKGQDNELSNPS
-665 RPERTENEMSLNE
+665 RPERTENDMSLNE

-688 DNRTKADTNH
+688 GNRTKADTNH

-726 ITAPSYQRTVYN
+726 ITDPSYQQSVYD
-738 FGDEVETKVDNVWQ
+738 FGDEVEAKVDNVWQ
-752 KWEDISSEYNLSAED
+752 KWEDISNEYNLSVED

-797 KYAKTEQKSEST
+797 KYVKTEQKSDSLST
-809 ELIYSNG
+809 EERRETNG
-816 KQRWTSFD
+816 K
-824 SLLKAA
+824 
-830 KEHQITRSEFMALST
+830 
-845 FNTVKGS
+845 
-852 HPHNL
+852 
-857 TQAAIEYLQQ
+857 Y
-867 QRKGFTPEEPIV
+867 
-879 PGSPLYDAIKMLK
+879 
-892 EGKVFAEY
+892 
-900 RGNREVDLISSIKD
+900 
-914 DEMLSAEEIEKLK
+914 
-927 AMASDASDGKSK
+927 
-939 SSNIDNKP
+939 
-947 LIEKVPYGEFYLP
+947 
-960 DWSIPYFKDGKEEGL
+960 
-975 SAEQLKTI
+975 
-983 KDFEKDFPSKLS
+983 
-995 IEITESS
+995 
-1002 IEGNH
+1002 
-1007 NTELGPA
+1007 
-1014 TTVVKAKIYYFEQ
+1014 
-1027 HISDLFPTDEST
+1027 
-1039 RDRLDKDLSEDNKNR
+1039 
-1054 KTLSDLQAQYSN
+1054 KTLYDLQAQYSN
-1066 INVQYPAAVND
+1066 INALYPAAVND
-1077 ERTRQIAKR
+1077 ERTHQIAKR

-1102 AVYDHDFMF
+1102 AVYGESFMF
-1111 SEEATKVMIPQS
+1111 SPEAQTMLIPQT
-1123 IYSGQL
+1123 IYSGRERSAL
-1129 KPLSVVQDQ
+1129 DKTNATPID
-1138 EANQEKKVSV
+1138 
-1148 PESLQVPVWE
+1148 ESLST
-1158 AYEKE
+1158 
-1163 KSQTGDFTY
+1163 KS
-1172 QDTAEEY
+1172 
-1179 GNMLLKGVEN
+1179 
-1189 ILPRIKGTLT
+1189 
-1199 INQWG
+1199 
-1204 SDVLSAEIE
+1204 
-1213 NDPRIFET
+1213 ET
-1221 YIIPEPLKAWLEV
+1221 FV
-1234 SPKEESH
+1234 SPE
-1241 SNMQGSSTVKNVD
+1241 G
-1254 IVAAYVFSTILLQK
+1254 
-1268 ENQEIDLSFT
+1268 
-1278 IDGKQWDNYNEVMQG
+1278 
-1293 NSDHSISDEAFVA
+1293 
-1306 AWALQSSMGI
+1306 
-1316 SKHDLSKNAVAVLN
+1316 
-1330 DPIAT
+1330 
-1335 TEHYG
+1335 
-1340 TLTLNGSKGGIEL
+1340 
-1353 LQSGKVSADYSVKG
+1353 
-1367 QQITVEASPKS
+1367 
-1378 EEELHTEQEKK
+1378 
-1389 VSIPESLKGITKGD
+1389 
-1403 MPKADLQSQWGN
+1403 MPKVDLQSQWEN
-1415 IKKQINTIA
+1415 IKKQLNTVA
-1424 KEERQSVNYDLTKD
+1424 KDERQSSNYDLTKD

-1457 DKFSDSDKER
+1457 DKFSDSNKER

-1511 LEKGYEKMN
+1511 LEKGYEKMT

-1535 SVLSLAN
+1535 SVLSLAD
-1542 NQHRESNSIAYG
+1542 NQHRQSTPIAYG

-1590 NNSFFEFKESNVFY
+1590 NNSFFEFKVSNVSY

-1631 SVSINKSVNDI
+1631 SVSINNNVNDS

-1649 RLPQQDSKKNEEIF
+1649 KLPQQDSKKNEEIF
-1663 YSSVASITSG
+1663 YSSVVSIKSG
-1673 EDFHLFDSMRE
+1673 EDLQLFDSMRE

-1695 AEYDSG
+1695 AEYDYG
-1701 DAISLDTTHKSPLQ
+1701 EDISLDATHKSPLQ

-1722 RENKNYAVVYNNSV
+1722 RENKNYAVVYNNSA

-1751 LNSIERYG
+1751 LNSINRYG
-1759 LSDTASEDV
+1759 LPDTASEDV
-1768 KSLSGRKDYSSDH
+1768 KRLSGRKDYSSDH

-1795 KFAAASRGMTPKQME
+1795 NFAAASRGMTPKQME
-1810 ESLAA
+1810 ESLSE
-1815 GTEERLPASSE
+1815 GTEEKLPDFSE
-1826 LDKKRGLDDREKEI
+1826 QDKKRGLEDRDNEVEI
-1840 ELKNE
+1840 KNE
-1845 ELSGE
+1845 ELSGGL
-1850 VSSKQELQD
+1850 SSKGNLQD
-1859 KNAEARRKEESQ
+1859 NNAENRRKEESR
-1871 REAEK
+1871 REAER

-1886 KDDSSA
+1886 KDDSST

-1899 LRSSLLSTALLSAKD
+1899 LRASLLSTALLSAKD
-1914 NNRVWLNAGGKKSP
+1914 NNRVWLNADAKTAPSFYK
-1928 TFHQASWDVSP
+1928 TNWEISP
-1939 YNQIFMSLNSDKNGY
+1939 YNQLFMSLNSDKNGY

-1964 EDSLAV
+1964 EDSIAI
-1970 KKGSE
+1970 KKGSQ

-1989 KGPEPKSI
+1989 KGSDPKLI
-1997 TSNQYEN
+1997 TANQYEN
-2004 LSPDEK
+2004 LPPSEK
-2010 EHFMKAPVK
+2010 ELYRKEPVK
-2019 YDRKIFNIDQTV
+2019 FDRKVFNIDQSL
-2031 LKGANPEQYNAV
+2031 LKETDRKSYNALLGDNITHLNDKQILASSDGV
-2043 LKEHDT
+2043 SFIHDD
-2049 HYKEMQT
+2049 YAKFRN
-2056 IASTDSVDLVSDRV
+2056 S
-2070 SKIKKQH
+2070 H
-2077 PNHLVLFAHNG
+2077 PNHIAITQLMGNYAVIGRDSKYIQKLNIDNVELSHIIR
-2088 VYNAFGKDAKT
+2088 GKDRMPYADIKS
-2099 IHQLAKDSVTLDS
+2099 KDLDAAIKAIVSSGKKVAIWNPSQSLNLPNAIQEIVSNAETTLDS
-2112 FNNSKSNRKTS
+2112 FSKN
-2123 IAYLKPS
+2123 
-2130 DLDKVLKAVVSSG
+2130 
-2143 QRVAVAD
+2143 
-2150 NFEVLNAPKEATKI
+2150 
-2164 LSKAESVLDNYSK
+2164 
-2177 STGINV
+2177 TGIKV
-2183 QKSLTQPTIYD
+2183 QKSLTQPTSYD
-2194 KETDTIILNNKKPVN
+2194 KETDTIILNNKKSVN
-2209 PGSELRTAVE
+2209 PGNELRAAVE

-2263 GVLSLKQAHPATLS
+2263 GVLSLKQAHPAVLS
-2277 DQVSNESVESWV
+2277 DQVSHESVESWA
-2289 QDIKNNPHLLSSLER
+2289 QDIKNDPHLLSSLER

-2324 AVINGKSSY
+2324 AAINGKSLHD
-2333 NKAESFN
+2333 KTKSFN
-2340 LVSEL
+2340 YVSEL
-2345 NEVVNTSTMSAA
+2345 NEIAKTDPMSA
-2357 VIRNNDGKS
+2357 VIIRDKNNAS
-2366 ASVILSK
+2366 TSVILST
-2373 GIESISENGVLNNEA
+2373 GIETVSENGVLNNNK
-2388 FRQALLKQGIKEV
+2388 FRQALLQQGDKDIK
-2401 KFFNPGGTLGLNKGD
+2401 FYQSGGTLGLNKDD
-2416 SYFEDKSIQIVNFDG
+2416 SFFKDKIMQIVSFNG
-2431 KEVVPQQE
+2431 KDVLPQQD
-2439 LHLNEQSQNVEYNF
+2439 LHINDHSQNVSHSF

-2463 NRWHLYIKEKDQPYF
+2463 NRWHLYIKEKGQPYF
-2478 IIQPKMRD
+2478 IIQPDKRD
-2486 MSRLFEAFKSQ
+2486 LSRLFEAFKSH
-2497 DQQAIYDTKT
+2497 DQQSIYDAKT
-2507 SLGEKYTKLVQQR
+2507 SLGEKYIHLAQSH

-2528 MPKVPA
+2528 MPKVPSQ
-2534 EDITRIERANIAR
+2534 DIARIQRAGITR
-2547 DAQDKNKYLIFATI
+2547 DAQDRNKYLIFATI
-2561 DGKGYHHEISREDF
+2561 DGKNYHQEISREDF
-2575 RRMWKVDNMQSYKS
+2575 RRMWKVDNMQSYKN
-2589 ALAAKVFSNIL
+2589 ALAAKIFSNVL
-2600 HEGQTVSEAPSVEE
+2600 HEGQSISDTPLKEE
-2614 NQQIKETNSE
+2614 KEQIKLSTVE
-2624 KVDSP
+2624 KIDT
-2629 KQSTESEESL
+2629 KQSFENDEDVNSSKGM
-2639 SPRVG
+2639 SRK
-2644 RSH
+2644 

>member
-1 MLIFSFPLNK
+1 MIFSFPLNK

-24 EATFPETVIPEELQS
+24 EATFPKTVIPEELQS

-76 GSVNLYGG
+76 GSVNLYEGK
-84 NTVSYRE
+84 TVSYRE
-91 VKKDVDLSDFYEATS
+91 VKKEVDLSDFYEATS
-106 VEFTKLSSD
+106 AEFTKLSSD

-167 SLNDDS
+167 SLNDEP
-173 TEGWSVGVANIQSFK
+173 TEGWSVGVANIRSFK

-199 GSFVNQL
+199 SSFVNQL

-379 VMKINKGEKAFPV
+379 FMKINKGEKAFPV

-629 SDMIIEKIDEQ
+629 SDMINEKIDEQ

-688 DNRTKADTNH
+688 GNRTKADTNH

-738 FGDEVETKVDNVWQ
+738 FGDEVEAKVDNVWQ
-752 KWEDISSEYNLSAED
+752 KWEDISNEYNLSVED

-797 KYAKTEQKSEST
+797 KYVKTEQKSEST

-900 RGNREVDLISSIKD
+900 RGNREVDLSSSIKD

-1066 INVQYPAAVND
+1066 INAQYPAAVND

-1102 AVYDHDFMF
+1102 AVYGESFMF
-1111 SEEATKVMIPQS
+1111 SPEAQTILIPQT
-1123 IYSGQL
+1123 IYSGRERPVL
-1129 KPLSVVQDQ
+1129 DKTNATPID
-1138 EANQEKKVSV
+1138 
-1148 PESLQVPVWE
+1148 ESL
-1158 AYEKE
+1158 
-1163 KSQTGDFTY
+1163 
-1172 QDTAEEY
+1172 
-1179 GNMLLKGVEN
+1179 
-1189 ILPRIKGTLT
+1189 
-1199 INQWG
+1199 
-1204 SDVLSAEIE
+1204 
-1213 NDPRIFET
+1213 
-1221 YIIPEPLKAWLEV
+1221 
-1234 SPKEESH
+1234 
-1241 SNMQGSSTVKNVD
+1241 ST
-1254 IVAAYVFSTILLQK
+1254 
-1268 ENQEIDLSFT
+1268 
-1278 IDGKQWDNYNEVMQG
+1278 
-1293 NSDHSISDEAFVA
+1293 
-1306 AWALQSSMGI
+1306 
-1316 SKHDLSKNAVAVLN
+1316 
-1330 DPIAT
+1330 
-1335 TEHYG
+1335 
-1340 TLTLNGSKGGIEL
+1340 
-1353 LQSGKVSADYSVKG
+1353 
-1367 QQITVEASPKS
+1367 KS
-1378 EEELHTEQEKK
+1378 ET
-1389 VSIPESLKGITKGD
+1389 GILSSEG
-1403 MPKADLQSQWGN
+1403 MPKVDLQSQWGN
-1415 IKKQINTIA
+1415 IKKQINSIVQ
-1424 KEERQSVNYDLTKD
+1424 KERQGVNFDFTKD
-1438 TSLARDYIANNFQV
+1438 ISLARDYIANNFQV
-1452 SRETF
+1452 SGEIF
-1457 DKFSDSDKER
+1457 DSFSDSDKER

-1479 LTTFTEQQKVEKE
+1479 LSSFTEERKVEKE
-1492 ISNFILLG
+1492 ISDFILLG
-1500 GLLDPENAQKV
+1500 GLLDPENSQKV
-1511 LEKGYEKMN
+1511 LAKGHEKMN

-1535 SVLSLAN
+1535 SVLSLAD

-1590 NNSFFEFKESNVFY
+1590 NNSFFEFKESNVSY

-1631 SVSINKSVNDI
+1631 SVSINKSVNDS
-1642 EEYTMAR
+1642 EEHTMAR

-1663 YSSVASITSG
+1663 YSSVVSIKSG
-1673 EDFHLFDSMRE
+1673 EDLQLFDSMRE
-1684 KGHLNKMLKVA
+1684 KGHLNKLLKVA

-1722 RENKNYAVVYNNSV
+1722 RENKNYAVVYNNSA

-1751 LNSIERYG
+1751 LNSVERYG
-1759 LSDTASEDV
+1759 LPSTASEDV

-1815 GTEERLPASSE
+1815 GTEEKLPDSSE

-1850 VSSKQELQD
+1850 VSSKLELQD
-1859 KNAEARRKEESQ
+1859 KNVEARRKEESQ

-2004 LSPDEK
+2004 LSSDEK

-2019 YDRKIFNIDQTV
+2019 YDRKIFNLDQTV

-2077 PNHLVLFAHNG
+2077 PDHLVLFAHNG

-2112 FNNSKSNRKTS
+2112 INNSKSNRKTS
-2123 IAYLKPS
+2123 IAYIKPS

-2183 QKSLTQPTIYD
+2183 QKSLTQPTSYD

-2263 GVLSLKQAHPATLS
+2263 GVLSLKQAHPAVLS

-2289 QDIKNNPHLLSSLER
+2289 QDIKNDPHLLSSLER

-2324 AVINGKSSY
+2324 AAINGKSSY

-2373 GIESISENGVLNNEA
+2373 GIESISENGVLNNED
-2388 FRQALLKQGIKEV
+2388 FRQALLKQGVKEV

-2416 SYFEDKSIQIVNFDG
+2416 SYFEDKSIHIINFDG

-2439 LHLNEQSQNVEYNF
+2439 LHLNKQSQNVEHNF

-2478 IIQPKMRD
+2478 IIQPEMRD

-2507 SLGEKYTKLVQQR
+2507 LLGEKYTKLVQQR

-2589 ALAAKVFSNIL
+2589 ALAAKVFSNVL

-2614 NQQIKETNSE
+2614 NQQVKETNSE

-2644 RSH
+2644 RFH

>member
-1 MLIFSFPLNK
+1 
-11 KELAIM
+11 M

-24 EATFPETVIPEELQS
+24 EATFPKTVIPEELQS

-76 GSVNLYGG
+76 GSVNLYEGK
-84 NTVSYRE
+84 TVSYRE
-91 VKKDVDLSDFYEATS
+91 VKKEVDLSDFYEATS
-106 VEFTKLSSD
+106 AEFTKLSSD

-167 SLNDDS
+167 SLNDEP
-173 TEGWSVGVANIQSFK
+173 TEGWSVGVANIRSFK

-199 GSFVNQL
+199 SSFVNQL

-498 PIEQTD
+498 PIDQTD

-512 LSKDFIKVPLKNQY
+512 LSKDFIKVPFKNQY
-526 KTSNS
+526 KTSTS
-531 KEGIFADGQA
+531 KEGIFADGQE

-646 TLLRGSN
+646 TLLRDSN

-688 DNRTKADTNH
+688 GNRTKADTNH

-726 ITAPSYQRTVYN
+726 ITDPSYQQSVYD
-738 FGDEVETKVDNVWQ
+738 FGDEVEAKADNVWQ
-752 KWEDISSEYNLSAED
+752 KWEDISNEYNLSVED

-774 SDAPS
+774 SDAPL
-779 LKFRSVDSAVK
+779 LKFRSVNSAVK
-790 FADWITA
+790 FVDWITA

-900 RGNREVDLISSIKD
+900 RGNREVDLSSSIKD

-1014 TTVVKAKIYYFEQ
+1014 TTVDKAKIYYFEQ

-1066 INVQYPAAVND
+1066 INAQYPAAVND

-1102 AVYDHDFMF
+1102 AVYGESFMF
-1111 SEEATKVMIPQS
+1111 SPESQTVLIPQT
-1123 IYSGQL
+1123 IYSGRERPVL
-1129 KPLSVVQDQ
+1129 DKTNATPID
-1138 EANQEKKVSV
+1138 
-1148 PESLQVPVWE
+1148 ESL
-1158 AYEKE
+1158 
-1163 KSQTGDFTY
+1163 
-1172 QDTAEEY
+1172 
-1179 GNMLLKGVEN
+1179 
-1189 ILPRIKGTLT
+1189 
-1199 INQWG
+1199 
-1204 SDVLSAEIE
+1204 
-1213 NDPRIFET
+1213 
-1221 YIIPEPLKAWLEV
+1221 
-1234 SPKEESH
+1234 
-1241 SNMQGSSTVKNVD
+1241 ST
-1254 IVAAYVFSTILLQK
+1254 
-1268 ENQEIDLSFT
+1268 
-1278 IDGKQWDNYNEVMQG
+1278 
-1293 NSDHSISDEAFVA
+1293 
-1306 AWALQSSMGI
+1306 
-1316 SKHDLSKNAVAVLN
+1316 
-1330 DPIAT
+1330 
-1335 TEHYG
+1335 
-1340 TLTLNGSKGGIEL
+1340 
-1353 LQSGKVSADYSVKG
+1353 
-1367 QQITVEASPKS
+1367 KS
-1378 EEELHTEQEKK
+1378 ET
-1389 VSIPESLKGITKGD
+1389 GILSSEG
-1403 MPKADLQSQWGN
+1403 MPKVDLQSQWGN
-1415 IKKQINTIA
+1415 IKKQINSIVQ
-1424 KEERQSVNYDLTKD
+1424 KERQGVNFDFTKD
-1438 TSLARDYIANNFQV
+1438 ISLARDYIANNFQV
-1452 SRETF
+1452 SGEIF
-1457 DKFSDSDKER
+1457 DRFSDSDKER

-1479 LTTFTEQQKVEKE
+1479 LSSFTEERKVERE
-1492 ISNFILLG
+1492 ISDFILLG
-1500 GLLDPENAQKV
+1500 GLSDPEFSQKV
-1511 LEKGYEKMN
+1511 LDRGIEKMN
-1520 LLRETPNVNLAVLKS
+1520 LIRETPNLNLAVLKS
-1535 SVLSLAN
+1535 AVLSLVDK
-1542 NQHRESNSIAYG
+1542 QQTESSSISYG
-1554 QYDIPIWAVK
+1554 QYDIPTWAVK

-1570 DSSLSEAKLSEI
+1570 DPSLSEAKLSEI
-1582 ESFKSQLP
+1582 ESFKSELP
-1590 NNSFFEFKESNVFY
+1590 HNSIFEFKDSNVSY
-1604 SEKPAFGPATNVIKA
+1604 SGKPAFGSATNVIKA
-1619 HIYVSRDQHQEE
+1619 HVYVTLDQHQGE
-1631 SVSINKSVNDI
+1631 SVSINNNVN
-1642 EEYTMAR
+1642 ESAEYIMAR
-1649 RLPQQDSKKNEEIF
+1649 KLPQQDSKKNEEIF
-1663 YSSVASITSG
+1663 YSSVVSIKSG
-1673 EDFHLFDSMRE
+1673 EDLHLFDSMRE

-1722 RENKNYAVVYNNSV
+1722 RENKNYAVVYNNSA

-1751 LNSIERYG
+1751 LNSVERYG
-1759 LSDTASEDV
+1759 LPSTASEDV

-1850 VSSKQELQD
+1850 VSSKLELQD
-1859 KNAEARRKEESQ
+1859 KNVEARRKEESQ

-1914 NNRVWLNAGGKKSP
+1914 NNRVWLNDSGKKSP

-2031 LKGANPEQYNAV
+2031 LKGVNPEQYNAV

-2077 PNHLVLFAHNG
+2077 PDHLVLFAHNG

-2112 FNNSKSNRKTS
+2112 INNSKSNRKTS

-2130 DLDKVLKAVVSSG
+2130 DLDKLLKAVVSSG

-2183 QKSLTQPTIYD
+2183 QKSLTQPTSYD
-2194 KETDTIILNNKKPVN
+2194 KETDTITLNNKKPVN

-2263 GVLSLKQAHPATLS
+2263 GVLSLKQAHPAILS

-2289 QDIKNNPHLLSSLER
+2289 QDIKNDPHLLSSLER

-2311 TIEKLV
+2311 TIEKLI

-2324 AVINGKSSY
+2324 SAINGKSSY

-2373 GIESISENGVLNNEA
+2373 GIESISKNGVLNNEA
-2388 FRQALLKQGIKEV
+2388 FRQALLKQGVKEV

-2439 LHLNEQSQNVEYNF
+2439 LHLNEQSQNVEHNF

-2478 IIQPKMRD
+2478 IIQPEMRD

-2589 ALAAKVFSNIL
+2589 ALAAKVFSNVL

-2614 NQQIKETNSE
+2614 NQQVKETNSE

-2644 RSH
+2644 RFH

>member
-1 MLIFSFPLNK
+1 
-11 KELAIM
+11 M

-24 EATFPETVIPEELQS
+24 KATFPETVIPEELQS

-64 AITSRNIDNLGI
+64 AVTSRNIDNLGI

-629 SDMIIEKIDEQ
+629 SDMINEKIDEQ

-688 DNRTKADTNH
+688 GNRTKADTNH

-738 FGDEVETKVDNVWQ
+738 FGDEVEAKVDNVWQ
-752 KWEDISSEYNLSAED
+752 KWEDISNEYNLSVED

-779 LKFRSVDSAVK
+779 LIFRSVDSAVK

-809 ELIYSNG
+809 ELIYSNR
-816 KQRWTSFD
+816 KQQWTSFD

-857 TQAAIEYLQQ
+857 TQSAIEYLQQ
-867 QRKGFTPEEPIV
+867 QHKHFSPEAPIV

-900 RGNREVDLISSIKD
+900 RGNREVDLSSSIKD
-914 DEMLSAEEIEKLK
+914 DEMLSAEDIEKLK
-927 AMASDASDGKSK
+927 AMALDASDDKSK
-939 SSNIDNKP
+939 SSNLDKKP

-960 DWSIPYFKDGKEEGL
+960 EWSIPYLKDGNEYGL
-975 SAEQLKTI
+975 TAEQLKTV

-1014 TTVVKAKIYYFEQ
+1014 TTVDKAKIYYFEQ

-1066 INVQYPAAVND
+1066 INAQYPAAVND

-1102 AVYDHDFMF
+1102 AVYGESFMF
-1111 SEEATKVMIPQS
+1111 SPESQTVLIPQT
-1123 IYSGQL
+1123 IYSGRERPVL
-1129 KPLSVVQDQ
+1129 DKTNATPID
-1138 EANQEKKVSV
+1138 
-1148 PESLQVPVWE
+1148 ESL
-1158 AYEKE
+1158 
-1163 KSQTGDFTY
+1163 
-1172 QDTAEEY
+1172 
-1179 GNMLLKGVEN
+1179 
-1189 ILPRIKGTLT
+1189 
-1199 INQWG
+1199 
-1204 SDVLSAEIE
+1204 
-1213 NDPRIFET
+1213 
-1221 YIIPEPLKAWLEV
+1221 
-1234 SPKEESH
+1234 
-1241 SNMQGSSTVKNVD
+1241 ST
-1254 IVAAYVFSTILLQK
+1254 
-1268 ENQEIDLSFT
+1268 
-1278 IDGKQWDNYNEVMQG
+1278 
-1293 NSDHSISDEAFVA
+1293 
-1306 AWALQSSMGI
+1306 
-1316 SKHDLSKNAVAVLN
+1316 
-1330 DPIAT
+1330 
-1335 TEHYG
+1335 
-1340 TLTLNGSKGGIEL
+1340 
-1353 LQSGKVSADYSVKG
+1353 
-1367 QQITVEASPKS
+1367 KS
-1378 EEELHTEQEKK
+1378 ET
-1389 VSIPESLKGITKGD
+1389 GILSSEG
-1403 MPKADLQSQWGN
+1403 MPKVDLQSQWGN
-1415 IKKQINTIA
+1415 IKKQINSIVQ
-1424 KEERQSVNYDLTKD
+1424 KERQGVNFDFTKD
-1438 TSLARDYIANNFQV
+1438 ISLARDYIANNFQV
-1452 SRETF
+1452 SGEIF
-1457 DKFSDSDKER
+1457 DSFSDSDKER

-1479 LTTFTEQQKVEKE
+1479 LSSFTEERKVEKE
-1492 ISNFILLG
+1492 ISDFILLG
-1500 GLLDPENAQKV
+1500 GLLDPENSQKV
-1511 LEKGYEKMN
+1511 LAKGHEKMN

-1535 SVLSLAN
+1535 SVLSLAD

-1590 NNSFFEFKESNVFY
+1590 NNSFFEFKESNVSY
-1604 SEKPAFGPATNVIKA
+1604 SEKPAFGSATNVIKA

-1631 SVSINKSVNDI
+1631 SVSINKSVNDS

-1663 YSSVASITSG
+1663 YSSVVSIKSG
-1673 EDFHLFDSMRE
+1673 EDLQLFDSMRE
-1684 KGHLNKMLKVA
+1684 KGHLNKLLKVA

-1722 RENKNYAVVYNNSV
+1722 RENKNYAVVYNNSA

-1751 LNSIERYG
+1751 LNSVERYG
-1759 LSDTASEDV
+1759 LPSTASEDV

-1815 GTEERLPASSE
+1815 GTEEKLPDSSE

-1850 VSSKQELQD
+1850 VSSKLELQD
-1859 KNAEARRKEESQ
+1859 KNVEARRKEESQ

-2077 PNHLVLFAHNG
+2077 PDHLVLFAHNG

-2112 FNNSKSNRKTS
+2112 INNSKSNRKTS

-2183 QKSLTQPTIYD
+2183 QKSLTQPTSYD

-2263 GVLSLKQAHPATLS
+2263 GVLSLKQAHPAVLS

-2289 QDIKNNPHLLSSLER
+2289 QDIKNDPHLLSSLER

-2324 AVINGKSSY
+2324 AAINGKSSY
-2333 NKAESFN
+2333 NRAESFN

-2373 GIESISENGVLNNEA
+2373 GIESISKNGVLNNEA

-2439 LHLNEQSQNVEYNF
+2439 LHLNEQSQNVEHNF

-2478 IIQPKMRD
+2478 IIQPEMRD

-2589 ALAAKVFSNIL
+2589 ALAAKVFSNVL

-2639 SPRVG
+2639 SPRLG